1 MNLFNLVG
9 TGQDLS
15 TGAFVTVN
23 GKQWKESLNDLVQV
37 FKEANNLGA
46 TKKGTVL
53 SWLAGNFNKD
63 YDFVKDL
70 NADTEALQKFMEV
83 YNAQDPTKKD
93 KGAAFNATLTNSSV
107 ILQDFV
113 NHTDDASISVQ
124 NFFSSVTGVGKLTNA
139 LKGIGMQMLV
149 TFGQMAA
156 VWAVSEVF
164 NLIGKGIN
172 YLAHYDDIAKETM
185 EESRKAYQDTTDE
198 IKSLNDELG
207 ENNKRIAE
215 IKAQG
220 TISYTDQRELKKL
233 QTANDKLDRQIQ
245 LKEHL
250 AEIEAKQ
257 AVNDTIDS
265 FNANYG
271 KDYFWGDFNLN
282 KASRNFLGVE
292 SFGEWESYERRFNDM
307 FDMNSN
313 RYVGADE
320 FAETI
325 LNETNDVR
333 EYSAAIDYLNE
344 KVDTFNQKAA
354 EAKTADAAQEWLDK
368 AELYQTQ
375 LEKINQGILDQAD
388 DLETY
393 KETLDLIGYDNL
405 TETQQVVY
413 RQIESALKYDYM
425 KADPASWFEQNFN
438 DSKYADVVSKLKDAP
453 ESSAKALS
461 ALKTQADDSKKSLAE
476 MLDVAGNFPDIA
488 SGVDDYRQAL
498 KEASEAEEAV
508 TGTAEKY
515 GNVSN
520 KNRQIIQWTAENLK
534 NYSDFVK
541 EQKEPFEEG
550 SFSTVV
556 GSSNAFDVGDDHELE
571 IAYTPILQTDD
582 GARPLTSNVLNN
594 YIYDLIQKAG
604 ENGPW
609 KSEDLLKLD
618 AQGLDE
624 EIDGQT
630 VHIKNMLAAV
640 EGQILN
646 GAELTAADVAAIAGS
661 TAEEIAKDWDGATSK
676 YAGKSMHDLQI
687 PLAKTAEAAEI
698 FNTLKD
704 KADAAGVSLE
714 TLFAMADNDA
724 FNDLFSGNIDI
735 EALKEF
741 IQQMEAAGF
750 TIEDV
755 INELESLS
763 KAGVEANS
771 VTIDAD
777 TAVKNVTT
785 TISAVTAALQAQTTG
800 VGVTAENFKALTDA
814 DKDYADCLEYVNGT
828 MQVNTEKA
836 KKLTDKKIEE
846 AKATVRVARSQAQLK
861 YAENKQELS
870 RLNDALK
877 KNNDLS
883 EEQQS
888 TLKEAISNREQENK
902 KLREQCQNYE
912 VLYSQLVQVSGA
924 YQDWLNA
931 QNATEAG
938 TMYNDAIK
946 AYDAIK
952 DALESGKIGTQKYKA
967 AVEFLVPKSVDEN
980 AVQQYV
986 DTLKKYLTDDSKGIT
1001 NFLND
1006 AVKAGLME
1014 EDSSGYVA
1022 IAGKKTI
1029 QDFCDAMKLT
1039 PEMVRAIF
1047 GELQEYGFDWEWD
1060 DAFFGETLTSLEM
1073 QADELQEKMD
1083 SVKPDSKSYEEWNN
1097 QLKEVNEKIENIK
1110 GNIDS
1115 TDVDALVDAY
1125 EKAKDAV
1132 DQMNSQGGTFDG
1144 QADELQSAL
1153 DKAADNLNKNG
1164 RVQLWID
1171 ASEAEKTVDDLTQR
1185 FNSGDFSVATE
1196 LEAAQDKL
1204 ADLNTQ
1210 KEKLGAPTEVE
1221 IQVYAQGLEDAGKST
1236 EEITQTLKDA
1246 KILNVETDDS
1256 EDKLSQTK
1264 DTVTDIANILL
1275 TPYTLDLNTTE
1286 AMTRLGN
1293 VKELMNQI
1301 SETTIT
1307 APVPSVPKSYAERI
1321 TTGTIG
1327 TGSAN
1332 AAGTNGG
1339 LARAERALV
1348 GELGY
1353 EVVVNPHSGKW
1364 YTVGEHG
1371 AEFVNLPRDAI
1382 VFDHQKSEELLKNG
1396 FVGARGMAM
1405 AEGNAYDEGVG
1416 TITGGGYIPKNNPAT
1431 STTFQKN
1438 AKAAAATATA
1448 TEVAQKNL
1456 ERIEAEADAVKEAY
1470 EAQKKALEKQK
1481 KELESIKDSLESE
1494 QKTLD
1499 GIVKTIT
1506 ARIDK
1511 EIDRLEHQWDDLKEQ
1526 LEDEKNNLDAAMNG
1540 ATYLIEK
1547 RTKALQKEQ
1556 EALDDSYQPRI
1567 DALQDE
1573 LDKLN
1578 ETNDAQEKA
1587 IELAR
1592 KKAAMDAAKANRSVR
1607 VYREGK
1613 GFVWEADESEVKST
1627 EEDYNDALRQ
1637 KEHED
1642 AQKALEDQKAALEKE
1657 LEDKKQELQDKIDA
1671 YDEYKDKL
1679 SEGQNEYTN
1688 SKNVAILRQLYG
1700 ANADQMILNMDQA
1713 MIDKITT
1720 DYMNNMSN
1728 TDHVENQIKEN
1739 QKLIDQ
1745 LEDYKSKWEEVADAY
1760 ETEQNRINTVAR
1772 LGADWEEKILGQ
1784 RTDVLDDF
1792 KNHYIDILR
1801 QIEEKTAEIN
1811 DLSLKIEVVEEE
1823 YQTKSDELDKEKKA
1837 AQAEVKTTKSSSTS
1851 NHATGIM
1858 NVAAFER
1865 ARVDEAGPEI
1875 VVRQPEAGRY
1885 TSLEVGDG
1893 VVPGN
1898 LTRRLFSAA
1907 INPEAFVESAIL
1919 KRMGNVNAEL
1929 TSAGSSGVHIG
1940 DINIVM
1946 NGVNDVENFGR
1957 ILHQNIGSIMAQEF
1971 SKR

>member
-1 MNLFNLVG
+1 MFG
-9 TGQDLS
+9 TGNDLN
-15 TGAFVTVN
+15 TGSFVTLN
-23 GKQWKESLNDLVQV
+23 GKRWRESISDL
-37 FKEANNLGA
+37 KKALAEANDMGV

-53 SWLAGNFNKD
+53 SWLTGNFNND
-63 YDFVKDL
+63 YDLAKNLDSDTKALQAFNKEFEESHNKNTALKKLEGASVTLQEFAK
-70 NADTEALQKFMEV
+70 NADE
-83 YNAQDPTKKD
+83 
-93 KGAAFNATLTNSSV
+93 GTLS
-107 ILQDFV
+107 LK
-113 NHTDDASISVQ
+113 
-124 NFFSSVTGVGKLTNA
+124 NFFSSVTGAGKLTNA
-139 LKGIGMQMLV
+139 IKGIGLQML
-149 TFGQMAA
+149 TTAA
-156 VWAVSEVF
+156 QTAAIWAITEGFRLVV
-164 NLIGKGIN
+164 NAIKDYIN
-172 YLAHYDDIAKETM
+172 RAEIAKEKM
-185 EESRKAYQDTTDE
+185 ENSKKAYQDTTDE
-198 IKSLNDELG
+198 IKSLNDEL
-207 ENNKRIAE
+207 EQNKERMAE
-215 IKAQG
+215 INSQDVI
-220 TISYTDQRELKKL
+220 TYTDQQELNKL
-233 QTANDKLDRQIQ
+233 ETANTRLERQIK

-250 AEIEAKQ
+250 AEIEARD
-257 AVNDTIDS
+257 A
-265 FNANYG
+265 AN
-271 KDYFWGDFNLN
+271 KT
-282 KASRNFLGVE
+282 VE
-292 SFGEWESYERRFNDM
+292 SFKENYGLDYFGEG
-307 FDMNSN
+307 FDFDKKGPNVFATYKEVFDKIEPNS
-313 RYVGADE
+313 
-320 FAETI
+320 FAEKV
-325 LNETNDVR
+325 LERSNDIR

-344 KVDTFNQKAA
+344 NIDTFNKRAKEAETAYEAQNWLNKAN
-354 EAKTADAAQEWLDK
+354 Q
-368 AELYQTQ
+368 YQTQ

-393 KETLDLIGYDNL
+393 KETLDLVGYDNL
-405 TETQQVVY
+405 TSTQQSIY
-413 RQIESALKYDYM
+413 NQIEDALKYDYM

-438 DSKYADVVSKLKDAP
+438 NSKYANVVTWLKNNSENA
-453 ESSAKALS
+453 AKALND
-461 ALKTQADDSKKSLAE
+461 LKTQADAAGKSVTE
-476 MLDVAGNFPDIA
+476 MLDDTQKNK
-488 SGVDDYRQAL
+488 L
-498 KEASEAEEAV
+498 KEALGDGV
-508 TGTAEKY
+508 T
-515 GNVSN
+515 
-520 KNRQIIQWTAENLK
+520 IDMDNLA
-534 NYSDFVK
+534 DF
-541 EQKEPFEEG
+541 
-550 SFSTVV
+550 
-556 GSSNAFDVGDDHELE
+556 
-571 IAYTPILQTDD
+571 IAMM
-582 GARPLTSNVLNN
+582 
-594 YIYDLIQKAG
+594 
-604 ENGPW
+604 
-609 KSEDLLKLD
+609 ED
-618 AQGLDE
+618 
-624 EIDGQT
+624 
-630 VHIKNMLAAV
+630 
-640 EGQILN
+640 
-646 GAELTAADVAAIAGS
+646 
-661 TAEEIAKDWDGATSK
+661 
-676 YAGKSMHDLQI
+676 
-687 PLAKTAEAAEI
+687 
-698 FNTLKD
+698 
-704 KADAAGVSLE
+704 
-714 TLFAMADNDA
+714 
-724 FNDLFSGNIDI
+724 
-735 EALKEF
+735 
-741 IQQMEAAGF
+741 AGF
-750 TIEDV
+750 SIEDV
-755 INELESLS
+755 ITELKSLNQT
-763 KAGVEANS
+763 GVEAHS

-777 TAVKNVTT
+777 TAVKKVTT

-828 MQVNTEKA
+828 MQINTEKA
-836 KKLTDKKIEE
+836 KELTDKKIEE

-870 RLNDALK
+870 RLNDVLK

-938 TMYNDAIK
+938 TMYNDAIQ

-967 AVEFLVPKSVDEN
+967 AVEFLVPKNVDEN

-1029 QDFCDAMKLT
+1029 DDFCDAMKLT
-1039 PEMVRAIF
+1039 PDMVRAIF
-1047 GELQEYGFDWEWD
+1047 GELQEYGFDFNWD

-1073 QADELQEKMD
+1073 QADELHEKMD
-1083 SVKPDSKSYEEWNN
+1083 SVEPDSKSYEKWNE

-1110 GNIDS
+1110 GNIDN
-1115 TDVDALVDAY
+1115 TDVDALVGQYKEALQAYGDAIDRQGEISEEQY
-1125 EKAKDAV
+1125 KTAQDAF
-1132 DQMNSQGGTFDG
+1132 Q
-1144 QADELQSAL
+1144 
-1153 DKAADNLNKNG
+1153 KAADDLNKNN

-1171 ASEAEKTVDDLTQR
+1171 ASEAEKTVNDLTQR

-1196 LEAAQDKL
+1196 LETAQDKL

-1221 IQVYAQGLEDAGKST
+1221 IQVYAKGLEDAGKNT

-1246 KILNVETDDS
+1246 KILNVKTDDS

-1264 DTVTDIANILL
+1264 DSVTDIANMLL

-1286 AMTRLGN
+1286 ALTKLDT
-1293 VKELMNQI
+1293 VAKLVNQI

-1307 APVPSVPKSYAERI
+1307 VPTPNISTPSSSQPYKPGKSYAERN
-1321 TTGTIG
+1321 G
-1327 TGSAN
+1327 TGFTGLSVAR

-1371 AEFVNLPRDAI
+1371 AEFVNLPKDAI

-1405 AEGNAYDEGVG
+1405 AEGNAYALTSG
-1416 TITGGGYIPKNNPAT
+1416 TITGGGNKPENNPVT

-1448 TEVAQKNL
+1448 TEAAQKNL

-1494 QKTLD
+1494 QKILD
-1499 GIVKTIT
+1499 GIVKTVT

-1556 EALDDSYQPRI
+1556 EALEDSYQPRI

-1811 DLSLKIEVVEEE
+1811 DLNLKIEVVEEE

-1851 NHATGIM
+1851 SHATGIM

-1885 TSLEVGDG
+1885 TSLEIGDG

-1929 TSAGSSGVHIG
+1929 ASAGSSGVHIG

-1957 ILHQNIGSIMAQEF
+1957 ILHQNISSIMAQEF

>member
-1 MNLFNLVG
+1 MFG
-9 TGQDLS
+9 TGNDLN
-15 TGAFVTVN
+15 TGAFVTLN
-23 GKQWKESLNDLVQV
+23 GKRWRESISD
-37 FKEANNLGA
+37 FKKAFAEANDMGS
-46 TKKGTVL
+46 TKNGIL
-53 SWLAGNFNKD
+53 FAWLTGNFDKD
-63 YDFVKDL
+63 YDIAKNLDTDILAIKRFNAEFEETGKKADALSKLEGASVTLQEFAK
-70 NADTEALQKFMEV
+70 NADE
-83 YNAQDPTKKD
+83 
-93 KGAAFNATLTNSSV
+93 GTLS
-107 ILQDFV
+107 LK
-113 NHTDDASISVQ
+113 
-124 NFFSSVTGVGKLTNA
+124 NFFSSVTGASKLTNA
-139 LKGIGMQMLV
+139 IKGIGLQML
-149 TFGQMAA
+149 TTAA
-156 VWAVSEVF
+156 QAAAIWAITEGFRLVV
-164 NLIGKGIN
+164 NAIKDYIN
-172 YLAHYDDIAKETM
+172 RAEIAKEKM
-185 EESRKAYQDTTDE
+185 ENSKKAYQDTTDE
-198 IKSLNDELG
+198 IKSLNDEL
-207 ENNKRIAE
+207 EQNKERMTE
-215 IKAQG
+215 INGQDVI
-220 TISYTDQRELKKL
+220 TYTDQKELNKL
-233 QTANDKLDRQIQ
+233 ETANTRLERQIE

-250 AEIEAKQ
+250 AEIEARD
-257 AVNDTIDS
+257 A
-265 FNANYG
+265 AN
-271 KDYFWGDFNLN
+271 KT
-282 KASRNFLGVE
+282 VE
-292 SFGEWESYERRFNDM
+292 SFKENYGLDYFGED
-307 FDMNSN
+307 FDFDKKGPNVFAN
-313 RYVGADE
+313 YKDVFDKIKPDE
-320 FAETI
+320 FAEKV
-325 LNETNDVR
+325 LGRSNDIR

-344 KVDTFNQKAA
+344 NIDTFNKRAKEA
-354 EAKTADAAQEWLDK
+354 ETAYEAQNWLDK
-368 AELYQTQ
+368 ANQYQTQ

-393 KETLDLIGYDNL
+393 KETLDLVGYDNL
-405 TETQQVVY
+405 TSTQKRIY
-413 RQIESALKYDYM
+413 NQIEDALKHDYM

-498 KEASEAEEAV
+498 KEGSE
-508 TGTAEKY
+508 
-515 GNVSN
+515 
-520 KNRQIIQWTAENLK
+520 
-534 NYSDFVK
+534 
-541 EQKEPFEEG
+541 
-550 SFSTVV
+550 
-556 GSSNAFDVGDDHELE
+556 
-571 IAYTPILQTDD
+571 
-582 GARPLTSNVLNN
+582 
-594 YIYDLIQKAG
+594 
-604 ENGPW
+604 
-609 KSEDLLKLD
+609 
-618 AQGLDE
+618 
-624 EIDGQT
+624 
-630 VHIKNMLAAV
+630 
-640 EGQILN
+640 
-646 GAELTAADVAAIAGS
+646 
-661 TAEEIAKDWDGATSK
+661 
-676 YAGKSMHDLQI
+676 
-687 PLAKTAEAAEI
+687 AEAAEI

-704 KADAAGVSLE
+704 KADEAGVSLE

-741 IQQMEAAGF
+741 IQQMEDAGF

-785 TISAVTAALQAQTTG
+785 TISAVTTALQAQTTG

-814 DKDYADCLEYVNGT
+814 DKDYADCLKYVNGT

-836 KKLTDKKIEE
+836 KELTDKKIEE

-877 KNNDLS
+877 KNNNLS

-912 VLYSQLVQVSGA
+912 LLYSQLVQVSGA

-938 TMYNDAIK
+938 TMYNDAIQ

-967 AVEFLVPKSVDEN
+967 AIEFLVPKSVDEN

-1029 QDFCDAMKLT
+1029 DDFCDALKLT
-1039 PEMVRAIF
+1039 PDMVRAIF
-1047 GELQEYGFDWEWD
+1047 GELQEYGFNFNWD

-1073 QADELQEKMD
+1073 QADELKEKMD
-1083 SVKPDSKSYEEWNN
+1083 SVKPDSDSYDEWNN

-1132 DQMNSQGGTFDG
+1132 DQMNSQGSTFDG

-1286 AMTRLGN
+1286 ALTKLGT
-1293 VKELMNQI
+1293 VAELMNQI
-1301 SETTIT
+1301 SDTTIT
-1307 APVPSVPKSYAERI
+1307 VPTPNISTPSSSQPYKPGKSYAERNGAGS
-1321 TTGTIG
+1321 TGFST
-1327 TGSAN
+1327 AH

-1339 LARAERALV
+1339 LTRAERALV

-1371 AEFVNLPRDAI
+1371 AEFVNLPKDAI

-1405 AEGNAYDEGVG
+1405 AEGNAYALTSG
-1416 TITGGGYIPKNNPAT
+1416 TITGGGNKPENNPVT

-1448 TEVAQKNL
+1448 TEAAQKNL

-1784 RTDVLDDF
+1784 RTDVLDNF

-1811 DLSLKIEVVEEE
+1811 DLSLKIEVIEEE

-1919 KRMGNVNAEL
+1919 KRMENVNAEL
-1929 TSAGSSGVHIG
+1929 ASAGSSGVHIG

>member
-9 TGQDLS
+9 TGQDLN

-23 GKQWKESLNDLVQV
+23 GKQWKESLNDLVQA

-70 NADTEALQKFMEV
+70 NADTEALQNFMDV
-83 YNAQDPTKKD
+83 YNAQEGKEKKN
-93 KGAAFNATLTNSSV
+93 KEEVINATLKDSSV

-113 NHTDDASISVQ
+113 AHTDDASISVQ
-124 NFFSSVTGVGKLTNA
+124 NFFSSVTGASKLTNA
-139 LKGIGMQMLV
+139 LKGIGLQML
-149 TFGQMAA
+149 TTAA
-156 VWAVSEVF
+156 QAAAIWAITEGFRLVA
-164 NLIGKGIN
+164 NAIKDYIN
-172 YLAHYDDIAKETM
+172 RAEIAKEKM
-185 EESRKAYQDTTDE
+185 ENSKKAYQDTTDE
-198 IKSLNDELG
+198 IKSLNDEL
-207 ENNKRIAE
+207 EQNKERIAE
-215 IKAQG
+215 INSQDII
-220 TISYTDQRELKKL
+220 TYTDQQELNKL
-233 QTANDKLDRQIQ
+233 ETANTRLERQIE

-250 AEIEAKQ
+250 AEIEARD
-257 AVNDTIDS
+257 A
-265 FNANYG
+265 AN
-271 KDYFWGDFNLN
+271 KT
-282 KASRNFLGVE
+282 VE
-292 SFGEWESYERRFNDM
+292 SFKENYGLDYFGEG
-307 FDMNSN
+307 FDFDKKGPNVFTN
-313 RYVGADE
+313 YKELFDRIKPDE
-320 FAETI
+320 FGDKV
-325 LNETNDVR
+325 LGHSNDIR

-344 KVDTFNQKAA
+344 KIDTFNKRAKEAETAYEAQNWLNKAN
-354 EAKTADAAQEWLDK
+354 Q
-368 AELYQTQ
+368 YQTQ
-375 LEKINQGILDQAD
+375 LEKINQGILDQTD

-393 KETLDLIGYDNL
+393 KETLDLVGYNNL
-405 TETQQVVY
+405 TLTQQGIY
-413 RQIESALKYDYM
+413 KQIENALKYDYM

-438 DSKYADVVSKLKDAP
+438 DSKYADVVTWLKNNSENA
-453 ESSAKALS
+453 AKALND
-461 ALKTQADDSKKSLAE
+461 LKTQADTAGKSVTE
-476 MLDVAGNFPDIA
+476 MLDDTQKNK
-488 SGVDDYRQAL
+488 L
-498 KEASEAEEAV
+498 KEALGDGV
-508 TGTAEKY
+508 T
-515 GNVSN
+515 
-520 KNRQIIQWTAENLK
+520 IDMDNLA
-534 NYSDFVK
+534 DF
-541 EQKEPFEEG
+541 
-550 SFSTVV
+550 
-556 GSSNAFDVGDDHELE
+556 
-571 IAYTPILQTDD
+571 IAMMQD
-582 GARPLTSNVLNN
+582 
-594 YIYDLIQKAG
+594 
-604 ENGPW
+604 
-609 KSEDLLKLD
+609 
-618 AQGLDE
+618 
-624 EIDGQT
+624 
-630 VHIKNMLAAV
+630 
-640 EGQILN
+640 
-646 GAELTAADVAAIAGS
+646 
-661 TAEEIAKDWDGATSK
+661 
-676 YAGKSMHDLQI
+676 
-687 PLAKTAEAAEI
+687 
-698 FNTLKD
+698 
-704 KADAAGVSLE
+704 
-714 TLFAMADNDA
+714 
-724 FNDLFSGNIDI
+724 
-735 EALKEF
+735 
-741 IQQMEAAGF
+741 AGF
-750 TIEDV
+750 SIEDV
-755 INELESLS
+755 INELKSLNQT
-763 KAGVEANS
+763 GVEANS

-785 TISAVTAALQAQTTG
+785 TISAVTSALQAQTTG
-800 VGVTAENFKALTDA
+800 VGVTAENFKVLTDA
-814 DKDYADCLEYVNGT
+814 DKDYADCLKYVNGT
-828 MQVNTEKA
+828 MQINTEKA
-836 KKLTDKKIEE
+836 KELTDKKIEE

-912 VLYSQLVQVSGA
+912 LLYSQLVQVSGA

-938 TMYNDAIK
+938 TMYNDAIQ

-967 AVEFLVPKSVDEN
+967 AIEFLVPKSVDEN

-1029 QDFCDAMKLT
+1029 DDFCDAMKLT
-1039 PEMVRAIF
+1039 PDIVRAIF
-1047 GELQEYGFDWEWD
+1047 GELQEYGFDFNWD

-1073 QADELQEKMD
+1073 QADELKEKMD
-1083 SVKPDSKSYEEWNN
+1083 SVKPDSDSYDEWNN

-1132 DQMNSQGGTFDG
+1132 DQMNSQGSTFDG

-1286 AMTRLGN
+1286 AMDKLGN
-1293 VKELMNQI
+1293 VEKLMNQI

-1307 APVPSVPKSYAERI
+1307 VPTPNISTPSNSQPYKPGKSYAERN
-1321 TTGTIG
+1321 G
-1327 TGSAN
+1327 TGFTGLSVAH

-1371 AEFVNLPRDAI
+1371 AEFVNLPKDAI

-1405 AEGNAYDEGVG
+1405 AEGNAYDQGVG

-1448 TEVAQKNL
+1448 TEAAQKNL

-1613 GFVWEADESEVKST
+1613 GFVWEADESEVKSA

-1784 RTDVLDDF
+1784 RTDVLDNF

-1919 KRMGNVNAEL
+1919 KRMENVNAEL
-1929 TSAGSSGVHIG
+1929 ASAGSSGVHIG

>member
-1 MNLFNLVG
+1 MN
-9 TGQDLS
+9 
-15 TGAFVTVN
+15 TGAFVTLN
-23 GKQWKESLNDLVQV
+23 GKRWRESISD
-37 FKEANNLGA
+37 FKKAFAEANDMGS
-46 TKKGTVL
+46 TKKGTL
-53 SWLAGNFNKD
+53 FAWLTGNFDKD
-63 YDFVKDL
+63 YDIAKNLDTDILAIKRFNAEFEKTGKKADALSKLEGASVTLQEFAK
-70 NADTEALQKFMEV
+70 NADE
-83 YNAQDPTKKD
+83 
-93 KGAAFNATLTNSSV
+93 GTLS
-107 ILQDFV
+107 LK
-113 NHTDDASISVQ
+113 
-124 NFFSSVTGVGKLTNA
+124 NFFSSVTGAGKLTNA
-139 LKGIGMQMLV
+139 IKGIGLQML
-149 TFGQMAA
+149 TTAA
-156 VWAVSEVF
+156 QTAAIWAITEGFRLVV
-164 NLIGKGIN
+164 NAIKDYIN
-172 YLAHYDDIAKETM
+172 RAEIAKEKM
-185 EESRKAYQDTTDE
+185 ENSKKAYQDTTDE
-198 IKSLNDELG
+198 IKSLNDEL
-207 ENNKRIAE
+207 EQNKERMAE
-215 IKAQG
+215 INGQDVI
-220 TISYTDQRELKKL
+220 TYTDQKELNKL
-233 QTANDKLDRQIQ
+233 ETANTRLERQIE

-250 AEIEAKQ
+250 AEIEARD
-257 AVNDTIDS
+257 A
-265 FNANYG
+265 AN
-271 KDYFWGDFNLN
+271 KT
-282 KASRNFLGVE
+282 VE
-292 SFGEWESYERRFNDM
+292 SFKENYGLDYFGED
-307 FDMNSN
+307 FDFDKKGPNVFAN
-313 RYVGADE
+313 YKEVFDKIKPDE
-320 FAETI
+320 FAEKV
-325 LNETNDVR
+325 LGRSNDIR

-344 KVDTFNQKAA
+344 NIDTFNKRAKEA
-354 EAKTADAAQEWLDK
+354 ETAYEAQNWLDK
-368 AELYQTQ
+368 ANQYQTQ

-393 KETLDLIGYDNL
+393 KETLDLVGYDNL
-405 TETQQVVY
+405 TSTQQSIY
-413 RQIESALKYDYM
+413 NQIEDALKYNYM

-438 DSKYADVVSKLKDAP
+438 DSKYADVVTWLKNNSENA
-453 ESSAKALS
+453 AKALND
-461 ALKTQADDSKKSLAE
+461 LKTQADAAGKSVTE
-476 MLDVAGNFPDIA
+476 MLDDTQKNK
-488 SGVDDYRQAL
+488 L
-498 KEASEAEEAV
+498 KEALGDGV
-508 TGTAEKY
+508 T
-515 GNVSN
+515 
-520 KNRQIIQWTAENLK
+520 IDMDNLA
-534 NYSDFVK
+534 DF
-541 EQKEPFEEG
+541 
-550 SFSTVV
+550 
-556 GSSNAFDVGDDHELE
+556 
-571 IAYTPILQTDD
+571 IAMMQD
-582 GARPLTSNVLNN
+582 
-594 YIYDLIQKAG
+594 
-604 ENGPW
+604 
-609 KSEDLLKLD
+609 
-618 AQGLDE
+618 
-624 EIDGQT
+624 
-630 VHIKNMLAAV
+630 
-640 EGQILN
+640 
-646 GAELTAADVAAIAGS
+646 
-661 TAEEIAKDWDGATSK
+661 
-676 YAGKSMHDLQI
+676 
-687 PLAKTAEAAEI
+687 
-698 FNTLKD
+698 
-704 KADAAGVSLE
+704 
-714 TLFAMADNDA
+714 
-724 FNDLFSGNIDI
+724 
-735 EALKEF
+735 
-741 IQQMEAAGF
+741 AGF

-755 INELESLS
+755 INELKSLNQT
-763 KAGVEANS
+763 GVEANS

-814 DKDYADCLEYVNGT
+814 DKDYADCLKYVNGT

-836 KKLTDKKIEE
+836 KELTDKKIEE

-877 KNNDLS
+877 KNNNLS

-912 VLYSQLVQVSGA
+912 LLYSQLVQVSGA

-938 TMYNDAIK
+938 TMYNDAIQ

-967 AVEFLVPKSVDEN
+967 AIEFLVPKSVDEN

-1029 QDFCDAMKLT
+1029 DDFCDALKLT
-1039 PEMVRAIF
+1039 PDMVRAIF
-1047 GELQEYGFDWEWD
+1047 GELQEYGFDFNWD

-1073 QADELQEKMD
+1073 QADELKEKMD
-1083 SVKPDSKSYEEWNN
+1083 SVKPDSDSYDEWNN

-1132 DQMNSQGGTFDG
+1132 DQMNSQGSTFDG

-1286 AMTRLGN
+1286 AMDKLGN
-1293 VKELMNQI
+1293 VEKLMNQI

-1307 APVPSVPKSYAERI
+1307 VPTPNISTPSNSQPYKPGKSYAERN
-1321 TTGTIG
+1321 G
-1327 TGSAN
+1327 TGFTGLSVAH

-1371 AEFVNLPRDAI
+1371 AEFVNLPKDAI

-1405 AEGNAYDEGVG
+1405 AEGNAYALTSG

-1438 AKAAAATATA
+1438 AKAATATA
-1448 TEVAQKNL
+1448 AATEAAQKNL

-1613 GFVWEADESEVKST
+1613 GFVWEADESEVKSA

-1637 KEHED
+1637 KEQED

-1679 SEGQNEYTN
+1679 SEGQNEYTD

-1784 RTDVLDDF
+1784 RTDVLDNF

-1811 DLSLKIEVVEEE
+1811 DLSLKIDVVEEE

-1851 NHATGIM
+1851 SHATGIM

-1929 TSAGSSGVHIG
+1929 ASAGSSGVHIG

>member
-1 MNLFNLVG
+1 MWG
-9 TGQDLS
+9 TGNDLTS
-15 TGAFVTVN
+15 GSFVTLN
-23 GKQWKESLNDLVQV
+23 GKAWRESIAD
-37 FKEANNLGA
+37 FRRAFTEANNMGG
-46 TKKGTVL
+46 TKKGTLL
-53 SWLAGNFNKD
+53 SWLTGNFNKD

-70 NADTEALQKFMEV
+70 DADTKALQKFSETF
-83 YNAQDPTKKD
+83 NKKEES
-93 KGAAFNATLTNSSV
+93 FNATLKDSSV

-113 NHTDDASISVQ
+113 NHTDKANISVQ
-124 NFFSSVTGVGKLTNA
+124 NFFSSVTGAGKLTNA
-139 LKGIGMQMLV
+139 IKGIGLQML
-149 TFGQMAA
+149 TTAA
-156 VWAVSEVF
+156 QTAAIWAITEGFRLVV
-164 NLIGKGIN
+164 NAIKDYIN
-172 YLAHYDDIAKETM
+172 RAEIAKEKM
-185 EESRKAYQDTTDE
+185 ENSKKAYQDTTDE
-198 IKSLNDELG
+198 IKSLNDEL
-207 ENNKRIAE
+207 EQNKERMAE
-215 IKAQG
+215 INGQDVI
-220 TISYTDQRELKKL
+220 TYTDQQELEKL
-233 QTANDKLDRQIQ
+233 KTANTRLERQIE

-250 AEIEAKQ
+250 AEIEARD
-257 AVNDTIDS
+257 AANDT
-265 FNANYG
+265 
-271 KDYFWGDFNLN
+271 
-282 KASRNFLGVE
+282 VE
-292 SFGEWESYERRFNDM
+292 SFKENYGLDYFEEGFDFNKKGPNWLTSYKDV
-307 FDMNSN
+307 FDKISPNS
-313 RYVGADE
+313 
-320 FAETI
+320 FAEKV
-325 LNETNDVR
+325 LGRSNDIR

-344 KVDTFNQKAA
+344 KIDIFNKRAE
-354 EAKTADAAQEWLDK
+354 EAKTADEAQNWLDK
-368 AELYQTQ
+368 AELYNTQ

-393 KETLDLIGYDNL
+393 KETLDLVGFDNL
-405 TETQQVVY
+405 TSTQKRIY
-413 RQIESALKYDYM
+413 NQIEDALKYDYM
-425 KADPASWFEQNFN
+425 KADPDDWFEQNFN

-461 ALKTQADDSKKSLAE
+461 ALKTQADDSKKSLAD

-498 KEASEAEEAV
+498 KEASDAEEAV

-661 TAEEIAKDWDGATSK
+661 TAEEISKDWDGATSE

-704 KADAAGVSLE
+704 KADEAGVSLE

-741 IQQMEAAGF
+741 IQQMEDAGF

-755 INELESLS
+755 INELESLNQT
-763 KAGVEANS
+763 GVEAHS
-771 VTIDAD
+771 VTIDASS
-777 TAVKNVTT
+777 AAEKVTT

-828 MQVNTEKA
+828 MQVNTTKA
-836 KKLTDKKIEE
+836 KELTDKKIEE

-861 YAENKQELS
+861 YAQNKQELS
-870 RLNDALK
+870 RLNDELK

-883 EEQQS
+883 DEQQA

-912 VLYSQLVQVSGA
+912 LLYSQLVQVSGA

-938 TMYNDAIK
+938 TMYDDAIK

-952 DALESGKIGTQKYKA
+952 DALESGKVGTQKYKA
-967 AVEFLVPKSVDEN
+967 AVEFLVPDNVDET

-986 DTLKKYLTDDSKGIT
+986 DTLKKYLTDDYKGVT

-1014 EDSSGYVA
+1014 ADSSGYVA
-1022 IAGKKTI
+1022 IAGEKTI

-1039 PEMVRAIF
+1039 PDMVRAIF

-1060 DAFFGETLTSLEM
+1060 DAFFGETLVDLEM
-1073 QADELQEKMD
+1073 QADELEEKMA
-1083 SVKPDSKSYEEWNN
+1083 SVKPDSDSYDKWNE
-1097 QLKEVNEKIENIK
+1097 QLQDVNAKIEKAKEDIN
-1110 GNIDS
+1110 S
-1115 TDVDALVDAY
+1115 TDVDAMIDAY
-1125 EKAKDAV
+1125 KEADMAFGKAMD
-1132 DQMNSQGGTFDG
+1132 DYSELPEG
-1144 QADELQSAL
+1144 QAEALQNAVK
-1153 DKAADNLNKNG
+1153 KAADDLNQNG

-1196 LEAAQDKL
+1196 LETAQDKL
-1204 ADLNTQ
+1204 ADLTAK
-1210 KEKLGAPTEVE
+1210 KEELGAPTEVE
-1221 IQVYAQGLEDAGKST
+1221 IQVYADGLENAGKTT

-1246 KILNVETDDS
+1246 KILNVETDDGQ
-1256 EDKLSQTK
+1256 DKL
-1264 DTVTDIANILL
+1264 DTALDTANDLVDILM
-1275 TPYTLDLNTTE
+1275 TPYTLTVHNAEALESLGKVKDL
-1286 AMTRLGN
+1286 MD
-1293 VKELMNQI
+1293 QI
-1301 SETTIT
+1301 TQTTIT
-1307 APVPSVPKSYAERI
+1307 APVPSVAKSYAEQNATG
-1321 TTGTIG
+1321 TTGIG
-1327 TGSAN
+1327 N
-1332 AAGTNGG
+1332 AHASGTRNGLPQG
-1339 LARAERALV
+1339 ERALV

-1371 AEFVNLPRDAI
+1371 AEFVNLPKDAI

-1405 AEGNAYDEGVG
+1405 AEGNAYPGGKETVR
-1416 TITGGGYIPKNNPAT
+1416 GGGQFPTDNPAT

-1823 YQTKSDELDKEKKA
+1823 YQVKSDELDKEKKA
-1837 AQAEVKTTKSSSTS
+1837 AKAEVKATKSSSTS
-1851 NHATGIM
+1851 SHATGIM

-1929 TSAGSSGVHIG
+1929 ASAGSSGVHIG

>member
-1 MNLFNLVG
+1 MFG
-9 TGQDLS
+9 TGNDLN
-15 TGAFVTVN
+15 TGAFVTLN
-23 GKQWKESLNDLVQV
+23 GKRWRESISD
-37 FKEANNLGA
+37 FKKAFAEANDMGS
-46 TKKGTVL
+46 TKKGTL
-53 SWLAGNFNKD
+53 FAWLTGNFDKD
-63 YDFVKDL
+63 YDIAKNLDTDILAIKRFNAEFEKTGKKADALSKLEGASVTLQEFAK
-70 NADTEALQKFMEV
+70 NADE
-83 YNAQDPTKKD
+83 
-93 KGAAFNATLTNSSV
+93 GTLS
-107 ILQDFV
+107 LK
-113 NHTDDASISVQ
+113 
-124 NFFSSVTGVGKLTNA
+124 NFFSSVTGAGKLTNA
-139 LKGIGMQMLV
+139 IKGIGLQML
-149 TFGQMAA
+149 TTAA
-156 VWAVSEVF
+156 QTAAIWAITEGFRLVV
-164 NLIGKGIN
+164 NAIKDYIN
-172 YLAHYDDIAKETM
+172 RAEIAKEKM
-185 EESRKAYQDTTDE
+185 ENSKKAYQDTTDE
-198 IKSLNDELG
+198 IKSLNDEL
-207 ENNKRIAE
+207 EQNKERMAE
-215 IKAQG
+215 INGQDVI
-220 TISYTDQRELKKL
+220 TYTDQKELNKL
-233 QTANDKLDRQIQ
+233 ETANTRLERQIE

-250 AEIEAKQ
+250 AEIEARD
-257 AVNDTIDS
+257 A
-265 FNANYG
+265 AN
-271 KDYFWGDFNLN
+271 KT
-282 KASRNFLGVE
+282 VE
-292 SFGEWESYERRFNDM
+292 SFKENYGLDYFGED
-307 FDMNSN
+307 FDFDKKGPNVFAN
-313 RYVGADE
+313 YKEVFDKIKPDE
-320 FAETI
+320 FAEKV
-325 LNETNDVR
+325 LGRSNDIR

-344 KVDTFNQKAA
+344 NIDTFNKRAKEA
-354 EAKTADAAQEWLDK
+354 ETAYEAQNWLDK
-368 AELYQTQ
+368 ANQYQTQ

-393 KETLDLIGYDNL
+393 KETLDLVGYDNL
-405 TETQQVVY
+405 TSTQQSIY
-413 RQIESALKYDYM
+413 NQIEDALKYNYM

-438 DSKYADVVSKLKDAP
+438 DSKYADVVTWLKNNSENA
-453 ESSAKALS
+453 AKALND
-461 ALKTQADDSKKSLAE
+461 LKTQADAAGKSVTE
-476 MLDVAGNFPDIA
+476 MLDDTQKNK
-488 SGVDDYRQAL
+488 L
-498 KEASEAEEAV
+498 KEALGDGV
-508 TGTAEKY
+508 T
-515 GNVSN
+515 
-520 KNRQIIQWTAENLK
+520 IDMDNLA
-534 NYSDFVK
+534 DF
-541 EQKEPFEEG
+541 
-550 SFSTVV
+550 
-556 GSSNAFDVGDDHELE
+556 
-571 IAYTPILQTDD
+571 IAMMQD
-582 GARPLTSNVLNN
+582 
-594 YIYDLIQKAG
+594 
-604 ENGPW
+604 
-609 KSEDLLKLD
+609 
-618 AQGLDE
+618 
-624 EIDGQT
+624 
-630 VHIKNMLAAV
+630 
-640 EGQILN
+640 
-646 GAELTAADVAAIAGS
+646 
-661 TAEEIAKDWDGATSK
+661 
-676 YAGKSMHDLQI
+676 
-687 PLAKTAEAAEI
+687 
-698 FNTLKD
+698 
-704 KADAAGVSLE
+704 
-714 TLFAMADNDA
+714 
-724 FNDLFSGNIDI
+724 
-735 EALKEF
+735 
-741 IQQMEAAGF
+741 AGF

-755 INELESLS
+755 INELKSLNQT
-763 KAGVEANS
+763 GVEANS

-814 DKDYADCLEYVNGT
+814 DKDYADCLKYVNGT

-836 KKLTDKKIEE
+836 KELTDKKIEE

-877 KNNDLS
+877 KNNNLS

-912 VLYSQLVQVSGA
+912 LLYSQLVQVSGA

-938 TMYNDAIK
+938 TMYNDAIQ

-967 AVEFLVPKSVDEN
+967 AIEFLVPKSVDEN

-1029 QDFCDAMKLT
+1029 DDFCDALKLT
-1039 PEMVRAIF
+1039 PDMVRAIF
-1047 GELQEYGFDWEWD
+1047 GELQEYGFDFNWD

-1073 QADELQEKMD
+1073 QADELKEKMD
-1083 SVKPDSKSYEEWNN
+1083 SVKPDSDSYDEWNN

-1132 DQMNSQGGTFDG
+1132 DQMNSQGSTFDG

-1286 AMTRLGN
+1286 AMDKLGN
-1293 VKELMNQI
+1293 VEKLMNQI

-1307 APVPSVPKSYAERI
+1307 VPTPNISTPSNSQPYKPGKSYAERN
-1321 TTGTIG
+1321 G
-1327 TGSAN
+1327 TGFTGLSVAH

-1371 AEFVNLPRDAI
+1371 AEFVNLPKDAI

-1405 AEGNAYDEGVG
+1405 AEGNAYALTSG

-1438 AKAAAATATA
+1438 AKAATATA
-1448 TEVAQKNL
+1448 AATEAAQKNL

-1613 GFVWEADESEVKST
+1613 GFVWEADESEVKSA

-1637 KEHED
+1637 KEQED

-1679 SEGQNEYTN
+1679 SEGQNEYTD

-1784 RTDVLDDF
+1784 RTDVLDNF

-1811 DLSLKIEVVEEE
+1811 DLSLKIDVVEEE

-1851 NHATGIM
+1851 SHATGIM

-1929 TSAGSSGVHIG
+1929 ASAGSSGVHIG

>member
-1 MNLFNLVG
+1 MN
-9 TGQDLS
+9 
-15 TGAFVTVN
+15 TGAFVTLN
-23 GKQWKESLNDLVQV
+23 GKRWRESISD
-37 FKEANNLGA
+37 FKKAFAEANDMGS
-46 TKKGTVL
+46 TKNGIL
-53 SWLAGNFNKD
+53 FAWLTGNFDKD
-63 YDFVKDL
+63 YDIAKNLDTDILAIKRFNAEFEKTGKKADALSKLEGASVTLQEFAK
-70 NADTEALQKFMEV
+70 NADE
-83 YNAQDPTKKD
+83 
-93 KGAAFNATLTNSSV
+93 GTLS
-107 ILQDFV
+107 LK
-113 NHTDDASISVQ
+113 
-124 NFFSSVTGVGKLTNA
+124 NFFSSVTGASKLTNA
-139 LKGIGMQMLV
+139 IKGIGLQML
-149 TFGQMAA
+149 TTAA
-156 VWAVSEVF
+156 QAAAIWAITEGFRLVV
-164 NLIGKGIN
+164 NAIKDYIN
-172 YLAHYDDIAKETM
+172 RAEIAKEKM
-185 EESRKAYQDTTDE
+185 ENSKKAYQDTTDE
-198 IKSLNDELG
+198 IKSLNDEL
-207 ENNKRIAE
+207 EQNKERMTE
-215 IKAQG
+215 INGQDVI
-220 TISYTDQRELKKL
+220 TYTDQKELNKL
-233 QTANDKLDRQIQ
+233 ETANTRLERQIE

-250 AEIEAKQ
+250 AEIEARD
-257 AVNDTIDS
+257 A
-265 FNANYG
+265 AN
-271 KDYFWGDFNLN
+271 KT
-282 KASRNFLGVE
+282 VE
-292 SFGEWESYERRFNDM
+292 SFKENYGLDYFGED
-307 FDMNSN
+307 FDFDKKGPNVFAN
-313 RYVGADE
+313 YKEVFDKIKPDE
-320 FAETI
+320 FAEKV
-325 LNETNDVR
+325 LGRSNDIR

-344 KVDTFNQKAA
+344 NIDTFNKRAKEA
-354 EAKTADAAQEWLDK
+354 ETAYEAQNWLDK
-368 AELYQTQ
+368 ANQYQTQ

-393 KETLDLIGYDNL
+393 KETLDLVGYDNL
-405 TETQQVVY
+405 TSTQKRIY
-413 RQIESALKYDYM
+413 NQIEDALKHDYM

-498 KEASEAEEAV
+498 KEASEAE
-508 TGTAEKY
+508 
-515 GNVSN
+515 
-520 KNRQIIQWTAENLK
+520 
-534 NYSDFVK
+534 
-541 EQKEPFEEG
+541 
-550 SFSTVV
+550 
-556 GSSNAFDVGDDHELE
+556 
-571 IAYTPILQTDD
+571 
-582 GARPLTSNVLNN
+582 
-594 YIYDLIQKAG
+594 
-604 ENGPW
+604 
-609 KSEDLLKLD
+609 
-618 AQGLDE
+618 
-624 EIDGQT
+624 
-630 VHIKNMLAAV
+630 
-640 EGQILN
+640 
-646 GAELTAADVAAIAGS
+646 
-661 TAEEIAKDWDGATSK
+661 
-676 YAGKSMHDLQI
+676 
-687 PLAKTAEAAEI
+687 AAEI

-704 KADAAGVSLE
+704 KADEAGVSLE

-741 IQQMEAAGF
+741 IQQMEDAGF

-814 DKDYADCLEYVNGT
+814 DKDYADCLKYVNGT

-836 KKLTDKKIEE
+836 KELTDKKIEE

-877 KNNDLS
+877 KNNNLS

-912 VLYSQLVQVSGA
+912 LLYSQLVQVSGA

-938 TMYNDAIK
+938 TMYNDAIQ

-967 AVEFLVPKSVDEN
+967 AIEFLVPKSVDEN

-1029 QDFCDAMKLT
+1029 DDFCDALKLT
-1039 PEMVRAIF
+1039 PDMVRAIF
-1047 GELQEYGFDWEWD
+1047 GELQEYGFNFNWD

-1073 QADELQEKMD
+1073 QADELKEKMD
-1083 SVKPDSKSYEEWNN
+1083 SVKPDSDSYDEWNN

-1132 DQMNSQGGTFDG
+1132 DQMNSQGSTFDG

-1286 AMTRLGN
+1286 ALTKLGT
-1293 VKELMNQI
+1293 VAELMNQI
-1301 SETTIT
+1301 SDTTIT
-1307 APVPSVPKSYAERI
+1307 VPTPNISTPSSSQPYKPGKSYAERNGAGS
-1321 TTGTIG
+1321 TGIST
-1327 TGSAN
+1327 AH

-1339 LARAERALV
+1339 LTRAERALV

-1371 AEFVNLPRDAI
+1371 AEFVNLPKDAI

-1405 AEGNAYDEGVG
+1405 AEGNAYALTSG
-1416 TITGGGYIPKNNPAT
+1416 TITGGGNKPENNPVT

-1448 TEVAQKNL
+1448 TEAAQKNL

-1481 KELESIKDSLESE
+1481 KELESIKDNLESE

-1700 ANADQMILNMDQA
+1700 ANADQMILNMDQV

>member
-1 MNLFNLVG
+1 MFG
-9 TGQDLS
+9 TGNDLN
-15 TGAFVTVN
+15 TGSFVTLN
-23 GKQWKESLNDLVQV
+23 GKRWRESISDL
-37 FKEANNLGA
+37 KKALAEANDMGV

-53 SWLAGNFNKD
+53 SWLTGNFNND
-63 YDFVKDL
+63 YDLAKNLDSDTKALQAFNKEFEENHNKNTALKKLEGASVTLQEFAK
-70 NADTEALQKFMEV
+70 NADE
-83 YNAQDPTKKD
+83 
-93 KGAAFNATLTNSSV
+93 GTLS
-107 ILQDFV
+107 LK
-113 NHTDDASISVQ
+113 
-124 NFFSSVTGVGKLTNA
+124 NFFSSVTGAGKLTNA
-139 LKGIGMQMLV
+139 IKGIGLQML
-149 TFGQMAA
+149 TTAA
-156 VWAVSEVF
+156 QTAAIWAITEGFRLVV
-164 NLIGKGIN
+164 NAIKDYIN
-172 YLAHYDDIAKETM
+172 RAEIAKEKM
-185 EESRKAYQDTTDE
+185 ENSKKAYQDTTDE
-198 IKSLNDELG
+198 IKSLNDEL
-207 ENNKRIAE
+207 EQNKERMAE
-215 IKAQG
+215 INGQDVI
-220 TISYTDQRELKKL
+220 TYTDQKELNKL
-233 QTANDKLDRQIQ
+233 ETANTRLERQIE

-250 AEIEAKQ
+250 AEIEARD
-257 AVNDTIDS
+257 A
-265 FNANYG
+265 AN
-271 KDYFWGDFNLN
+271 KT
-282 KASRNFLGVE
+282 VE
-292 SFGEWESYERRFNDM
+292 SFKENYGLDYFGEG
-307 FDMNSN
+307 FDFDKKGPNVFTNYKELFDKINPNS
-313 RYVGADE
+313 
-320 FAETI
+320 FAEKV
-325 LNETNDVR
+325 LERSNDIR

-344 KVDTFNQKAA
+344 NIDTFNKRAKEA
-354 EAKTADAAQEWLDK
+354 ETAYEAQNWLDK
-368 AELYQTQ
+368 AEVYQTQ
-375 LEKINQGILDQAD
+375 LEKINQGILDQSD

-393 KETLDLIGYDNL
+393 KETLDLVGYDNL
-405 TETQQVVY
+405 TSTQQSIY
-413 RQIESALKYDYM
+413 NQIEDALKYDYM

-438 DSKYADVVSKLKDAP
+438 NSKYANVVTWLKNNSENA
-453 ESSAKALS
+453 AKALND
-461 ALKTQADDSKKSLAE
+461 LKTQADAAGKSVTE
-476 MLDVAGNFPDIA
+476 MLDDTQKNK
-488 SGVDDYRQAL
+488 L
-498 KEASEAEEAV
+498 KEALGDGV
-508 TGTAEKY
+508 T
-515 GNVSN
+515 
-520 KNRQIIQWTAENLK
+520 IDMDNLA
-534 NYSDFVK
+534 DF
-541 EQKEPFEEG
+541 
-550 SFSTVV
+550 
-556 GSSNAFDVGDDHELE
+556 
-571 IAYTPILQTDD
+571 IAMM
-582 GARPLTSNVLNN
+582 
-594 YIYDLIQKAG
+594 
-604 ENGPW
+604 
-609 KSEDLLKLD
+609 ED
-618 AQGLDE
+618 
-624 EIDGQT
+624 
-630 VHIKNMLAAV
+630 
-640 EGQILN
+640 
-646 GAELTAADVAAIAGS
+646 
-661 TAEEIAKDWDGATSK
+661 
-676 YAGKSMHDLQI
+676 
-687 PLAKTAEAAEI
+687 
-698 FNTLKD
+698 
-704 KADAAGVSLE
+704 
-714 TLFAMADNDA
+714 
-724 FNDLFSGNIDI
+724 
-735 EALKEF
+735 
-741 IQQMEAAGF
+741 AGF
-750 TIEDV
+750 SIEDV
-755 INELESLS
+755 ITELKSLNQT
-763 KAGVEANS
+763 GVEAHS

-777 TAVKNVTT
+777 TAVKKVTT

-912 VLYSQLVQVSGA
+912 LLYSQLVQVSGA

-938 TMYNDAIK
+938 TMYNDAIQ

-967 AVEFLVPKSVDEN
+967 AIEFLVPKSVDEN

-1029 QDFCDAMKLT
+1029 DDFCDALKLT
-1039 PEMVRAIF
+1039 PDMVRAIF
-1047 GELQEYGFDWEWD
+1047 GELQEYGFDFNWD

-1073 QADELQEKMD
+1073 QADELKEKMD
-1083 SVKPDSKSYEEWNN
+1083 SVKPDSDSYDEWNN

-1132 DQMNSQGGTFDG
+1132 DQMNSQGSTFDG

-1286 AMTRLGN
+1286 VLTKLGT
-1293 VKELMNQI
+1293 VAELMNQI
-1301 SETTIT
+1301 SDTTIT
-1307 APVPSVPKSYAERI
+1307 VPTPNISTPSSSQPYKPGKSYAERNGAGS
-1321 TTGTIG
+1321 TGIST
-1327 TGSAN
+1327 AH

-1339 LARAERALV
+1339 LTRAERALV

-1371 AEFVNLPRDAI
+1371 AEFVNLPKDAI

-1405 AEGNAYDEGVG
+1405 AEGNAYALTSG
-1416 TITGGGYIPKNNPAT
+1416 TITGGGNKPENNPVT

-1448 TEVAQKNL
+1448 TEAAQKNL

-1573 LDKLN
+1573 LDNLN

-1784 RTDVLDDF
+1784 RTDVLDNF

-1919 KRMGNVNAEL
+1919 KRMENVNAEL
-1929 TSAGSSGVHIG
+1929 ASAGSSGVHIG

>member
-37 FKEANNLGA
+37 FKEANNFGA

-70 NADTEALQKFMEV
+70 NADTEALQKFMKV
-83 YNAQDPTKKD
+83 YPTKKD

-113 NHTDDASISVQ
+113 KHTDDASISVE
-124 NFFSSVTGVGKLTNA
+124 NFFSSITGAGKLTNA
-139 LKGIGMQMLV
+139 IKGIGLQML
-149 TFGQMAA
+149 TTAA
-156 VWAVSEVF
+156 QAAAIWAITEVF
-164 NLIGKGIN
+164 R
-172 YLAHYDDIAKETM
+172 LAVNAIQDYVNRAEIAKEKM
-185 EESRKAYQDTTDE
+185 ENSKKAYQDTTDE
-198 IKSLNDELG
+198 IKSLNDEL
-207 ENNKRIAE
+207 EQNKERMAE
-215 IKAQG
+215 INSQDVI
-220 TISYTDQRELKKL
+220 TYTDQQELEKL
-233 QTANDKLDRQIQ
+233 ETANTRLERQIE

-250 AEIEAKQ
+250 AEIEARD
-257 AVNDTIDS
+257 AANDT
-265 FNANYG
+265 
-271 KDYFWGDFNLN
+271 
-282 KASRNFLGVE
+282 VE
-292 SFGEWESYERRFNDM
+292 SFKENYGLDYFDEGFDFDKKGPNWLTSYKEV
-307 FDMNSN
+307 FDKIEPNS
-313 RYVGADE
+313 
-320 FAETI
+320 FAEKV
-325 LNETNDVR
+325 LGRSNDIR

-344 KVDTFNQKAA
+344 NIDTFNKRAKEA
-354 EAKTADAAQEWLDK
+354 ETAYEAQNWLDK
-368 AELYQTQ
+368 ANQYQTQ

-393 KETLDLIGYDNL
+393 KETLDLVGFDNL
-405 TETQQVVY
+405 TSTQKRIY
-413 RQIESALKYDYM
+413 SQIEDALKYDYM
-425 KADPASWFEQNFN
+425 KADPASWFKQNFN
-438 DSKYADVVSKLKDAP
+438 DSKYADVASKLKEDP
-453 ESSAKALS
+453 EGAAKALS

-515 GNVSN
+515 GNISN
-520 KNRQIIQWTAENLK
+520 KDRQVIRWTARNLK
-534 NYSDFVK
+534 NYSKFAA
-541 EQKEPFEEG
+541 EQAEKNEPLELN
-550 SFSTVV
+550 SYSTAL
-556 GSSNAFDVGDDHELE
+556 GTSSAFDVGDNHELE
-571 IAYTPILQTDD
+571 IAYSPILQTED
-582 GARPLTSNVLNN
+582 GPKPLTEGVLKN
-594 YIYDLIQKAG
+594 YIYGLIEKAG

-609 KSEDLLKLD
+609 KSDDLLKLD
-618 AQGLDE
+618 AKGLDE
-624 EIDGQT
+624 QIDGET

-640 EGQILN
+640 EGQILD
-646 GAELTAADVAAIAGS
+646 GAELTAADVAAIGGE
-661 TAEEIAKDWDGATSK
+661 TAENIAKAWNGATSK
-676 YAGKSMHDLQI
+676 YVRQDMHTLQV
-687 PLAKTAEAAEI
+687 PLAKTAEATEI

-704 KADAAGVSLE
+704 KADAVGVSLE

-741 IQQMEAAGF
+741 IQQMEDAGF

-828 MQVNTEKA
+828 MQINTEKA
-836 KKLTDKKIEE
+836 KELTDKKIEE

-912 VLYSQLVQVSGA
+912 LLYSQLVQVSGA

-938 TMYNDAIK
+938 TMYDDAIK

-1047 GELQEYGFDWEWD
+1047 GELQEYGFNWEWD

-1083 SVKPDSKSYEEWNN
+1083 SVKPDSDSYDEWNN
-1097 QLKEVNEKIENIK
+1097 QLKDVNEKIENIK
-1110 GNIDS
+1110 GNIDN

-1132 DQMNSQGGTFDG
+1132 DQMNSQGSTFDG
-1144 QADELQSAL
+1144 QADELQSTL

-1221 IQVYAQGLEDAGKST
+1221 IQVYAQGLEDAGKTT

-1246 KILNVETDDS
+1246 KILNVETDD

-1286 AMTRLGN
+1286 AMNKLDT
-1293 VKELMNQI
+1293 VAKLMNQI

-1307 APVPSVPKSYAERI
+1307 VPTPDISTPSSSQPYKPGKSYAERN
-1321 TTGTIG
+1321 G
-1327 TGSAN
+1327 TGFTGLSVAH

-1371 AEFVNLPRDAI
+1371 AEFVNLPKDAI

-1405 AEGNAYDEGVG
+1405 AEGNAYNQGVG

-1448 TEVAQKNL
+1448 TEAAQKNL

-1784 RTDVLDDF
+1784 RTDVLDNF

-1893 VVPGN
+1893 IVPGN

>member
-1 MNLFNLVG
+1 MNLFNLFG
-9 TGQDLS
+9 TGNDLN
-15 TGAFVTVN
+15 TGTFLTLN
-23 GKQWKESLNDLVQV
+23 GKRAKDSIEDFRKAFS
-37 FKEANNLGA
+37 EANDMGV

-53 SWLAGNFNKD
+53 SWLAGNFNSD
-63 YDFVKDL
+63 YDLAKNLDSDTKALQAFNKEFEKNHNKNAALKKLEGASVTLQEFAK
-70 NADTEALQKFMEV
+70 NADE
-83 YNAQDPTKKD
+83 
-93 KGAAFNATLTNSSV
+93 GTLS
-107 ILQDFV
+107 LKR
-113 NHTDDASISVQ
+113 
-124 NFFSSVTGVGKLTNA
+124 FFSSVTGAGKLTNA
-139 LKGIGMQMLV
+139 IKGIGLQMLV

-156 VWAVSEVF
+156 VWAISEVF

-207 ENNKRIAE
+207 ENNERIAE

-220 TISYTDQRELKKL
+220 TISYTDQQELKKL

-271 KDYFWGDFNLN
+271 KDYFWGDFNPN

-313 RYVGADE
+313 KYVGADE

-461 ALKTQADDSKKSLAE
+461 ALNTQAENSGKSLGE
-476 MLDVAGNFPDIA
+476 MLDIA
-488 SGVDDYRQAL
+488 KKFFGVTSEFDDYSQAL
-498 KEASEAEEAV
+498 K
-508 TGTAEKY
+508 
-515 GNVSN
+515 
-520 KNRQIIQWTAENLK
+520 
-534 NYSDFVK
+534 
-541 EQKEPFEEG
+541 
-550 SFSTVV
+550 
-556 GSSNAFDVGDDHELE
+556 
-571 IAYTPILQTDD
+571 
-582 GARPLTSNVLNN
+582 
-594 YIYDLIQKAG
+594 
-604 ENGPW
+604 
-609 KSEDLLKLD
+609 D
-618 AQGLDE
+618 A
-624 EIDGQT
+624 
-630 VHIKNMLAAV
+630 
-640 EGQILN
+640 
-646 GAELTAADVAAIAGS
+646 
-661 TAEEIAKDWDGATSK
+661 
-676 YAGKSMHDLQI
+676 
-687 PLAKTAEAAEI
+687 
-698 FNTLKD
+698 KD
-704 KADAAGVSLE
+704 KADAAGVSLGA
-714 TLFAMADNDA
+714 LFNIADNES
-724 FNDLFSGNIDI
+724 FRNLFSSGIDLDLL
-735 EALKEF
+735 AEF
-741 IQQMEAAGF
+741 IKYMQDAGF
-750 TIEDV
+750 AVEDV
-755 INELESLS
+755 ITELKSFS
-763 KAGVEANS
+763 QAGVEANS

-828 MQVNTEKA
+828 MQINTEKA
-836 KKLTDKKIEE
+836 KELTDKKIEE

-912 VLYSQLVQVSGA
+912 LLYSQLVQVSGA
-924 YQDWLNA
+924 YQDWMNA

-938 TMYNDAIK
+938 TMYDDAIK

-967 AVEFLVPKSVDEN
+967 AIEFLVPKSVDEN

-1029 QDFCDAMKLT
+1029 DDFCDALKLT
-1039 PEMVRAIF
+1039 PDMVRAIF
-1047 GELQEYGFDWEWD
+1047 GELQEYGFDFNWD

-1083 SVKPDSKSYEEWNN
+1083 SVKPDSDSYKEWND

-1110 GNIDS
+1110 GNIDN

-1132 DQMNSQGGTFDG
+1132 DQMNSQGSTFDG

-1171 ASEAEKTVDDLTQR
+1171 ASEAEKTVDDLTQK

-1264 DTVTDIANILL
+1264 DTVTDITNMLL

-1286 AMTRLGN
+1286 ALGKLGT
-1293 VKELMNQI
+1293 VRDLMNQI

-1307 APVPSVPKSYAERI
+1307 APVPSVPKSYAERN
-1321 TTGTIG
+1321 TTGTPGI
-1327 TGSAN
+1327 GSAN

-1371 AEFVNLPRDAI
+1371 AEFVSLPKDAI

-1405 AEGNAYDEGVG
+1405 AEGNAYDQGVG

-1431 STTFQKN
+1431 SSTFQKN

-1448 TEVAQKNL
+1448 TEAAQKNL

-1637 KEHED
+1637 KEQED

-1784 RTDVLDDF
+1784 RTDVLDNF

-1851 NHATGIM
+1851 SHATGIM

-1957 ILHQNIGSIMAQEF
+1957 ILHQNISSIMAQEF

>member
-1 MNLFNLVG
+1 MNLFNLFG
-9 TGQDLS
+9 TGNDLN
-15 TGAFVTVN
+15 TGTFLTLN
-23 GKQWKESLNDLVQV
+23 GKRAKDSIEDFRKAFS
-37 FKEANNLGA
+37 EANDMGV
-46 TKKGTVL
+46 TKKGTL
-53 SWLAGNFNKD
+53 FSWLTGNFNND
-63 YDFVKDL
+63 YDLAKNLDSDTKALQAFNEEFGKRHDKDAAL
-70 NADTEALQKFMEV
+70 KKLEGASVTLQEFAKNADE
-83 YNAQDPTKKD
+83 
-93 KGAAFNATLTNSSV
+93 GTLS
-107 ILQDFV
+107 LK
-113 NHTDDASISVQ
+113 
-124 NFFSSVTGVGKLTNA
+124 NFFSSVTGAGKLTNA
-139 LKGIGMQMLV
+139 IKGIGLQML
-149 TFGQMAA
+149 TTAA
-156 VWAVSEVF
+156 QAAAIWAITEGFRLVV
-164 NLIGKGIN
+164 NAIKDYIN
-172 YLAHYDDIAKETM
+172 RAEIAKEKM
-185 EESRKAYQDTTDE
+185 ENSKKAYQDTTDE
-198 IKSLNDELG
+198 IKSLNDEL
-207 ENNKRIAE
+207 EQNKERMAE
-215 IKAQG
+215 INGQDVI
-220 TISYTDQRELKKL
+220 TYTDQQELNKL
-233 QTANDKLDRQIQ
+233 ETANTRLERQIE

-250 AEIEAKQ
+250 AEIEARD
-257 AVNDTIDS
+257 A
-265 FNANYG
+265 AN
-271 KDYFWGDFNLN
+271 KT
-282 KASRNFLGVE
+282 VE
-292 SFGEWESYERRFNDM
+292 SFKENYGLDYFGEG
-307 FDMNSN
+307 FDFDKKGPNVFTN
-313 RYVGADE
+313 YKELFDRIKPDE
-320 FAETI
+320 FGDKV
-325 LNETNDVR
+325 LGHSNDIR

-344 KVDTFNQKAA
+344 KIDTFNKRAKEAETAYEAQNWLNKAN
-354 EAKTADAAQEWLDK
+354 Q
-368 AELYQTQ
+368 YQTQ
-375 LEKINQGILDQAD
+375 LEKINQGILDQTD

-393 KETLDLIGYDNL
+393 KETLDLVGYNNL
-405 TETQQVVY
+405 TLTQQGIY
-413 RQIESALKYDYM
+413 KQIENALKYDYM

-438 DSKYADVVSKLKDAP
+438 DSKYADVVTWLKNNSENA
-453 ESSAKALS
+453 AKALND
-461 ALKTQADDSKKSLAE
+461 LKTQADAAGKSVTE
-476 MLDVAGNFPDIA
+476 MLDDTQKNK
-488 SGVDDYRQAL
+488 L
-498 KEASEAEEAV
+498 KEALGDGV
-508 TGTAEKY
+508 T
-515 GNVSN
+515 
-520 KNRQIIQWTAENLK
+520 IDMDNLT
-534 NYSDFVK
+534 DF
-541 EQKEPFEEG
+541 
-550 SFSTVV
+550 
-556 GSSNAFDVGDDHELE
+556 
-571 IAYTPILQTDD
+571 IAMMQD
-582 GARPLTSNVLNN
+582 
-594 YIYDLIQKAG
+594 
-604 ENGPW
+604 
-609 KSEDLLKLD
+609 
-618 AQGLDE
+618 
-624 EIDGQT
+624 
-630 VHIKNMLAAV
+630 
-640 EGQILN
+640 
-646 GAELTAADVAAIAGS
+646 
-661 TAEEIAKDWDGATSK
+661 
-676 YAGKSMHDLQI
+676 
-687 PLAKTAEAAEI
+687 
-698 FNTLKD
+698 
-704 KADAAGVSLE
+704 
-714 TLFAMADNDA
+714 
-724 FNDLFSGNIDI
+724 
-735 EALKEF
+735 
-741 IQQMEAAGF
+741 AGF
-750 TIEDV
+750 SIEDV
-755 INELESLS
+755 INELKSLNQT
-763 KAGVEANS
+763 GVEANS

-785 TISAVTAALQAQTTG
+785 TISAVTSALQAQTTG

-814 DKDYADCLEYVNGT
+814 DKDYADCLKYVNGT
-828 MQVNTEKA
+828 MQINTEKA
-836 KKLTDKKIEE
+836 KELTDKKIEE

-912 VLYSQLVQVSGA
+912 LLYSQLVQVSGA

-938 TMYNDAIK
+938 TMYNDAIQ

-967 AVEFLVPKSVDEN
+967 AIEFLVPKSVDEN

-1029 QDFCDAMKLT
+1029 DDFCDAMKLT
-1039 PEMVRAIF
+1039 PDMVRAIF
-1047 GELQEYGFDWEWD
+1047 GELQEYGFDFNWD

-1083 SVKPDSKSYEEWNN
+1083 SVKPDSDSYKEWNN

-1132 DQMNSQGGTFDG
+1132 DQMNSQGSTFDG

-1221 IQVYAQGLEDAGKST
+1221 IQVYAKGLEDAGKST

-1246 KILNVETDDS
+1246 KILNVKTDDS
-1256 EDKLSQTK
+1256 EDKLSQTH
-1264 DTVTDIANILL
+1264 DTVTDIANMLL

-1286 AMTRLGN
+1286 ALEKLDT
-1293 VKELMNQI
+1293 VAKLMNRI

-1307 APVPSVPKSYAERI
+1307 VPTPNISTPSSSQPYKPGKSYAERNGAGS
-1321 TTGTIG
+1321 TGIST
-1327 TGSAN
+1327 AH

-1371 AEFVNLPRDAI
+1371 SEFVNLPKDAI

-1405 AEGNAYDEGVG
+1405 AEGNAYNQGVG

-1448 TEVAQKNL
+1448 TEAAQKNL

-1784 RTDVLDDF
+1784 RTDVLDNF

-1929 TSAGSSGVHIG
+1929 ASAGSSGVHIG

-1957 ILHQNIGSIMAQEF
+1957 ILHQNISSIMAQEF

>member
-1 MNLFNLVG
+1 MFG
-9 TGQDLS
+9 TGNDLN
-15 TGAFVTVN
+15 TGSFVTLN
-23 GKQWKESLNDLVQV
+23 GKRWRESISDL
-37 FKEANNLGA
+37 KKALAEANDMGV

-53 SWLAGNFNKD
+53 SWLTGNFNND
-63 YDFVKDL
+63 YDLAKNLDSDTKALQAFNKEFEKSHNKNTALKKLEGASVTLQEFAK
-70 NADTEALQKFMEV
+70 NADE
-83 YNAQDPTKKD
+83 
-93 KGAAFNATLTNSSV
+93 GTLS
-107 ILQDFV
+107 LK
-113 NHTDDASISVQ
+113 
-124 NFFSSVTGVGKLTNA
+124 NFFSSVTGAGKLTNA
-139 LKGIGMQMLV
+139 IKGIGLQML
-149 TFGQMAA
+149 TTAA
-156 VWAVSEVF
+156 QTAAIWAITEGFRLVV
-164 NLIGKGIN
+164 NAIKDYIN
-172 YLAHYDDIAKETM
+172 RAEIAKEKM
-185 EESRKAYQDTTDE
+185 ENSKKAYQDTTDE
-198 IKSLNDELG
+198 IKSLNDEL
-207 ENNKRIAE
+207 EQNKERMAE
-215 IKAQG
+215 INGQDVI
-220 TISYTDQRELKKL
+220 TYTDQKELNKL
-233 QTANDKLDRQIQ
+233 ETANTRLERQIE

-250 AEIEAKQ
+250 AEIEARD
-257 AVNDTIDS
+257 A
-265 FNANYG
+265 AN
-271 KDYFWGDFNLN
+271 KT
-282 KASRNFLGVE
+282 VE
-292 SFGEWESYERRFNDM
+292 SFKENYGLDYFGEG
-307 FDMNSN
+307 FDFDKKGPNVFTNYKELFDKINPNS
-313 RYVGADE
+313 
-320 FAETI
+320 FAEKV
-325 LNETNDVR
+325 LERSNDIR

-344 KVDTFNQKAA
+344 NIDTFNKRAKEA
-354 EAKTADAAQEWLDK
+354 ETAYEAQNWLDK
-368 AELYQTQ
+368 AEVYQTQ

-393 KETLDLIGYDNL
+393 KETLDLVGYDNL
-405 TETQQVVY
+405 TSTQQSIY
-413 RQIESALKYDYM
+413 NQIEDALKYDYM

-438 DSKYADVVSKLKDAP
+438 NSKYANVVTWLKNNSENA
-453 ESSAKALS
+453 AKALND
-461 ALKTQADDSKKSLAE
+461 LKTQADAVGKSVTE
-476 MLDVAGNFPDIA
+476 MLDDTQKNK
-488 SGVDDYRQAL
+488 L
-498 KEASEAEEAV
+498 KEALGDGV
-508 TGTAEKY
+508 T
-515 GNVSN
+515 
-520 KNRQIIQWTAENLK
+520 IDMDNLA
-534 NYSDFVK
+534 DF
-541 EQKEPFEEG
+541 
-550 SFSTVV
+550 
-556 GSSNAFDVGDDHELE
+556 
-571 IAYTPILQTDD
+571 IAMM
-582 GARPLTSNVLNN
+582 
-594 YIYDLIQKAG
+594 
-604 ENGPW
+604 
-609 KSEDLLKLD
+609 ED
-618 AQGLDE
+618 
-624 EIDGQT
+624 
-630 VHIKNMLAAV
+630 
-640 EGQILN
+640 
-646 GAELTAADVAAIAGS
+646 
-661 TAEEIAKDWDGATSK
+661 
-676 YAGKSMHDLQI
+676 
-687 PLAKTAEAAEI
+687 
-698 FNTLKD
+698 
-704 KADAAGVSLE
+704 
-714 TLFAMADNDA
+714 
-724 FNDLFSGNIDI
+724 
-735 EALKEF
+735 
-741 IQQMEAAGF
+741 AGF
-750 TIEDV
+750 SIEDV
-755 INELESLS
+755 ITELKSLNQT
-763 KAGVEANS
+763 GVEAHS

-777 TAVKNVTT
+777 TAVKKVTT

-912 VLYSQLVQVSGA
+912 LLYSQLVQVSGA

-938 TMYNDAIK
+938 TMYNDAIQ

-967 AVEFLVPKSVDEN
+967 AVEFLVPDSVDEN

-986 DTLKKYLTDDSKGIT
+986 DTLKKYLTDDSKGII

-1014 EDSSGYVA
+1014 ADSSGYVT

-1029 QDFCDAMKLT
+1029 DDFCDALKLT
-1039 PEMVRAIF
+1039 PDMVRAIF
-1047 GELQEYGFDWEWD
+1047 GELQEYGFDFNWE

-1073 QADELQEKMD
+1073 QADELQEKMN
-1083 SVKPDSKSYEEWNN
+1083 SVKPDSDSYKEWND

-1125 EKAKDAV
+1125 KQAKDLV
-1132 DQMNSQGGTFDG
+1132 DKANKQGDLPGKR
-1144 QADELQSAL
+1144 AEVLQSAL

-1196 LEAAQDKL
+1196 LEEAQDKL
-1204 ADLNTQ
+1204 TDLNTQ

-1221 IQVYAQGLEDAGKST
+1221 IQVYAEGLEDAGKST
-1236 EEITQTLKDA
+1236 DEITQTLKDA
-1246 KILNVETDDS
+1246 KILNVKTDDS
-1256 EDKLSQTK
+1256 EDKLSQTQ

-1275 TPYTLDLNTTE
+1275 TPYTLQVDNTE
-1286 AMTRLGN
+1286 ALEKLDT
-1293 VKELMNQI
+1293 VAELMNQI

-1307 APVPSVPKSYAERI
+1307 VPTPNISTSSSSQPYKPGKSYAERN
-1321 TTGTIG
+1321 G
-1327 TGSAN
+1327 TGFTGLSVAH

-1339 LARAERALV
+1339 LTRAERALV

-1371 AEFVNLPRDAI
+1371 AEFVNLPKDAI

-1405 AEGNAYDEGVG
+1405 AEGNAYNQGVG

-1448 TEVAQKNL
+1448 TEAAQKNL

-1784 RTDVLDDF
+1784 RTDVLDNF

-1919 KRMGNVNAEL
+1919 KRMENVNAEL
-1929 TSAGSSGVHIG
+1929 ASAGSSGVHIG

>member
-1 MNLFNLVG
+1 MFG
-9 TGQDLS
+9 TGNDLN
-15 TGAFVTVN
+15 TGSFVTLN
-23 GKQWKESLNDLVQV
+23 GKRWRESISDL
-37 FKEANNLGA
+37 KKALAEANDMGV

-53 SWLAGNFNKD
+53 SWLTGNFNND
-63 YDFVKDL
+63 YDLAKNLDSDTKALQAFNKEFEESHNKNTALKKLEGASVTLQEFAK
-70 NADTEALQKFMEV
+70 NADE
-83 YNAQDPTKKD
+83 
-93 KGAAFNATLTNSSV
+93 GTLS
-107 ILQDFV
+107 LK
-113 NHTDDASISVQ
+113 
-124 NFFSSVTGVGKLTNA
+124 NFFSSVTGAGKLTNA
-139 LKGIGMQMLV
+139 IKGIGLQML
-149 TFGQMAA
+149 TTAA
-156 VWAVSEVF
+156 QTAAIWAITEGFRLVV
-164 NLIGKGIN
+164 NAIKDYIN
-172 YLAHYDDIAKETM
+172 RAEIAKEKM
-185 EESRKAYQDTTDE
+185 ENSKKAYQDTTDE
-198 IKSLNDELG
+198 IKSLNDEL
-207 ENNKRIAE
+207 EQNKERMAE
-215 IKAQG
+215 INGQDVI
-220 TISYTDQRELKKL
+220 TYTDQKELNKL
-233 QTANDKLDRQIQ
+233 ETANTRLERQIE

-250 AEIEAKQ
+250 AEIEARD
-257 AVNDTIDS
+257 A
-265 FNANYG
+265 AN
-271 KDYFWGDFNLN
+271 KT
-282 KASRNFLGVE
+282 VE
-292 SFGEWESYERRFNDM
+292 SFKENYGLDYFGED
-307 FDMNSN
+307 FDFDKKGPNVFAN
-313 RYVGADE
+313 YKEVFDKIKPDE
-320 FAETI
+320 FAEKV
-325 LNETNDVR
+325 LGRSNDIR

-344 KVDTFNQKAA
+344 HIDTFNKRAKEAETAYEAQNWLNKAN
-354 EAKTADAAQEWLDK
+354 Q
-368 AELYQTQ
+368 YQTQ

-393 KETLDLIGYDNL
+393 KETLDLVGYDNL
-405 TETQQVVY
+405 TSTQQSIY
-413 RQIESALKYDYM
+413 NQIEDALKYDYM

-438 DSKYADVVSKLKDAP
+438 DSKYADVVTWLKNNSENA
-453 ESSAKALS
+453 AKALND
-461 ALKTQADDSKKSLAE
+461 LKTQADAAGKSVTE
-476 MLDVAGNFPDIA
+476 MLDDTQKNK
-488 SGVDDYRQAL
+488 L
-498 KEASEAEEAV
+498 KEALGDGV
-508 TGTAEKY
+508 T
-515 GNVSN
+515 
-520 KNRQIIQWTAENLK
+520 IDMDNLA
-534 NYSDFVK
+534 DF
-541 EQKEPFEEG
+541 
-550 SFSTVV
+550 
-556 GSSNAFDVGDDHELE
+556 
-571 IAYTPILQTDD
+571 IAMMQD
-582 GARPLTSNVLNN
+582 
-594 YIYDLIQKAG
+594 
-604 ENGPW
+604 
-609 KSEDLLKLD
+609 
-618 AQGLDE
+618 
-624 EIDGQT
+624 
-630 VHIKNMLAAV
+630 
-640 EGQILN
+640 
-646 GAELTAADVAAIAGS
+646 
-661 TAEEIAKDWDGATSK
+661 
-676 YAGKSMHDLQI
+676 
-687 PLAKTAEAAEI
+687 
-698 FNTLKD
+698 
-704 KADAAGVSLE
+704 
-714 TLFAMADNDA
+714 
-724 FNDLFSGNIDI
+724 
-735 EALKEF
+735 
-741 IQQMEAAGF
+741 AGF

-755 INELESLS
+755 INELKSLNQT
-763 KAGVEANS
+763 GVEANS

-814 DKDYADCLEYVNGT
+814 DKDYADCLKYVNGT
-828 MQVNTEKA
+828 MQINTEKA
-836 KKLTDKKIEE
+836 KELTDKKIEE

-912 VLYSQLVQVSGA
+912 LLYSQLVQVSGA

-938 TMYNDAIK
+938 TMYNDAIQ

-967 AVEFLVPKSVDEN
+967 AIEFLVPKSVDEN

-1029 QDFCDAMKLT
+1029 DDFCDALKLT
-1039 PEMVRAIF
+1039 PDMVRAIF
-1047 GELQEYGFDWEWD
+1047 GELQEYGFDFNWD

-1073 QADELQEKMD
+1073 QADELKEKMD
-1083 SVKPDSKSYEEWNN
+1083 SVKPDSDSYDEWNN

-1132 DQMNSQGGTFDG
+1132 DQMNSQGSTFDG

-1171 ASEAEKTVDDLTQR
+1171 ASEVEKTVDDLTQR

-1286 AMTRLGN
+1286 AMDKLGN
-1293 VKELMNQI
+1293 VEKLMNQI

-1307 APVPSVPKSYAERI
+1307 VPTPNISTPSNSQPYKPGKSYAERN
-1321 TTGTIG
+1321 G
-1327 TGSAN
+1327 TGFTGLSVAH

-1371 AEFVNLPRDAI
+1371 AEFVNLPKDAI

-1405 AEGNAYDEGVG
+1405 AEGNAYALTSG

-1438 AKAAAATATA
+1438 AKAATATA
-1448 TEVAQKNL
+1448 AATEAAQKNL

-1613 GFVWEADESEVKST
+1613 GFVWEADESEVKSA

-1637 KEHED
+1637 KEQED

-1784 RTDVLDDF
+1784 RTDVLDNF

-1811 DLSLKIEVVEEE
+1811 DLSLKIDVVEEE

-1851 NHATGIM
+1851 SHATGIM

-1907 INPEAFVESAIL
+1907 INPEAFMESAIL

>member
-1 MNLFNLVG
+1 MGV
-9 TGQDLS
+9 
-15 TGAFVTVN
+15 
-23 GKQWKESLNDLVQV
+23 
-37 FKEANNLGA
+37 
-46 TKKGTVL
+46 TKKGTL
-53 SWLAGNFNKD
+53 FSWLTGNFNND
-63 YDFVKDL
+63 YDLAKNLDSDTKALQAFNEEFGKRHDKDAAL
-70 NADTEALQKFMEV
+70 KKLEGASVTLQEFAKNADE
-83 YNAQDPTKKD
+83 
-93 KGAAFNATLTNSSV
+93 GTLS
-107 ILQDFV
+107 LK
-113 NHTDDASISVQ
+113 
-124 NFFSSVTGVGKLTNA
+124 NFFSSVTGAGKLTNA
-139 LKGIGMQMLV
+139 IKGIGLQML
-149 TFGQMAA
+149 TTAA
-156 VWAVSEVF
+156 QAAAIWAITEGFRLVV
-164 NLIGKGIN
+164 NAIKDYIN
-172 YLAHYDDIAKETM
+172 RAEIAKEKM
-185 EESRKAYQDTTDE
+185 ENSKKAYQDTTDE
-198 IKSLNDELG
+198 IKSLNDEL
-207 ENNKRIAE
+207 EQNKERMAE
-215 IKAQG
+215 INGQDVI
-220 TISYTDQRELKKL
+220 TYTDQQELNKL
-233 QTANDKLDRQIQ
+233 ETANTRLERQIE

-250 AEIEAKQ
+250 AEIEARD
-257 AVNDTIDS
+257 A
-265 FNANYG
+265 AN
-271 KDYFWGDFNLN
+271 KT
-282 KASRNFLGVE
+282 VE
-292 SFGEWESYERRFNDM
+292 SFKENYGLDYFGEG
-307 FDMNSN
+307 FDFDKKGPNVFTN
-313 RYVGADE
+313 YKELFDRIKPDE
-320 FAETI
+320 FGDKV
-325 LNETNDVR
+325 LGHSNDIR

-344 KVDTFNQKAA
+344 KIDTFNKRAKEAETAYEAQNWLNKAN
-354 EAKTADAAQEWLDK
+354 Q
-368 AELYQTQ
+368 YQTQ
-375 LEKINQGILDQAD
+375 LEKINQGILDQTD

-393 KETLDLIGYDNL
+393 KETLDLVGYNNL
-405 TETQQVVY
+405 TLTQQGIY
-413 RQIESALKYDYM
+413 KQIENALKYDYM

-438 DSKYADVVSKLKDAP
+438 DSKYADVVTWLKNNSENA
-453 ESSAKALS
+453 AKALND
-461 ALKTQADDSKKSLAE
+461 LKTQADAVGKSVTE
-476 MLDVAGNFPDIA
+476 MLDDTQKNK
-488 SGVDDYRQAL
+488 L
-498 KEASEAEEAV
+498 KEALGDGV
-508 TGTAEKY
+508 T
-515 GNVSN
+515 
-520 KNRQIIQWTAENLK
+520 IDMDNLA
-534 NYSDFVK
+534 DF
-541 EQKEPFEEG
+541 
-550 SFSTVV
+550 
-556 GSSNAFDVGDDHELE
+556 
-571 IAYTPILQTDD
+571 IAMMQD
-582 GARPLTSNVLNN
+582 
-594 YIYDLIQKAG
+594 
-604 ENGPW
+604 
-609 KSEDLLKLD
+609 
-618 AQGLDE
+618 
-624 EIDGQT
+624 
-630 VHIKNMLAAV
+630 
-640 EGQILN
+640 
-646 GAELTAADVAAIAGS
+646 
-661 TAEEIAKDWDGATSK
+661 
-676 YAGKSMHDLQI
+676 
-687 PLAKTAEAAEI
+687 
-698 FNTLKD
+698 
-704 KADAAGVSLE
+704 
-714 TLFAMADNDA
+714 
-724 FNDLFSGNIDI
+724 
-735 EALKEF
+735 
-741 IQQMEAAGF
+741 AGF
-750 TIEDV
+750 SIEDV
-755 INELESLS
+755 INELKSLNQT
-763 KAGVEANS
+763 GVEANS

-785 TISAVTAALQAQTTG
+785 TISAVTSALQAQTTG

-814 DKDYADCLEYVNGT
+814 DKDYADCLKYVNGT
-828 MQVNTEKA
+828 MQINTEKA
-836 KKLTDKKIEE
+836 KELTDKKIEE
-846 AKATVRVARSQAQLK
+846 VKATVRVARSQAQLK

-912 VLYSQLVQVSGA
+912 LLYSQLVQVSGA

-938 TMYNDAIK
+938 TMYNDAIQ

-967 AVEFLVPKSVDEN
+967 AIEFLVPKSVDEN

-1029 QDFCDAMKLT
+1029 DDFCDALKLT
-1039 PEMVRAIF
+1039 PDMVRAIF
-1047 GELQEYGFDWEWD
+1047 GELQEYGFDFNWD

-1073 QADELQEKMD
+1073 QADELKEKMD
-1083 SVKPDSKSYEEWNN
+1083 SVKPDSDSYDEWNN

-1132 DQMNSQGGTFDG
+1132 DQMNSQGSTFDG

-1286 AMTRLGN
+1286 AMDKLGN
-1293 VKELMNQI
+1293 VEKLMNQI

-1307 APVPSVPKSYAERI
+1307 VPTPNISTPSNSQPYKPGKSYAERN
-1321 TTGTIG
+1321 G
-1327 TGSAN
+1327 TGFTGLSVAH

-1371 AEFVNLPRDAI
+1371 AEFVNLPKDAI

-1405 AEGNAYDEGVG
+1405 AEGNAYALTSG

-1438 AKAAAATATA
+1438 AKAATATA
-1448 TEVAQKNL
+1448 AATEAAQKNL

-1784 RTDVLDDF
+1784 RTDVLDNF

-1929 TSAGSSGVHIG
+1929 ASAGSSGVHIG

>member
-1 MNLFNLVG
+1 MD
-9 TGQDLS
+9 TGS
-15 TGAFVTVN
+15 FVTLN
-23 GKQWKESLNDLVQV
+23 GKKWSESVADI
-37 FKEANNLGA
+37 K
-46 TKKGTVL
+46 TVLAEISGIEDSKPGVIL
-53 SWLAGNFNKD
+53 SWLMGNFNGD
-63 YDFVKDL
+63 YDFAKNL
-70 NADTEALQKFMEV
+70 NTDASALREFNRVLTETGKRDEALKKLDGASVAMQNFAKNTTEGTLSAQKF
-83 YNAQDPTKKD
+83 YD
-93 KGAAFNATLTNSSV
+93 
-107 ILQDFV
+107 
-113 NHTDDASISVQ
+113 SI
-124 NFFSSVTGVGKLTNA
+124 TGVDDLLTA
-139 LKGIGMQMLV
+139 IESFGLQTLV
-149 TFGQMAA
+149 TLGQMAA
-156 VWAVSEVF
+156 IWAISE
-164 NLIGKGIN
+164 GIKLVVN
-172 YLAHYDDIAKETM
+172 AVQDYIDRADIAKEKM
-185 EESRKAYQDTTDE
+185 EESVKTYQNTTDE
-198 IKSLNDELG
+198 VKSLNDELE

-215 IKAQG
+215 IKAQDVI
-220 TISYTDQRELKKL
+220 TYTDQQELIKL
-233 QTANDKLDRQIQ
+233 QTANNKLERQIQ
-245 LKEHL
+245 LKERL
-250 AEIEAKQ
+250 AEMQLKEA
-257 AVNDTIDS
+257 ARDTEDS
-265 FNANYG
+265 FNKSYG
-271 KDYFWGDFNLN
+271 KDYFGSNFNLDQEGPTVFADYDAVFDRYN
-282 KASRNFLGVE
+282 RDVDNF
-292 SFGEWESYERRFNDM
+292 
-307 FDMNSN
+307 
-313 RYVGADE
+313 ADN
-320 FAETI
+320 I
-325 LNETNDVR
+325 LNRSNDVR
-333 EYSAAIDYLNE
+333 EYAAAIDYLNGKVE
-344 KVDTFNQKAA
+344 KYTQMSEVAA
-354 EAKTADAAQEWLDK
+354 TEIEADHWLNEADK
-368 AELYQTQ
+368 YQTQ

-393 KETLDLIGYDNL
+393 KETLDLVGFDNL
-405 TETQQVVY
+405 TSTQKKIY
-413 RQIESALKYDYM
+413 NQIESALKYDYM

-476 MLDVAGNFPDIA
+476 MLDVAGDFPDIA

-520 KNRQIIQWTAENLK
+520 KNRQVIQWTAENLK

-541 EQKEPFEEG
+541 EQKKTFEEG

-582 GARPLTSNVLNN
+582 GARPLTSNVLKN

-661 TAEEIAKDWDGATSK
+661 TADDIAKDWDGATSE

-741 IQQMEAAGF
+741 IQQMEDAGF

-836 KKLTDKKIEE
+836 KELTDKKIEE

-938 TMYNDAIK
+938 TMYDDAIK

-986 DTLKKYLTDDSKGIT
+986 NTLKKYLTDDSKGIT

-1083 SVKPDSKSYEEWNN
+1083 SVKPDSDSYKEWND

-1110 GNIDS
+1110 GNIDN

-1132 DQMNSQGGTFDG
+1132 DQMNSQGDTFDG

-1196 LEAAQDKL
+1196 LETAQDKL

-1221 IQVYAQGLEDAGKST
+1221 IQVYAKGLEDAGKST

-1264 DTVTDIANILL
+1264 DTVTDIANMLL
-1275 TPYTLDLNTTE
+1275 APYTLDLNTTE
-1286 AMTRLGN
+1286 AMTKLGN

-1371 AEFVNLPRDAI
+1371 AEFVNLPKDAI

-1405 AEGNAYDEGVG
+1405 AEGNAYPGGSG
-1416 TITGGGYIPKNNPAT
+1416 TVRGGGNKPENNPVT

-1448 TEVAQKNL
+1448 TEAAQKNL

-1556 EALDDSYQPRI
+1556 EALEDSYQPRI

-1784 RTDVLDDF
+1784 RTDVLDNF

-1811 DLSLKIEVVEEE
+1811 DLNLKIEVVEEE

-1851 NHATGIM
+1851 SHATGIM

-1919 KRMGNVNAEL
+1919 RRMGNVNAEL

>member
-1 MNLFNLVG
+1 MWG
-9 TGQDLS
+9 TGNDLN
-15 TGAFVTVN
+15 TGSFVTLN
-23 GKQWKESLNDLVQV
+23 GKKVKDSIAD
-37 FKEANNLGA
+37 FRKAFSEANLLGG
-46 TKKGTVL
+46 TKKGTL
-53 SWLAGNFNKD
+53 FSWLAGDFNKD
-63 YDFVKDL
+63 YDLAKDL
-70 NADTEALQKFMEV
+70 DKDVVALQEFKIAYKESGDKV
-83 YNAQDPTKKD
+83 KAVNKTLKD
-93 KGAAFNATLTNSSV
+93 SSV
-107 ILQDFV
+107 VLQDFV

-124 NFFSSVTGVGKLTNA
+124 NFFSSVTGYKNAITA
-139 LKGIGMQMLV
+139 LKGFGMQFLV
-149 TFGQMAA
+149 TAGQMVA
-156 VWAVSEVF
+156 VWAISKAIDLAVEAV
-164 NLIGKGIN
+164 NN
-172 YLAHYDDIAKETM
+172 YVNRVEIAKDKM
-185 EESRKAYQDTTDE
+185 ESSHKAYQDTTNE
-198 IKSLNDELG
+198 IESLNSELE

-215 IKAQG
+215 IKSQG
-220 TISYTDQRELKKL
+220 TISYTEQQELKKL
-233 QTANDKLDRQIQ
+233 QTANDKLDHQ
-245 LKEHL
+245 LLVKEQL
-250 AEIEAKQ
+250 AKVNAKQ
-257 AVNDTIDS
+257 AANDAQDL
-265 FNANYG
+265 YD
-271 KDYFWGDFNLN
+271 K
-282 KASRNFLGVE
+282 E
-292 SFGEWESYERRFNDM
+292 FG
-307 FDMNSN
+307 NSN
-313 RYVGADE
+313 YDVSTVNSAEVNHKLSSAMASFFDITNFRDAKSAVEMLAGDESDIATYLKSIDLLNQKLKEAQEGFDRNIQNGTGYQRYEDQ
-320 FAETI
+320 I
-325 LNETNDVR
+325 QY
-333 EYSAAIDYLNE
+333 YSAMIDGVNE
-344 KVDTFNQKAA
+344 KLIDQATDLEAIKAA
-354 EAKTADAAQEWLDK
+354 F
-368 AELYQTQ
+368 
-375 LEKINQGILDQAD
+375 D
-388 DLETY
+388 D
-393 KETLDLIGYDNL
+393 IGYDNL
-405 TETQQVVY
+405 TSKQKRT
-413 RQIESALKYDYM
+413 YDNIQKQLAVIY
-425 KADPASWFEQNFN
+425 KQTDPASWFEQNFN
-438 DSKYADVVSKLKDAP
+438 DSKYTDVVTWLKNNSENA
-453 ESSAKALS
+453 AKALND
-461 ALKTQADDSKKSLAE
+461 LKTQADAAGKSVTE
-476 MLDVAGNFPDIA
+476 MLDDTQKNK
-488 SGVDDYRQAL
+488 L
-498 KEASEAEEAV
+498 KEALGDGV
-508 TGTAEKY
+508 T
-515 GNVSN
+515 
-520 KNRQIIQWTAENLK
+520 IDMDNLA
-534 NYSDFVK
+534 DF
-541 EQKEPFEEG
+541 
-550 SFSTVV
+550 
-556 GSSNAFDVGDDHELE
+556 
-571 IAYTPILQTDD
+571 IAMMQD
-582 GARPLTSNVLNN
+582 
-594 YIYDLIQKAG
+594 
-604 ENGPW
+604 
-609 KSEDLLKLD
+609 
-618 AQGLDE
+618 
-624 EIDGQT
+624 
-630 VHIKNMLAAV
+630 
-640 EGQILN
+640 
-646 GAELTAADVAAIAGS
+646 
-661 TAEEIAKDWDGATSK
+661 
-676 YAGKSMHDLQI
+676 
-687 PLAKTAEAAEI
+687 
-698 FNTLKD
+698 
-704 KADAAGVSLE
+704 
-714 TLFAMADNDA
+714 
-724 FNDLFSGNIDI
+724 
-735 EALKEF
+735 
-741 IQQMEAAGF
+741 AGF
-750 TIEDV
+750 SIEDV
-755 INELESLS
+755 INELESLN

-836 KKLTDKKIEE
+836 KELTDKKIEE

-938 TMYNDAIK
+938 TMYDDAIK

-1014 EDSSGYVA
+1014 EDSNGYVA

-1029 QDFCDAMKLT
+1029 DDFCDAMKLT
-1039 PEMVRAIF
+1039 PDMVRAIF
-1047 GELQEYGFDWEWD
+1047 GELQEYGFDFNWD

-1073 QADELQEKMD
+1073 QADELKEKMD
-1083 SVKPDSKSYEEWNN
+1083 SVKPDSDSYDEWNN

-1132 DQMNSQGGTFDG
+1132 DQMNSQGSTFDG

-1286 AMTRLGN
+1286 ALTKLGT
-1293 VKELMNQI
+1293 VAELMNQI
-1301 SETTIT
+1301 SDTTIT
-1307 APVPSVPKSYAERI
+1307 VPTPNISTPSSSQPYKPGKSYAERNGAGS
-1321 TTGTIG
+1321 TGIST
-1327 TGSAN
+1327 AH

-1371 AEFVNLPRDAI
+1371 AEFVNLPKDAI

-1405 AEGNAYDEGVG
+1405 AEGNAYDQGVG

-1448 TEVAQKNL
+1448 TEAAQKNL

-1784 RTDVLDDF
+1784 RTDVLDNF

-1919 KRMGNVNAEL
+1919 KRMENVNAEL
-1929 TSAGSSGVHIG
+1929 ASAGSSGVHIG

>member
-1 MNLFNLVG
+1 MFG
-9 TGQDLS
+9 TGNDLN
-15 TGAFVTVN
+15 TGSFVTLN
-23 GKQWKESLNDLVQV
+23 GKRWRESISDL
-37 FKEANNLGA
+37 KKALAEANDMGV

-53 SWLAGNFNKD
+53 SWLTGNFNND
-63 YDFVKDL
+63 YDLAKNLDSDTKALQAFNKEFEESHNKNTALKKLEGASVTLQEFAK
-70 NADTEALQKFMEV
+70 NADE
-83 YNAQDPTKKD
+83 
-93 KGAAFNATLTNSSV
+93 GTLS
-107 ILQDFV
+107 LK
-113 NHTDDASISVQ
+113 
-124 NFFSSVTGVGKLTNA
+124 NFFSSVTGAGKLTNA
-139 LKGIGMQMLV
+139 IKGIGLQML
-149 TFGQMAA
+149 TTAA
-156 VWAVSEVF
+156 QTAAIWAITEGFRLVV
-164 NLIGKGIN
+164 NAIKDYIN
-172 YLAHYDDIAKETM
+172 RAEIAKEKM
-185 EESRKAYQDTTDE
+185 ENSKKAYQDTTDE
-198 IKSLNDELG
+198 IKSLNDEL
-207 ENNKRIAE
+207 EQNKERMAE
-215 IKAQG
+215 INGQDVI
-220 TISYTDQRELKKL
+220 TYTDQKELNKL
-233 QTANDKLDRQIQ
+233 ETANTRLERQIE

-250 AEIEAKQ
+250 AEIEARD
-257 AVNDTIDS
+257 A
-265 FNANYG
+265 AN
-271 KDYFWGDFNLN
+271 KT
-282 KASRNFLGVE
+282 VE
-292 SFGEWESYERRFNDM
+292 SFKENYGLDYFGEG
-307 FDMNSN
+307 FDFDKKGPNVFTNYKELFDKINPNS
-313 RYVGADE
+313 
-320 FAETI
+320 FAEKV
-325 LNETNDVR
+325 LERSNDIR

-344 KVDTFNQKAA
+344 NIDTFNKRAKEA
-354 EAKTADAAQEWLDK
+354 ETAYEAQNWLDK
-368 AELYQTQ
+368 AEVYQTQ

-393 KETLDLIGYDNL
+393 KETLDLVGYDNL
-405 TETQQVVY
+405 TSTQQSIY
-413 RQIESALKYDYM
+413 NQIEDALKYDYM

-438 DSKYADVVSKLKDAP
+438 NSKYANVVTWLKNNSENA
-453 ESSAKALS
+453 AKALND
-461 ALKTQADDSKKSLAE
+461 LKTQADAVGKSVTE
-476 MLDVAGNFPDIA
+476 MLDDTQKNK
-488 SGVDDYRQAL
+488 L
-498 KEASEAEEAV
+498 KEALGDGV
-508 TGTAEKY
+508 T
-515 GNVSN
+515 
-520 KNRQIIQWTAENLK
+520 IDMDNLA
-534 NYSDFVK
+534 DF
-541 EQKEPFEEG
+541 
-550 SFSTVV
+550 
-556 GSSNAFDVGDDHELE
+556 
-571 IAYTPILQTDD
+571 IAMM
-582 GARPLTSNVLNN
+582 
-594 YIYDLIQKAG
+594 
-604 ENGPW
+604 
-609 KSEDLLKLD
+609 ED
-618 AQGLDE
+618 
-624 EIDGQT
+624 
-630 VHIKNMLAAV
+630 
-640 EGQILN
+640 
-646 GAELTAADVAAIAGS
+646 
-661 TAEEIAKDWDGATSK
+661 
-676 YAGKSMHDLQI
+676 
-687 PLAKTAEAAEI
+687 
-698 FNTLKD
+698 
-704 KADAAGVSLE
+704 
-714 TLFAMADNDA
+714 
-724 FNDLFSGNIDI
+724 
-735 EALKEF
+735 
-741 IQQMEAAGF
+741 AGF
-750 TIEDV
+750 SIEDV
-755 INELESLS
+755 ITELKSLNQT
-763 KAGVEANS
+763 GVEAHS

-777 TAVKNVTT
+777 TAVKKVTT

-912 VLYSQLVQVSGA
+912 LLYSQLVQVSGA

-938 TMYNDAIK
+938 TMYNDAIQ

-967 AVEFLVPKSVDEN
+967 AVEFLVPDSVDEN

-1014 EDSSGYVA
+1014 ADSSGYVT

-1029 QDFCDAMKLT
+1029 DDFCDALKLT
-1039 PEMVRAIF
+1039 PDMVRAIF
-1047 GELQEYGFDWEWD
+1047 GELQEYGFDFNWE

-1073 QADELQEKMD
+1073 QADELQEKMN
-1083 SVKPDSKSYEEWNN
+1083 SVKPDSDSYKEWND

-1125 EKAKDAV
+1125 KQAKDLV
-1132 DQMNSQGGTFDG
+1132 DKANKQGDLPGKR
-1144 QADELQSAL
+1144 AEVLQSAL

-1196 LEAAQDKL
+1196 LEEAQDKL
-1204 ADLNTQ
+1204 TDLNTQ

-1221 IQVYAQGLEDAGKST
+1221 IQVYAEGLEDAGKST
-1236 EEITQTLKDA
+1236 DEITQTLKDA
-1246 KILNVETDDS
+1246 KILNVKTDDS
-1256 EDKLSQTK
+1256 EDKLSQTQ

-1275 TPYTLDLNTTE
+1275 TPYTLQVDNTE
-1286 AMTRLGN
+1286 ALEKLDT
-1293 VKELMNQI
+1293 VAELMNQI

-1307 APVPSVPKSYAERI
+1307 VPTPNISTSSSSQPYKPGKSYAERN
-1321 TTGTIG
+1321 G
-1327 TGSAN
+1327 TGFTGLSVAH

-1339 LARAERALV
+1339 LTRAERALV

-1371 AEFVNLPRDAI
+1371 AEFVNLPKDAI

-1405 AEGNAYDEGVG
+1405 AEGNAYNQGVG

-1448 TEVAQKNL
+1448 TEAAQKNL

-1784 RTDVLDDF
+1784 RTDVLDNF

-1919 KRMGNVNAEL
+1919 KRMENVNAEL
-1929 TSAGSSGVHIG
+1929 ASAGSSGVHIG

>member
-1 MNLFNLVG
+1 MNLFNLFG
-9 TGQDLS
+9 TGNDLN
-15 TGAFVTVN
+15 TGTFLTLN
-23 GKQWKESLNDLVQV
+23 GKRAKDSIEDFRKAFS
-37 FKEANNLGA
+37 EANLLGG
-46 TKKGTVL
+46 TKKGIL
-53 SWLAGNFNKD
+53 FSWLTGNFNND
-63 YDFVKDL
+63 YDLAKDL
-70 NADTEALQKFMEV
+70 DNDVVALQAFIEAVK
-83 YNAQDPTKKD
+83 NGATPTDAIKD
-93 KGAAFNATLTNSSV
+93 NLKDASV
-107 ILQDFV
+107 VLQDFV
-113 NHTDDASISVQ
+113 AHTDKANISVE
-124 NFFSSVTGVGKLTNA
+124 NFFSSVTGYKNAITA
-139 LKGIGMQMLV
+139 LKGFGMQFLV
-149 TFGQMAA
+149 TAGQMVA
-156 VWAVSEVF
+156 VWAISKAIDLAVEAV
-164 NLIGKGIN
+164 NN
-172 YLAHYDDIAKETM
+172 YVNRVEIAKDKM
-185 EESRKAYQDTTDE
+185 ESSRKAYQDTTNE
-198 IKSLNDELG
+198 IESLNSELE
-207 ENNKRIAE
+207 ENSKRIAE
-215 IKAQG
+215 IKSQG
-220 TISYTDQRELKKL
+220 TISYTEQQELKKL
-233 QTANDKLDRQIQ
+233 QTANDKLDHQLLVKEQLAKVNAKEAANDAQDLYDKEFGNSNYDVSTVNSAEVNHKLNNAMTAFLDITNLRDAKSAVEMLAGDESDIATYIKSIDLLNQKLKEAQEGFDRNIQNGTGYLRFENQIQ
-245 LKEHL
+245 
-250 AEIEAKQ
+250 
-257 AVNDTIDS
+257 
-265 FNANYG
+265 Y
-271 KDYFWGDFNLN
+271 
-282 KASRNFLGVE
+282 
-292 SFGEWESYERRFNDM
+292 
-307 FDMNSN
+307 
-313 RYVGADE
+313 
-320 FAETI
+320 
-325 LNETNDVR
+325 
-333 EYSAAIDYLNE
+333 YSAMIDGINE
-344 KVDTFNQKAA
+344 KLIDQATDLEAIKAA
-354 EAKTADAAQEWLDK
+354 F
-368 AELYQTQ
+368 
-375 LEKINQGILDQAD
+375 D
-388 DLETY
+388 D
-393 KETLDLIGYDNL
+393 IGYDNL
-405 TETQQVVY
+405 TSKQKRT
-413 RQIESALKYDYM
+413 YDDIQKQLTVIY
-425 KADPASWFEQNFN
+425 KQTDPAGWFEQNFN
-438 DSKYADVVSKLKDAP
+438 DSKYADVVTWLKGNSENA
-453 ESSAKALS
+453 AKALND
-461 ALKTQADDSKKSLAE
+461 LKTQADDSKKSLAE

-661 TAEEIAKDWDGATSK
+661 TAEEISKDWDGATSE

-704 KADAAGVSLE
+704 KADEAGVSLE

-741 IQQMEAAGF
+741 IQQMEDAGF

-870 RLNDALK
+870 RLNDTLK

-912 VLYSQLVQVSGA
+912 LLYSQLVQVSGA

-938 TMYNDAIK
+938 TMYNDAIQ

-1029 QDFCDAMKLT
+1029 DDFCDAMKLT
-1039 PEMVRAIF
+1039 PDMVRAIF
-1047 GELQEYGFDWEWD
+1047 GELQEYGFDFNWD

-1083 SVKPDSKSYEEWNN
+1083 SVKPDSDSYDEWNN

-1110 GNIDS
+1110 GNIDN

-1210 KEKLGAPTEVE
+1210 KEKLGAPTKVE

-1246 KILNVETDDS
+1246 KILNVKTDDS

-1286 AMTRLGN
+1286 AMTKLGN
-1293 VKELMNQI
+1293 VKGLMNQI

-1405 AEGNAYDEGVG
+1405 AEGNAYAQGVG

-1448 TEVAQKNL
+1448 TEAAQKNL

-1526 LEDEKNNLDAAMNG
+1526 LEDEKDNLDAAMNG

-1556 EALDDSYQPRI
+1556 EALEDSYQPRI

-1627 EEDYNDALRQ
+1627 EEDYNDALRE
-1637 KEHED
+1637 KEQED
-1642 AQKALEDQKAALEKE
+1642 AKKALEDQKAALEKE

-1700 ANADQMILNMDQA
+1700 TDADQMILNMDQA
-1713 MIDKITT
+1713 MVDKITT
-1720 DYMNNMSN
+1720 DYMNNLSN

-1929 TSAGSSGVHIG
+1929 ASAGSSGVHIG

-1957 ILHQNIGSIMAQEF
+1957 ILHQNISSIMAQEF

>member
-9 TGQDLS
+9 TGQDLN

-23 GKQWKESLNDLVQV
+23 GKQWKESLNDLVQA

-70 NADTEALQKFMEV
+70 NADTEALQNFMDE
-83 YNAQDPTKKD
+83 YNAQEGNGKKNI
-93 KGAAFNATLTNSSV
+93 NATLKDSSV

-113 NHTDDASISVQ
+113 AHTDDASISVQ
-124 NFFSSVTGVGKLTNA
+124 NFFSSVTGASKLTNA
-139 LKGIGMQMLV
+139 LKGIGLQML
-149 TFGQMAA
+149 TTAA
-156 VWAVSEVF
+156 QAAAIWAITEGFRLVA
-164 NLIGKGIN
+164 NAIKDYIN
-172 YLAHYDDIAKETM
+172 RAEIAKEKM
-185 EESRKAYQDTTDE
+185 ENSKKAYQDTTDE
-198 IKSLNDELG
+198 IKSLNDEL
-207 ENNKRIAE
+207 EQNKERMAE
-215 IKAQG
+215 INSQDVI
-220 TISYTDQRELKKL
+220 TYTDQQELNKLKTANTRLERQIELKE
-233 QTANDKLDRQIQ
+233 R
-245 LKEHL
+245 L
-250 AEIEAKQ
+250 AEIEARD
-257 AVNDTIDS
+257 A
-265 FNANYG
+265 AN
-271 KDYFWGDFNLN
+271 KT
-282 KASRNFLGVE
+282 VE
-292 SFGEWESYERRFNDM
+292 SFKENYGLDYFGKDFDFDKKGPNWLTSYKDV
-307 FDMNSN
+307 FDKISPNS
-313 RYVGADE
+313 
-320 FAETI
+320 FAEKV
-325 LNETNDVR
+325 LGRSNDIR

-344 KVDTFNQKAA
+344 HIDTFNKRAK
-354 EAKTADAAQEWLDK
+354 EAKTAYEAQNWLDK
-368 AELYQTQ
+368 ANQYQTQ

-393 KETLDLIGYDNL
+393 KETLDLVGYDNL
-405 TETQQVVY
+405 TSTQKRIY
-413 RQIESALKYDYM
+413 NQIEDALKYDY
-425 KADPASWFEQNFN
+425 KQTDPASWFEQNFN
-438 DSKYADVVSKLKDAP
+438 DSKYADVVSKLKEDP
-453 ESSAKALS
+453 EGAGKALI
-461 ALKTQADDSKKSLAE
+461 ALNTQAENSGKSLGE
-476 MLDVAGNFPDIA
+476 MLDIA
-488 SGVDDYRQAL
+488 KKFFGVTSGFDDYSQAL
-498 KEASEAEEAV
+498 K
-508 TGTAEKY
+508 
-515 GNVSN
+515 
-520 KNRQIIQWTAENLK
+520 
-534 NYSDFVK
+534 
-541 EQKEPFEEG
+541 
-550 SFSTVV
+550 
-556 GSSNAFDVGDDHELE
+556 
-571 IAYTPILQTDD
+571 
-582 GARPLTSNVLNN
+582 
-594 YIYDLIQKAG
+594 
-604 ENGPW
+604 
-609 KSEDLLKLD
+609 D
-618 AQGLDE
+618 A
-624 EIDGQT
+624 
-630 VHIKNMLAAV
+630 
-640 EGQILN
+640 
-646 GAELTAADVAAIAGS
+646 
-661 TAEEIAKDWDGATSK
+661 
-676 YAGKSMHDLQI
+676 
-687 PLAKTAEAAEI
+687 
-698 FNTLKD
+698 KD
-704 KADAAGVSLE
+704 KADAAGVSLGA
-714 TLFAMADNDA
+714 LFNIANNES
-724 FNDLFSGNIDI
+724 FRNLFSSGIDLDLL
-735 EALKEF
+735 AEF
-741 IQQMEAAGF
+741 IKYMQDAGF
-750 TIEDV
+750 AVDDV
-755 INELESLS
+755 ITELKTFN
-763 KAGVEANS
+763 KAGTEANS
-771 VTIDAD
+771 MTIDASS
-777 TAVKNVTT
+777 AAEKVTT
-785 TISAVTAALQAQTTG
+785 TISVVTAALQAQTTG

-828 MQVNTEKA
+828 MQINTEKA
-836 KKLTDKKIEE
+836 KELTDKKIEE

-912 VLYSQLVQVSGA
+912 LLYSQLVQVSEA

-938 TMYNDAIK
+938 TMYDDAIQ

-967 AVEFLVPKSVDEN
+967 AIEFLVPKSVDEN

-1029 QDFCDAMKLT
+1029 DDFCDALKLT
-1039 PEMVRAIF
+1039 PDMVRAIF
-1047 GELQEYGFDWEWD
+1047 GELQEYGFDFNWD

-1073 QADELQEKMD
+1073 QADELKEKMD
-1083 SVKPDSKSYEEWNN
+1083 SVKPDSDSYDEWNN

-1132 DQMNSQGGTFDG
+1132 DQMNSQGSTFDG

-1286 AMTRLGN
+1286 AMDKLGN
-1293 VKELMNQI
+1293 VEKLMNQI

-1307 APVPSVPKSYAERI
+1307 VPTPNISAPSNSQPYKPGKSYAERN
-1321 TTGTIG
+1321 G
-1327 TGSAN
+1327 TGFTGLSVAH

-1339 LARAERALV
+1339 LARTERALV

-1371 AEFVNLPRDAI
+1371 AEFVNLPKDAI

-1405 AEGNAYDEGVG
+1405 AEGNAYDQGVG

-1431 STTFQKN
+1431 STTF
-1438 AKAAAATATA
+1438 
-1448 TEVAQKNL
+1448 QKNL

-1784 RTDVLDDF
+1784 RTDVLDNF

-1929 TSAGSSGVHIG
+1929 ASAGSSGVHIG

>member
-1 MNLFNLVG
+1 MNLFNLFG
-9 TGQDLS
+9 IGNDLDTGS
-15 TGAFVTVN
+15 FVTLN
-23 GKQWKESLNDLVQV
+23 GKKWSESVADI
-37 FKEANNLGA
+37 K
-46 TKKGTVL
+46 TVLAEISGIEDSKPGVIL
-53 SWLAGNFNKD
+53 SWLMGNFNGD
-63 YDFVKDL
+63 YDFAKNL
-70 NADTEALQKFMEV
+70 NTDASALREFNRVLTETGKRDEALKKLDGASVAMQNFAKNTTEGTLSAQKF
-83 YNAQDPTKKD
+83 YD
-93 KGAAFNATLTNSSV
+93 
-107 ILQDFV
+107 
-113 NHTDDASISVQ
+113 SI
-124 NFFSSVTGVGKLTNA
+124 TGVDDLLTA
-139 LKGIGMQMLV
+139 IESFGLQTLV
-149 TFGQMAA
+149 TLGQMAA
-156 VWAVSEVF
+156 IWAISE
-164 NLIGKGIN
+164 GIKLVVN
-172 YLAHYDDIAKETM
+172 AVQDYIDRADIAKEKM
-185 EESRKAYQDTTDE
+185 EESVKTYQNTTDE
-198 IKSLNDELG
+198 VKSLNDELE

-215 IKAQG
+215 IKAQDVI
-220 TISYTDQRELKKL
+220 TYTDQQELIKL
-233 QTANDKLDRQIQ
+233 QTANNKLERQIQ
-245 LKEHL
+245 LKERL
-250 AEIEAKQ
+250 AEMQLKEA
-257 AVNDTIDS
+257 ARDTEDS
-265 FNANYG
+265 FNKSYG
-271 KDYFWGDFNLN
+271 KDYFGSNFNLDQEGPTVFADYDAVFDRYN
-282 KASRNFLGVE
+282 RDVDNF
-292 SFGEWESYERRFNDM
+292 
-307 FDMNSN
+307 
-313 RYVGADE
+313 ADN
-320 FAETI
+320 I
-325 LNETNDVR
+325 LNRSNDVR
-333 EYSAAIDYLNE
+333 EYAAAIDYLNGKVE
-344 KVDTFNQKAA
+344 KYTQMSEVAA
-354 EAKTADAAQEWLDK
+354 TEIEADHWLNEADK
-368 AELYQTQ
+368 YQTQ

-393 KETLDLIGYDNL
+393 KETLDLVGFDNL
-405 TETQQVVY
+405 TSTQKKIY
-413 RQIESALKYDYM
+413 NQIESALKYDYM

-476 MLDVAGNFPDIA
+476 MLDVAGDFPDIA

-520 KNRQIIQWTAENLK
+520 KNRQVIQWTAENLK

-582 GARPLTSNVLNN
+582 GARPLTSDVLKN

-661 TAEEIAKDWDGATSK
+661 TAEEIAKDWDGATSE

-687 PLAKTAEAAEI
+687 PLAKTAEATEI

-704 KADAAGVSLE
+704 KADAAGVSLK

-741 IQQMEAAGF
+741 IQQMEDAGF

-828 MQVNTEKA
+828 MQINTKKA
-836 KKLTDKKIEE
+836 KELTDKKIEE

-938 TMYNDAIK
+938 TMYDDAIK

-986 DTLKKYLTDDSKGIT
+986 NTLKKYLTDDSKGIT

-1022 IAGKKTI
+1022 IAGEKTI

-1060 DAFFGETLTSLEM
+1060 DAFFGDTLTSLEM

-1083 SVKPDSKSYEEWNN
+1083 SVKPDSDSYKEWND

-1110 GNIDS
+1110 GNIDN
-1115 TDVDALVDAY
+1115 TDVDALVGQYKEALQAYGDAI
-1125 EKAKDAV
+1125 DR
-1132 DQMNSQGGTFDG
+1132 QGEISEEQYKTAQDT
-1144 QADELQSAL
+1144 L

-1221 IQVYAQGLEDAGKST
+1221 IQVYAKGLEDAGKST

-1275 TPYTLDLNTTE
+1275 APYTLDLNTTE
-1286 AMTRLGN
+1286 AMTKLGN

-1339 LARAERALV
+1339 LVKAERALV

-1371 AEFVNLPRDAI
+1371 AEFVNLPKDAI

-1405 AEGNAYDEGVG
+1405 AEGNAYPGGSDTVR
-1416 TITGGGYIPKNNPAT
+1416 GGGNKPENNPVT

-1448 TEVAQKNL
+1448 TEAAQKNL

-1556 EALDDSYQPRI
+1556 EALEDSYQPRI

-1851 NHATGIM
+1851 SHATGIM

-1929 TSAGSSGVHIG
+1929 ASAGSSGVHIG

-1957 ILHQNIGSIMAQEF
+1957 ILHQNISSIMAQEF

>member
-1 MNLFNLVG
+1 MNLFNLFG
-9 TGQDLS
+9 TGNDLN
-15 TGAFVTVN
+15 TGTFLTLN
-23 GKQWKESLNDLVQV
+23 GKRAKDSIEDFRKAFS
-37 FKEANNLGA
+37 EANDMGV
-46 TKKGTVL
+46 TKKGTL
-53 SWLAGNFNKD
+53 FSWLTGNFNND

-70 NADTEALQKFMEV
+70 DADTEALKKFKDA
-83 YNAQDPTKKD
+83 YTNKKNSST
-93 KGAAFNATLTNSSV
+93 FNKKKESFDATLKNSSV

-113 NHTDDASISVQ
+113 NHTDDASISVE
-124 NFFSSVTGVGKLTNA
+124 NFFRSVTGAGKLTNA
-139 LKGIGMQMLV
+139 LKGIGLQML
-149 TFGQMAA
+149 TTAA
-156 VWAVSEVF
+156 QAAAIWAITEGFKLLVNWVDKLYRSGE
-164 NLIGKGIN
+164 
-172 YLAHYDDIAKETM
+172 IAKEKM
-185 EESRKAYQDTTDE
+185 EESKKTYQDTTDE
-198 IKSLNDELG
+198 IKSLNDELE
-207 ENNKRIAE
+207 ENKKRIAE
-215 IKAQG
+215 INGQDVI
-220 TISYTDQRELKKL
+220 TYTDKQELEKL
-233 QTANDKLDRQIQ
+233 ETANTRLERQIE

-250 AEIEAKQ
+250 AEMQAKE
-257 AVNDTIDS
+257 AVNDAVNS
-265 FNANYG
+265 FNENYG
-271 KDYFWGDFNLN
+271 EDYFGD
-282 KASRNFLGVE
+282 G
-292 SFGEWESYERRFNDM
+292 
-307 FDMNSN
+307 FDLDKKGPTDFINYKGLFDSI
-313 RYVGADE
+313 RPDE
-320 FAETI
+320 FGDKI
-325 LNETNDVR
+325 LERSNDIR
-333 EYSAAIDYLNE
+333 EYSAAIDYLND
-344 KVDTFNQKAA
+344 KIDKYDQMAA
-354 EAKTADAAQEWLDK
+354 VAATPDEEQTWLK
-368 AELYQTQ
+368 QAELYQTQ

-393 KETLDLIGYDNL
+393 KETLDLVGFDNL
-405 TETQQVVY
+405 TSTQKKIY
-413 RQIESALKYDYM
+413 NQIESALKYDYM

-438 DSKYADVVSKLKDAP
+438 DSKYANVVTWLKNNSENA
-453 ESSAKALS
+453 AKALND
-461 ALKTQADDSKKSLAE
+461 LKTQADAAGKSVTE
-476 MLDVAGNFPDIA
+476 MLDDTQKNK
-488 SGVDDYRQAL
+488 L
-498 KEASEAEEAV
+498 KEALGDGV
-508 TGTAEKY
+508 T
-515 GNVSN
+515 
-520 KNRQIIQWTAENLK
+520 IDMDNLA
-534 NYSDFVK
+534 DF
-541 EQKEPFEEG
+541 
-550 SFSTVV
+550 
-556 GSSNAFDVGDDHELE
+556 
-571 IAYTPILQTDD
+571 IAMMQD
-582 GARPLTSNVLNN
+582 
-594 YIYDLIQKAG
+594 
-604 ENGPW
+604 
-609 KSEDLLKLD
+609 
-618 AQGLDE
+618 
-624 EIDGQT
+624 
-630 VHIKNMLAAV
+630 
-640 EGQILN
+640 
-646 GAELTAADVAAIAGS
+646 
-661 TAEEIAKDWDGATSK
+661 
-676 YAGKSMHDLQI
+676 
-687 PLAKTAEAAEI
+687 
-698 FNTLKD
+698 
-704 KADAAGVSLE
+704 
-714 TLFAMADNDA
+714 
-724 FNDLFSGNIDI
+724 
-735 EALKEF
+735 
-741 IQQMEAAGF
+741 AGF

-814 DKDYADCLEYVNGT
+814 DKDYADCLKYVNGT
-828 MQVNTEKA
+828 MQINTEKA

-952 DALESGKIGTQKYKA
+952 DALESGKIGTQKYNA

-1029 QDFCDAMKLT
+1029 DDFCDAMKLT
-1039 PEMVRAIF
+1039 PDMVRAIF
-1047 GELQEYGFDWEWD
+1047 GELQEYGFDWKWD

-1083 SVKPDSKSYEEWNN
+1083 SVKPDSDSYKEWND

-1110 GNIDS
+1110 GNIDN
-1115 TDVDALVDAY
+1115 TDVDALADAY

-1144 QADELQSAL
+1144 QAEELQSAL

-1264 DTVTDIANILL
+1264 DTVTDITNMLL

-1286 AMTRLGN
+1286 ALGKLGT
-1293 VKELMNQI
+1293 VRDLMNQI

-1307 APVPSVPKSYAERI
+1307 APVPSVPKSYAERN
-1321 TTGTIG
+1321 TTGTTG
-1327 TGSAN
+1327 TGIAN

-1364 YTVGEHG
+1364 YTVGELG
-1371 AEFVNLPRDAI
+1371 AEFVNLPKDAI

-1405 AEGNAYDEGVG
+1405 AEGNAYDQGVG

-1431 STTFQKN
+1431 SSTFQKN

-1448 TEVAQKNL
+1448 TEAAQKNL

-1613 GFVWEADESEVKST
+1613 GFGWEADESEVKST

-1784 RTDVLDDF
+1784 RTDVLDNF

-1811 DLSLKIEVVEEE
+1811 DLNLKIEVVEEE

-1851 NHATGIM
+1851 SHATGIM

>member
-1 MNLFNLVG
+1 MNLFNLFG
-9 TGQDLS
+9 TGQDLN
-15 TGAFVTVN
+15 TGAFITLN
-23 GKQWKESLNDLVQV
+23 GKKLKESIADI
-37 FKEANNLGA
+37 KKAYAEAENMDGSKRK
-46 TKKGTVL
+46 TIF
-53 SWLAGNFNKD
+53 SWLMGNFNKD
-63 YDFVKDL
+63 YDLAKDL
-70 NADTEALQKFMEV
+70 DSDVVALQKFKDELNNNVAPATAMENLLKNGSV
-83 YNAQDPTKKD
+83 TLQEFAKNADE
-93 KGAAFNATLTNSSV
+93 GTLS
-107 ILQDFV
+107 LK
-113 NHTDDASISVQ
+113 
-124 NFFSSVTGVGKLTNA
+124 NFFSFVTGASKLTNA
-139 LKGIGMQMLV
+139 IKGISLQLLTIAGQAAAIWAITEGFRLV
-149 TFGQMAA
+149 VNA
-156 VWAVSEVF
+156 VQDY
-164 NLIGKGIN
+164 IN
-172 YLAHYDDIAKETM
+172 RVEIAKDKM
-185 EESRKAYQDTTDE
+185 ESSRKAYQDTTNE
-198 IKSLNDELG
+198 IESLNSELEG
-207 ENNKRIAE
+207 NSKRIAE
-215 IKAQG
+215 IKSQG
-220 TISYTDQRELKKL
+220 TISYTEQQELKKL
-233 QTANDKLDRQIQ
+233 QTANDKLDHQLLVKEQLAKVNAKEAANDAQDLYDKEFGNSNYDVSTVNSAEVNHKLNSAMAAFFDITNLRDAKSAVEMLAGDESDIATYIKSIDLLNQKLKEAQEGFDRNIQNGTGYQRYENQIQ
-245 LKEHL
+245 
-250 AEIEAKQ
+250 
-257 AVNDTIDS
+257 
-265 FNANYG
+265 Y
-271 KDYFWGDFNLN
+271 
-282 KASRNFLGVE
+282 
-292 SFGEWESYERRFNDM
+292 
-307 FDMNSN
+307 
-313 RYVGADE
+313 
-320 FAETI
+320 
-325 LNETNDVR
+325 
-333 EYSAAIDYLNE
+333 YSAMIDGVNKKLIDQATDLEAI
-344 KVDTFNQKAA
+344 KAA
-354 EAKTADAAQEWLDK
+354 F
-368 AELYQTQ
+368 
-375 LEKINQGILDQAD
+375 D
-388 DLETY
+388 D
-393 KETLDLIGYDNL
+393 IGYDNL
-405 TETQQVVY
+405 TSKQKRT
-413 RQIESALKYDYM
+413 YDDIQKQLTVIY
-425 KADPASWFEQNFN
+425 KQTDPAGWFEKNFN
-438 DSKYADVVSKLKDAP
+438 DSKYADVVTWLKGNSENA
-453 ESSAKALS
+453 AKALS
-461 ALKTQADDSKKSLAE
+461 TLKTQADDSKKSLAE
-476 MLDVAGNFPDIA
+476 MLDVAGSFPDIA

-520 KNRQIIQWTAENLK
+520 KNRQVIQWTAENLK

-582 GARPLTSNVLNN
+582 GARPLTSNVLKN

-604 ENGPW
+604 KNGPW

-661 TAEEIAKDWDGATSK
+661 TAEEIAKDWDGATSE

-735 EALKEF
+735 ETLKEF
-741 IQQMEAAGF
+741 IQQMEDAGF

-763 KAGVEANS
+763 KTGVEANS

-1029 QDFCDAMKLT
+1029 DDFCDAMKLT
-1039 PEMVRAIF
+1039 PDMVRAIF
-1047 GELQEYGFDWEWD
+1047 GELQEYGFDFNWD

-1083 SVKPDSKSYEEWNN
+1083 SVKPDSDSYKEWND

-1110 GNIDS
+1110 GNIDN
-1115 TDVDALVDAY
+1115 TDVDALVGQYKEAAQTYGNLLDQQGTISEQQLKTAEDAFN
-1125 EKAKDAV
+1125 K
-1132 DQMNSQGGTFDG
+1132 S
-1144 QADELQSAL
+1144 
-1153 DKAADNLNKNG
+1153 ADNLNKNG

-1196 LEAAQDKL
+1196 LETAQDKL

-1221 IQVYAQGLEDAGKST
+1221 IQVYAKGLEDAGKST

-1264 DTVTDIANILL
+1264 DTVTDITNMLL

-1286 AMTRLGN
+1286 ALGKLGT
-1293 VKELMNQI
+1293 VRDLMNQI

-1307 APVPSVPKSYAERI
+1307 APVPSVPKSYAERN
-1321 TTGTIG
+1321 TTGTTG
-1327 TGSAN
+1327 TGIAN

-1371 AEFVNLPRDAI
+1371 AEFVNLPKDAI

-1405 AEGNAYDEGVG
+1405 AEGNAYALTSG
-1416 TITGGGYIPKNNPAT
+1416 TITGGGNKPENNPVT

-1448 TEVAQKNL
+1448 TEAAQKNL

-1556 EALDDSYQPRI
+1556 EALEDSYQPRI

-1637 KEHED
+1637 KEQED

-1784 RTDVLDDF
+1784 RTDVLDNF

-1851 NHATGIM
+1851 SHATGIM

-1919 KRMGNVNAEL
+1919 KRMGNVNSEL
-1929 TSAGSSGVHIG
+1929 ASAGSSGVHIG

-1957 ILHQNIGSIMAQEF
+1957 ILHQNISSIMAQEF

>member
-1 MNLFNLVG
+1 MFG
-9 TGQDLS
+9 TGNDLN
-15 TGAFVTVN
+15 TGSFVTLN
-23 GKQWKESLNDLVQV
+23 GKRWRESISDL
-37 FKEANNLGA
+37 KKALAEANDMGV

-53 SWLAGNFNKD
+53 SWLTGNFNND
-63 YDFVKDL
+63 YDLAKNLDSDTKALQAFNKEFEESHNKNTALKKLEGASVTLQEFAK
-70 NADTEALQKFMEV
+70 NADE
-83 YNAQDPTKKD
+83 
-93 KGAAFNATLTNSSV
+93 GTLS
-107 ILQDFV
+107 LK
-113 NHTDDASISVQ
+113 
-124 NFFSSVTGVGKLTNA
+124 NFFSSVTGAGKLTNA
-139 LKGIGMQMLV
+139 IKGIGLQML
-149 TFGQMAA
+149 TTAA
-156 VWAVSEVF
+156 QTAAIWAITEGFRLVV
-164 NLIGKGIN
+164 NAIKDYIN
-172 YLAHYDDIAKETM
+172 RAEIAKEKM
-185 EESRKAYQDTTDE
+185 ENSKKAYQDTTDE
-198 IKSLNDELG
+198 IKSLNDEL
-207 ENNKRIAE
+207 EQNKERMAE
-215 IKAQG
+215 INGQDVI
-220 TISYTDQRELKKL
+220 TYTDQKELNKL
-233 QTANDKLDRQIQ
+233 ETANTRLERQIE

-250 AEIEAKQ
+250 AEIEARD
-257 AVNDTIDS
+257 A
-265 FNANYG
+265 AN
-271 KDYFWGDFNLN
+271 KT
-282 KASRNFLGVE
+282 VE
-292 SFGEWESYERRFNDM
+292 SFKENYGLDYFGEG
-307 FDMNSN
+307 FDFDKKGPNVFTNYKELFDKINPNS
-313 RYVGADE
+313 
-320 FAETI
+320 FAEKV
-325 LNETNDVR
+325 LERSNDIR

-344 KVDTFNQKAA
+344 NIDTFNKRAKEA
-354 EAKTADAAQEWLDK
+354 ETAYEAQNWLDK
-368 AELYQTQ
+368 AEVYQTQ

-393 KETLDLIGYDNL
+393 KETLDLVGYDNL
-405 TETQQVVY
+405 TSTQQSIY
-413 RQIESALKYDYM
+413 NQIEDALKYDYM

-438 DSKYADVVSKLKDAP
+438 NSKYANVVTWLKNNSENA
-453 ESSAKALS
+453 AKALND
-461 ALKTQADDSKKSLAE
+461 LKTQADAAGKSVTE
-476 MLDVAGNFPDIA
+476 MLDDTQKNK
-488 SGVDDYRQAL
+488 L
-498 KEASEAEEAV
+498 KEALGDGI
-508 TGTAEKY
+508 T
-515 GNVSN
+515 
-520 KNRQIIQWTAENLK
+520 IDMDNLA
-534 NYSDFVK
+534 DF
-541 EQKEPFEEG
+541 
-550 SFSTVV
+550 
-556 GSSNAFDVGDDHELE
+556 
-571 IAYTPILQTDD
+571 IAMM
-582 GARPLTSNVLNN
+582 
-594 YIYDLIQKAG
+594 
-604 ENGPW
+604 
-609 KSEDLLKLD
+609 ED
-618 AQGLDE
+618 
-624 EIDGQT
+624 
-630 VHIKNMLAAV
+630 
-640 EGQILN
+640 
-646 GAELTAADVAAIAGS
+646 
-661 TAEEIAKDWDGATSK
+661 
-676 YAGKSMHDLQI
+676 
-687 PLAKTAEAAEI
+687 
-698 FNTLKD
+698 
-704 KADAAGVSLE
+704 
-714 TLFAMADNDA
+714 
-724 FNDLFSGNIDI
+724 
-735 EALKEF
+735 
-741 IQQMEAAGF
+741 AGF
-750 TIEDV
+750 SIEDV
-755 INELESLS
+755 ITELKSLNQT
-763 KAGVEANS
+763 GVEAHS

-777 TAVKNVTT
+777 TAVKKVTT

-912 VLYSQLVQVSGA
+912 LLYSQLVQVSGA

-938 TMYNDAIK
+938 TMYNDAIQ

-967 AVEFLVPKSVDEN
+967 AVEFLVPDSVDEN

-1014 EDSSGYVA
+1014 ADSSGYVT

-1029 QDFCDAMKLT
+1029 DDFCDALKLT
-1039 PEMVRAIF
+1039 PDMVRAIF
-1047 GELQEYGFDWEWD
+1047 GELQEYGFDFNWE

-1073 QADELQEKMD
+1073 QADELQEKMN
-1083 SVKPDSKSYEEWNN
+1083 SVKPDSDSYKEWND

-1125 EKAKDAV
+1125 KQAKDLV
-1132 DQMNSQGGTFDG
+1132 DKANKQGDLPGKR
-1144 QADELQSAL
+1144 AEVLQSAL

-1196 LEAAQDKL
+1196 LEEAQDKL
-1204 ADLNTQ
+1204 TDLNTQ

-1221 IQVYAQGLEDAGKST
+1221 IQVYAEGLEDAGKST
-1236 EEITQTLKDA
+1236 DEITQTLKDA
-1246 KILNVETDDS
+1246 KILNVKTDDS
-1256 EDKLSQTK
+1256 EDKLSQTQ

-1275 TPYTLDLNTTE
+1275 TPYTLQVDNTE
-1286 AMTRLGN
+1286 ALEKLDT
-1293 VKELMNQI
+1293 VAELMNQI

-1307 APVPSVPKSYAERI
+1307 VPTPNISTSSSSQPYKPGKSYAERN
-1321 TTGTIG
+1321 G
-1327 TGSAN
+1327 TGFTGLSVAH

-1339 LARAERALV
+1339 LTRAERALV

-1371 AEFVNLPRDAI
+1371 AEFVNLPKDAI

-1405 AEGNAYDEGVG
+1405 AEGNAYNQGVG

-1448 TEVAQKNL
+1448 TEAAQKNL

-1784 RTDVLDDF
+1784 RTDVLDNF

-1919 KRMGNVNAEL
+1919 KRMENVNAEL
-1929 TSAGSSGVHIG
+1929 ASAGSSGVHIG

>member
-1 MNLFNLVG
+1 MNLFNLFG
-9 TGQDLS
+9 TGNDLN
-15 TGAFVTVN
+15 TGTFLTLN
-23 GKQWKESLNDLVQV
+23 GKRAKDSIEDFRKAFS
-37 FKEANNLGA
+37 EANDMGV
-46 TKKGTVL
+46 TKKGTL
-53 SWLAGNFNKD
+53 FSWLTGNFNND
-63 YDFVKDL
+63 YDLAKNLDSDTKALQAFNEEFGKRHDKDAAL
-70 NADTEALQKFMEV
+70 KKLEGASVTLQEFAKNADE
-83 YNAQDPTKKD
+83 
-93 KGAAFNATLTNSSV
+93 GTLS
-107 ILQDFV
+107 LK
-113 NHTDDASISVQ
+113 
-124 NFFSSVTGVGKLTNA
+124 NFFSSVTGAGKLTNA
-139 LKGIGMQMLV
+139 IKGIGLQML
-149 TFGQMAA
+149 TTAA
-156 VWAVSEVF
+156 QAAAIWAITEGFRLVV
-164 NLIGKGIN
+164 NAIKDYIN
-172 YLAHYDDIAKETM
+172 RAEIAKEKM
-185 EESRKAYQDTTDE
+185 ENSKKAYQDTTDE
-198 IKSLNDELG
+198 IKSLNDEL
-207 ENNKRIAE
+207 EQNKERIAE
-215 IKAQG
+215 INGQDVI
-220 TISYTDQRELKKL
+220 TYTDQQELNKL
-233 QTANDKLDRQIQ
+233 ETANTRLERQIE

-250 AEIEAKQ
+250 AEIEARD
-257 AVNDTIDS
+257 A
-265 FNANYG
+265 AN
-271 KDYFWGDFNLN
+271 KT
-282 KASRNFLGVE
+282 VE
-292 SFGEWESYERRFNDM
+292 SFKENYGLDYFGEG
-307 FDMNSN
+307 FDFDKKGPNVFTN
-313 RYVGADE
+313 YKELFDRIKPDE
-320 FAETI
+320 FGDKV
-325 LNETNDVR
+325 LGHSNDIR

-344 KVDTFNQKAA
+344 KIDTFNKRAKEAETAYEAQNWLNKAN
-354 EAKTADAAQEWLDK
+354 Q
-368 AELYQTQ
+368 YQTQ
-375 LEKINQGILDQAD
+375 LEKINQGILDQTD

-393 KETLDLIGYDNL
+393 KETLDLVGYNNL
-405 TETQQVVY
+405 TLTQQGIY
-413 RQIESALKYDYM
+413 KQIENALKYDYM

-438 DSKYADVVSKLKDAP
+438 DSKYADVVTWLKNNSENA
-453 ESSAKALS
+453 AKALND
-461 ALKTQADDSKKSLAE
+461 LKTQADAAGKSVTE
-476 MLDVAGNFPDIA
+476 MLDDTQKNK
-488 SGVDDYRQAL
+488 L
-498 KEASEAEEAV
+498 KEALGDGV
-508 TGTAEKY
+508 T
-515 GNVSN
+515 
-520 KNRQIIQWTAENLK
+520 IDMDNLA
-534 NYSDFVK
+534 DF
-541 EQKEPFEEG
+541 
-550 SFSTVV
+550 
-556 GSSNAFDVGDDHELE
+556 
-571 IAYTPILQTDD
+571 IAMMQD
-582 GARPLTSNVLNN
+582 
-594 YIYDLIQKAG
+594 
-604 ENGPW
+604 
-609 KSEDLLKLD
+609 
-618 AQGLDE
+618 
-624 EIDGQT
+624 
-630 VHIKNMLAAV
+630 
-640 EGQILN
+640 
-646 GAELTAADVAAIAGS
+646 
-661 TAEEIAKDWDGATSK
+661 
-676 YAGKSMHDLQI
+676 
-687 PLAKTAEAAEI
+687 
-698 FNTLKD
+698 
-704 KADAAGVSLE
+704 
-714 TLFAMADNDA
+714 
-724 FNDLFSGNIDI
+724 
-735 EALKEF
+735 
-741 IQQMEAAGF
+741 AGF
-750 TIEDV
+750 SIEDV
-755 INELESLS
+755 INELKSLNQT
-763 KAGVEANS
+763 GVEANS

-785 TISAVTAALQAQTTG
+785 TISAVTSALQAQTTG

-814 DKDYADCLEYVNGT
+814 DKDYADCLKYVNGT
-828 MQVNTEKA
+828 MQINTEKA
-836 KKLTDKKIEE
+836 KELTDKKIEE

-912 VLYSQLVQVSGA
+912 LLYSQLVQVSGA

-938 TMYNDAIK
+938 TMYNDAIQ

-986 DTLKKYLTDDSKGIT
+986 NTLKKYLTDDSKGIT

-1083 SVKPDSKSYEEWNN
+1083 SVKPDSDSYKEWND

-1132 DQMNSQGGTFDG
+1132 DQMNSQGDTFDG

-1196 LEAAQDKL
+1196 LETAQDKL

-1221 IQVYAQGLEDAGKST
+1221 IQVYAKGLEDAGKNT

-1246 KILNVETDDS
+1246 KILNVKTDDS

-1264 DTVTDIANILL
+1264 DTVTDIANMLL

-1286 AMTRLGN
+1286 ALTKLDT
-1293 VKELMNQI
+1293 VAKLVNQI

-1307 APVPSVPKSYAERI
+1307 VPTPNISTPSSSQPYKPGKSYAERN
-1321 TTGTIG
+1321 G
-1327 TGSAN
+1327 TGFTGLSVAR

-1339 LARAERALV
+1339 LTRAERALV

-1371 AEFVNLPRDAI
+1371 AEFVNLPKDAI

-1405 AEGNAYDEGVG
+1405 AEGNAYALTSG
-1416 TITGGGYIPKNNPAT
+1416 TITGGGNKPENNPVT

-1448 TEVAQKNL
+1448 TEAAQKNL

-1700 ANADQMILNMDQA
+1700 ANADQMLLNMDQA

-1919 KRMGNVNAEL
+1919 KRMENVNAEL
-1929 TSAGSSGVHIG
+1929 ASAGSSGVHIG

>member
-1 MNLFNLVG
+1 MFG
-9 TGQDLS
+9 TGEDLN
-15 TGAFVTVN
+15 TGAFVTLN
-23 GKQWKESLNDLVQV
+23 GKRFSESISDI
-37 FKEANNLGA
+37 
-46 TKKGTVL
+46 KKVLSEVDGMGTSKTGTVL
-53 SWLAGNFNKD
+53 SWLMGNFNKD

-70 NADTEALQKFMEV
+70 TADTFALQKFKAAYET
-83 YNAQDPTKKD
+83 PTSKTYGD
-93 KGAAFNATLTNSSV
+93 KGASFDKTLKNSSV

-113 NHTDDASISVQ
+113 NHTDDANISVQ
-124 NFFSSVTGVGKLTNA
+124 NFFKSVTGASSLITS
-139 LKGIGMQMLV
+139 LEGIGLQMLT
-149 TFGQMAA
+149 TFGQMA
-156 VWAVSEVF
+156 VIWAVSEGFKLLV
-164 NLIGKGIN
+164 NWVKDLIN
-172 YLAHYDDIAKETM
+172 QADIAKQKM
-185 EESRKAYQDTTDE
+185 EESNKAYRNTTDE
-198 IKSLNDELG
+198 IKSLNSELD

-215 IKAQG
+215 INAQDVI
-220 TISYTDQRELKKL
+220 TYTDQQELTKL
-233 QTANDKLDRQIQ
+233 QTANDKLERQIE

-257 AVNDTIDS
+257 AADDTEDSFYKNYGYGYFNQNFETEKTTVRGHSFIKLDSVFDKYSQDIDS
-265 FNANYG
+265 FSENVL
-271 KDYFWGDFNLN
+271 D
-282 KASRNFLGVE
+282 R
-292 SFGEWESYERRFNDM
+292 
-307 FDMNSN
+307 
-313 RYVGADE
+313 
-320 FAETI
+320 
-325 LNETNDVR
+325 TNDVR
-333 EYSAAIDYLNE
+333 EYSAAIDYLNGKIE
-344 KVDTFNQKAA
+344 TFTQKA
-354 EAKTADAAQEWLDK
+354 EQAKTADESQKWLDK
-368 AELYQTQ
+368 ADQYQTQ

-393 KETLDLIGYDNL
+393 KETLDLVGFDNL
-405 TETQQVVY
+405 TSTQKKIY
-413 RQIESALKYDYM
+413 NQIESALKYDYM

-476 MLDVAGNFPDIA
+476 MLDVAGDFPDIA

-520 KNRQIIQWTAENLK
+520 KNRQVIQWTAENLK
-534 NYSDFVK
+534 NYPDFVR
-541 EQKEPFEEG
+541 EQKKPFEEG

-556 GSSNAFDVGDDHELE
+556 GSSTAFDVGDDHELE

-582 GARPLTSNVLNN
+582 GARPLTSDVLKN

-624 EIDGQT
+624 EIDDQT

-661 TAEEIAKDWDGATSK
+661 SADDIAKDWDGATSE

-687 PLAKTAEAAEI
+687 PLTKTAEAAEI

-704 KADAAGVSLE
+704 KADAAGVSLK

-741 IQQMEAAGF
+741 IQQMEDAGF

-912 VLYSQLVQVSGA
+912 LLYSQLVQVSGA

-938 TMYNDAIK
+938 TMYNDAIQ

-1029 QDFCDAMKLT
+1029 DDFCDAMKLT
-1039 PEMVRAIF
+1039 PDMVRAIF
-1047 GELQEYGFDWEWD
+1047 GELQEYGFDFNWD

-1083 SVKPDSKSYEEWNN
+1083 SVKPDSDSYDEWNN

-1110 GNIDS
+1110 GNIDN

-1144 QADELQSAL
+1144 QAEELQSAL

-1221 IQVYAQGLEDAGKST
+1221 IQVYAKGLEDAGKST

-1275 TPYTLDLNTTE
+1275 APYTLDLNTTE
-1286 AMTRLGN
+1286 AMTKLGN

-1321 TTGTIG
+1321 TTGTTG

-1371 AEFVNLPRDAI
+1371 AEFVNLPKDAI

-1405 AEGNAYDEGVG
+1405 AEGNAYNQGVG

-1448 TEVAQKNL
+1448 TEAAQKNL

-1851 NHATGIM
+1851 SHATGIM

>member
-1 MNLFNLVG
+1 MNLFNLFG
-9 TGQDLS
+9 TGNDLN
-15 TGAFVTVN
+15 TGSFITLN
-23 GKQWKESLNDLVQV
+23 GKKVKESIADI
-37 FKEANNLGA
+37 KKAYAEADNLGIS
-46 TKKGTVL
+46 KNGTLL
-53 SWLAGNFNKD
+53 SWLMGNFNKD
-63 YDFVKDL
+63 YDLAKELDS
-70 NADTEALQKFMEV
+70 DTVALQKFIAEV
-83 YNAQDPTKKD
+83 ANGKTKAD
-93 KGAAFNATLTNSSV
+93 AMDETLSNSS
-107 ILQDFV
+107 IALQDYV
-113 NHTDDASISVQ
+113 KNLGDGKASIKD
-124 NFFSSVTGVGKLTNA
+124 FFSSITGSTKATTA
-139 LKGIGMQMLV
+139 LKSLGKQFLV
-149 TFGQMAA
+149 TAGQMVA
-156 VWAVSEVF
+156 VWAISKAVDLAVEAV
-164 NLIGKGIN
+164 NN
-172 YLAHYDDIAKETM
+172 YVNRVEIAKDKM
-185 EESRKAYQDTTDE
+185 EESRKAYQDSTNE
-198 IKSLNDELG
+198 IESLNSELE
-207 ENNKRIAE
+207 ENSKRIAE
-215 IKAQG
+215 IKSQG
-220 TISYTDQRELKKL
+220 TISYTEQQELEKL
-233 QTANDKLDRQIQ
+233 QTANDKLEHQ
-245 LKEHL
+245 LLVKEQL
-250 AEIEAKQ
+250 AKVNAKQ
-257 AVNDTIDS
+257 AANDAQDL
-265 FNANYG
+265 Y
-271 KDYFWGDFNLN
+271 N
-282 KASRNFLGVE
+282 KE
-292 SFGEWESYERRFNDM
+292 FG
-307 FDMNSN
+307 NSN
-313 RYVGADE
+313 YDVSTVDSAEVNHKLSSAMASFASITNLRDAESAVEMLAGDESDIATYIKSIDLLNQKIKEAQEGFDRNIQNGTGYQRYE
-320 FAETI
+320 NQI
-325 LNETNDVR
+325 QY
-333 EYSAAIDYLNE
+333 YSAMIDGINE
-344 KVDTFNQKAA
+344 KLIDQATDLEAIKAA
-354 EAKTADAAQEWLDK
+354 F
-368 AELYQTQ
+368 
-375 LEKINQGILDQAD
+375 D
-388 DLETY
+388 D
-393 KETLDLIGYDNL
+393 IGYDNL
-405 TETQQVVY
+405 TSKQKRT
-413 RQIESALKYDYM
+413 YDDIQKQLTVIY
-425 KADPASWFEQNFN
+425 KQTDPAGWFEQNFN
-438 DSKYADVVSKLKDAP
+438 DSKYADVVTWLKGNSENA
-453 ESSAKALS
+453 AKALND
-461 ALKTQADDSKKSLAE
+461 LKTQADDSKKSLAE

-661 TAEEIAKDWDGATSK
+661 TAEEISKDWDGATSE

-704 KADAAGVSLE
+704 KADEAGVSLE

-741 IQQMEAAGF
+741 IQQMEDAGF

-912 VLYSQLVQVSGA
+912 LLYSQLVQVSGA

-938 TMYNDAIK
+938 TMYNDAIQ

-986 DTLKKYLTDDSKGIT
+986 NTLKKYLTDDSKGIT

-1039 PEMVRAIF
+1039 PDMVRAIF
-1047 GELQEYGFDWEWD
+1047 GELQEYGFDFNWD

-1073 QADELQEKMD
+1073 QADELREKMD
-1083 SVKPDSKSYEEWNN
+1083 SVEPDSDSYKEWND

-1275 TPYTLDLNTTE
+1275 APYTLDLNTTE
-1286 AMTRLGN
+1286 AMTKLGN

-1405 AEGNAYDEGVG
+1405 AEGNAYAQGVG

-1448 TEVAQKNL
+1448 TEAAQKNL

-1494 QKTLD
+1494 QKILD
-1499 GIVKTIT
+1499 GIVKTVT

-1526 LEDEKNNLDAAMNG
+1526 LEDEKDNLDAAMNG

-1556 EALDDSYQPRI
+1556 EALEDSYQPRI

-1851 NHATGIM
+1851 SHATGIM

-1929 TSAGSSGVHIG
+1929 ASAGSSGVHIG

-1957 ILHQNIGSIMAQEF
+1957 ILHQNISSIMAQEF

>member
-1 MNLFNLVG
+1 MNLFNLFG
-9 TGQDLS
+9 TGNDLN
-15 TGAFVTVN
+15 TGSFVTLN
-23 GKQWKESLNDLVQV
+23 GKEWRESITD
-37 FKEANNLGA
+37 FRKAFSEANDMGV
-46 TKKGTVL
+46 TKNGTL
-53 SWLAGNFNKD
+53 FSWLTGNFNND

-70 NADTEALQKFMEV
+70 DADTEALKKFKDAYTNESS
-83 YNAQDPTKKD
+83 PTFKKKNESFD
-93 KGAAFNATLTNSSV
+93 ATLKNSSV

-113 NHTDDASISVQ
+113 NHTDDASISVK
-124 NFFSSVTGVGKLTNA
+124 NFFSSVTGAGKLTNA
-139 LKGIGMQMLV
+139 LKGIGLQML
-149 TFGQMAA
+149 TTAA
-156 VWAVSEVF
+156 QAAAIWAITEGFKLLVNWVDKLYRSGE
-164 NLIGKGIN
+164 
-172 YLAHYDDIAKETM
+172 IAKEKM
-185 EESRKAYQDTTDE
+185 EESKKTYQDTTDE
-198 IKSLNDELG
+198 IKSLNDELE
-207 ENNKRIAE
+207 ENKKRIAE
-215 IKAQG
+215 ING
-220 TISYTDQRELKKL
+220 HDVITYTDQQELNKL
-233 QTANDKLDRQIQ
+233 ETANTRLERQIE

-250 AEIEAKQ
+250 AEMQAKE
-257 AVNDTIDS
+257 AVNDAVNS
-265 FNANYG
+265 FNENYG
-271 KDYFWGDFNLN
+271 EDYFGD
-282 KASRNFLGVE
+282 G
-292 SFGEWESYERRFNDM
+292 
-307 FDMNSN
+307 FDLDKKGPTDFINYKGLFDSIHP
-313 RYVGADE
+313 DE
-320 FAETI
+320 FGDKI
-325 LNETNDVR
+325 LERSNDIR
-333 EYSAAIDYLNE
+333 EYSAAIDYLND
-344 KVDTFNQKAA
+344 KIDKYNQMAA
-354 EAKTADAAQEWLDK
+354 VAATPDEEQTWLK
-368 AELYQTQ
+368 QAELYQAQ

-393 KETLDLIGYDNL
+393 KETLDLVGFDNL
-405 TETQQVVY
+405 TSTHKKIY
-413 RQIESALKYDYM
+413 NQIEDALKYNYM
-425 KADPASWFEQNFN
+425 KTDPASWFEQNFN
-438 DSKYADVVSKLKDAP
+438 DSKYAGVVTWLKNNSENA
-453 ESSAKALS
+453 AKALND
-461 ALKTQADDSKKSLAE
+461 LKTQADAAGKSVTE
-476 MLDVAGNFPDIA
+476 MLDDTQKNK
-488 SGVDDYRQAL
+488 L
-498 KEASEAEEAV
+498 KEALGDGV
-508 TGTAEKY
+508 T
-515 GNVSN
+515 
-520 KNRQIIQWTAENLK
+520 IDMDNLA
-534 NYSDFVK
+534 DF
-541 EQKEPFEEG
+541 
-550 SFSTVV
+550 
-556 GSSNAFDVGDDHELE
+556 
-571 IAYTPILQTDD
+571 IAMMQD
-582 GARPLTSNVLNN
+582 
-594 YIYDLIQKAG
+594 
-604 ENGPW
+604 
-609 KSEDLLKLD
+609 
-618 AQGLDE
+618 
-624 EIDGQT
+624 
-630 VHIKNMLAAV
+630 
-640 EGQILN
+640 
-646 GAELTAADVAAIAGS
+646 
-661 TAEEIAKDWDGATSK
+661 
-676 YAGKSMHDLQI
+676 
-687 PLAKTAEAAEI
+687 
-698 FNTLKD
+698 
-704 KADAAGVSLE
+704 
-714 TLFAMADNDA
+714 
-724 FNDLFSGNIDI
+724 
-735 EALKEF
+735 
-741 IQQMEAAGF
+741 AGF

-755 INELESLS
+755 INEIKSLNQT
-763 KAGVEANS
+763 GVEANS

-814 DKDYADCLEYVNGT
+814 DKDYADCLKYVNGT
-828 MQVNTEKA
+828 MQINTEKA
-836 KKLTDKKIEE
+836 KELTDKKIEE

-912 VLYSQLVQVSGA
+912 LLYSQLVQVSGA

-938 TMYNDAIK
+938 TMYSDAIQ

-1029 QDFCDAMKLT
+1029 DDFCDAMKLT
-1039 PEMVRAIF
+1039 PDMVRAIF
-1047 GELQEYGFDWEWD
+1047 GELQEYGFNFNWD

-1083 SVKPDSKSYEEWNN
+1083 SVEPDSDSYEEWND
-1097 QLKEVNEKIENIK
+1097 QLKKVNEKIENIK
-1110 GNIDS
+1110 ENIDS
-1115 TDVDALVDAY
+1115 TDVDALVDQYKEALQAY
-1125 EKAKDAV
+1125 GNAIDR
-1132 DQMNSQGGTFDG
+1132 QGEISEEQYKTAQDT
-1144 QADELQSAL
+1144 L

-1164 RVQLWID
+1164 RIQLWID

-1196 LEAAQDKL
+1196 LETAQDKL

-1221 IQVYAQGLEDAGKST
+1221 IQVYAQGLEDAGKTT

-1256 EDKLSQTK
+1256 EDKLSQTH
-1264 DTVTDIANILL
+1264 DTVTDIANMLL

-1286 AMTRLGN
+1286 AMDKLGT
-1293 VKELMNQI
+1293 VRDLMNQI

-1307 APVPSVPKSYAERI
+1307 LPTPNISTPSSSQPYKPGKSYAERN
-1321 TTGTIG
+1321 G
-1327 TGSAN
+1327 TGFTGLSVAR

-1371 AEFVNLPRDAI
+1371 AEFVNLPKDAI

-1405 AEGNAYDEGVG
+1405 AEGNAYVQGVG
-1416 TITGGGYIPKNNPAT
+1416 TITGGGYIPKNNPST

-1448 TEVAQKNL
+1448 TEAAQKNL

-1556 EALDDSYQPRI
+1556 EALEDSYQPRI

-1688 SKNVAILRQLYG
+1688 SKNVAILRKLYG

-1811 DLSLKIEVVEEE
+1811 DLNLKIEVVEEE

-1851 NHATGIM
+1851 SHATGIM

-1929 TSAGSSGVHIG
+1929 ASAGNSGVHIG

>member
-9 TGQDLS
+9 TGQDLN
-15 TGAFVTVN
+15 TDAFVTVN
-23 GKQWKESLNDLVQV
+23 GKQWKESLNDLVQA

-70 NADTEALQKFMEV
+70 NADTEALQNFMDV
-83 YNAQDPTKKD
+83 YNAQEGKEKK
-93 KGAAFNATLTNSSV
+93 KKNKEKVINATLKDFSV

-113 NHTDDASISVQ
+113 AHTDDASISVQ
-124 NFFSSVTGVGKLTNA
+124 NFFSFVTGASKLTNA
-139 LKGIGMQMLV
+139 LKGIGLQML
-149 TFGQMAA
+149 TTAA
-156 VWAVSEVF
+156 QAAAIWAITEGFRLVA
-164 NLIGKGIN
+164 NAIKDYIN
-172 YLAHYDDIAKETM
+172 RAEIAKEKM
-185 EESRKAYQDTTDE
+185 ENSKKAYQDTTDE
-198 IKSLNDELG
+198 IKSLNDEL
-207 ENNKRIAE
+207 EQNKERMAE
-215 IKAQG
+215 INSQDVI
-220 TISYTDQRELKKL
+220 TYTDQQELNKL
-233 QTANDKLDRQIQ
+233 KTANTRLERQIE

-250 AEIEAKQ
+250 AEIEARD
-257 AVNDTIDS
+257 A
-265 FNANYG
+265 AN
-271 KDYFWGDFNLN
+271 KT
-282 KASRNFLGVE
+282 VE
-292 SFGEWESYERRFNDM
+292 SFKENYGLDYFGKDFDFDKKGPNWLTSYKDV
-307 FDMNSN
+307 FDKISPNS
-313 RYVGADE
+313 
-320 FAETI
+320 FAEKV
-325 LNETNDVR
+325 LGRSNDIR

-344 KVDTFNQKAA
+344 HIDTFNKRAK
-354 EAKTADAAQEWLDK
+354 EAKTAYEAQNWLDK
-368 AELYQTQ
+368 ANQYQTQ

-393 KETLDLIGYDNL
+393 KETLDLVGYDNL
-405 TETQQVVY
+405 TSTQKRIY
-413 RQIESALKYDYM
+413 NQIEDALKYDY
-425 KADPASWFEQNFN
+425 KQTDPASWFEQNFN
-438 DSKYADVVSKLKDAP
+438 DSKYADVVSKLKEDP
-453 ESSAKALS
+453 EGAGKALI
-461 ALKTQADDSKKSLAE
+461 ALNTQAENSGKSLGE
-476 MLDVAGNFPDIA
+476 MLDIA
-488 SGVDDYRQAL
+488 KKFFGVTSGFDDYSQAL
-498 KEASEAEEAV
+498 K
-508 TGTAEKY
+508 
-515 GNVSN
+515 
-520 KNRQIIQWTAENLK
+520 
-534 NYSDFVK
+534 
-541 EQKEPFEEG
+541 
-550 SFSTVV
+550 
-556 GSSNAFDVGDDHELE
+556 
-571 IAYTPILQTDD
+571 
-582 GARPLTSNVLNN
+582 
-594 YIYDLIQKAG
+594 
-604 ENGPW
+604 
-609 KSEDLLKLD
+609 D
-618 AQGLDE
+618 A
-624 EIDGQT
+624 
-630 VHIKNMLAAV
+630 
-640 EGQILN
+640 
-646 GAELTAADVAAIAGS
+646 
-661 TAEEIAKDWDGATSK
+661 
-676 YAGKSMHDLQI
+676 
-687 PLAKTAEAAEI
+687 
-698 FNTLKD
+698 KD
-704 KADAAGVSLE
+704 KADAAGVSLGA
-714 TLFAMADNDA
+714 LFNIANNES
-724 FNDLFSGNIDI
+724 FRNLFSSGIDLDLL
-735 EALKEF
+735 AEF
-741 IQQMEAAGF
+741 IKYMQDAGF
-750 TIEDV
+750 AVDDV
-755 INELESLS
+755 ITELKTFN
-763 KAGVEANS
+763 KAGTEANS
-771 VTIDAD
+771 VTIDASS
-777 TAVKNVTT
+777 AAEKVTT
-785 TISAVTAALQAQTTG
+785 TISVVTAALQAQTTG

-828 MQVNTEKA
+828 MQINTEKA
-836 KKLTDKKIEE
+836 KELTDKKIEE

-912 VLYSQLVQVSGA
+912 LLYSQLVQVSGA

-938 TMYNDAIK
+938 TMYDDAIQ

-967 AVEFLVPKSVDEN
+967 AIEFLVPKSVDEN

-1029 QDFCDAMKLT
+1029 DDFCDALKLT
-1039 PEMVRAIF
+1039 PDMVRAIF
-1047 GELQEYGFDWEWD
+1047 GELQEYGFDFNWD
-1060 DAFFGETLTSLEM
+1060 DAFFGETLTSLE
-1073 QADELQEKMD
+1073 LKEKMD
-1083 SVKPDSKSYEEWNN
+1083 SVKPDSDSYDEWNN

-1132 DQMNSQGGTFDG
+1132 DQMNSQGSTFDG

-1286 AMTRLGN
+1286 AMDKLGN
-1293 VKELMNQI
+1293 VEKLMNQI
-1301 SETTIT
+1301 SETTT
-1307 APVPSVPKSYAERI
+1307 TVPTPNISTPSNSQPYKPGKSYAERN
-1321 TTGTIG
+1321 G
-1327 TGSAN
+1327 TGFTGLSVAH

-1339 LARAERALV
+1339 LARTERALV

-1371 AEFVNLPRDAI
+1371 AEFVNLPKDAI

-1405 AEGNAYDEGVG
+1405 AEGNAYNQGVG
-1416 TITGGGYIPKNNPAT
+1416 TITGGGYIPKKKNNPAT

-1448 TEVAQKNL
+1448 TEAAQKNL

-1784 RTDVLDDF
+1784 RTDVLDNF

-1919 KRMGNVNAEL
+1919 KRMENVNAEL
-1929 TSAGSSGVHIG
+1929 ASAGSSGVHIG

>member
-1 MNLFNLVG
+1 MNLFNLLG
-9 TGQDLS
+9 TG
-15 TGAFVTVN
+15 
-23 GKQWKESLNDLVQV
+23 NDLNTGT
-37 FKEANNLGA
+37 FLTLNKKRAKDSIKDFRKAFSEANLLGG
-46 TKKGTVL
+46 TKKGTL
-53 SWLAGNFNKD
+53 FSWLTGNFNND
-63 YDFVKDL
+63 YDFAKDL
-70 NADTEALQKFMEV
+70 DKDVVALQEFMVAYDKSGDKVKTANE
-83 YNAQDPTKKD
+83 TLKD
-93 KGAAFNATLTNSSV
+93 ASV
-107 ILQDFV
+107 VLQDFV

-124 NFFSSVTGVGKLTNA
+124 NFFSSVTGASKLTNA
-139 LKGIGMQMLV
+139 LKGIGLQML
-149 TFGQMAA
+149 TTAA
-156 VWAVSEVF
+156 QAAAIWAITEGFRLVV
-164 NLIGKGIN
+164 NAIKDYIN
-172 YLAHYDDIAKETM
+172 RAEIAKEKM
-185 EESRKAYQDTTDE
+185 ENSKKAYQDTTDE
-198 IKSLNDELG
+198 IKSLNDEL
-207 ENNKRIAE
+207 EQNKERMAE
-215 IKAQG
+215 INSQDVI
-220 TISYTDQRELKKL
+220 TYTDQQELEKL
-233 QTANDKLDRQIQ
+233 ETANTRLERQIE

-250 AEIEAKQ
+250 AEMQAKE
-257 AVNDTIDS
+257 AVNDAVNS
-265 FNANYG
+265 FNENYG
-271 KDYFWGDFNLN
+271 EDYFGD
-282 KASRNFLGVE
+282 G
-292 SFGEWESYERRFNDM
+292 
-307 FDMNSN
+307 FDLDKKGPTDFINYKGLFDSI
-313 RYVGADE
+313 RPDE
-320 FAETI
+320 FGDKI
-325 LNETNDVR
+325 LERSNDIR
-333 EYSAAIDYLNE
+333 EYSAAIDYLND
-344 KVDTFNQKAA
+344 KIDKYNQMAA
-354 EAKTADAAQEWLDK
+354 VAATPDEEQTWLK
-368 AELYQTQ
+368 QAELYQTQ

-393 KETLDLIGYDNL
+393 KETLDLVGFDNL
-405 TETQQVVY
+405 TSTQKKIY
-413 RQIESALKYDYM
+413 NQIEDALKYNYM
-425 KADPASWFEQNFN
+425 KTDPASWFEQNFN
-438 DSKYADVVSKLKDAP
+438 DSKYADVVSKLKEDP
-453 ESSAKALS
+453 EGAGKALI
-461 ALKTQADDSKKSLAE
+461 ALNTQAENSGKSLGE
-476 MLDVAGNFPDIA
+476 MLDIA
-488 SGVDDYRQAL
+488 KKFFGVTSEFDDYSQAL
-498 KEASEAEEAV
+498 K
-508 TGTAEKY
+508 
-515 GNVSN
+515 
-520 KNRQIIQWTAENLK
+520 
-534 NYSDFVK
+534 
-541 EQKEPFEEG
+541 
-550 SFSTVV
+550 
-556 GSSNAFDVGDDHELE
+556 
-571 IAYTPILQTDD
+571 
-582 GARPLTSNVLNN
+582 
-594 YIYDLIQKAG
+594 
-604 ENGPW
+604 
-609 KSEDLLKLD
+609 D
-618 AQGLDE
+618 A
-624 EIDGQT
+624 
-630 VHIKNMLAAV
+630 
-640 EGQILN
+640 
-646 GAELTAADVAAIAGS
+646 
-661 TAEEIAKDWDGATSK
+661 
-676 YAGKSMHDLQI
+676 
-687 PLAKTAEAAEI
+687 
-698 FNTLKD
+698 KD
-704 KADAAGVSLE
+704 KADAAGVSLGA
-714 TLFAMADNDA
+714 LFNIADNES
-724 FNDLFSGNIDI
+724 FRNLFSSGIDLDLL
-735 EALKEF
+735 AEF
-741 IQQMEAAGF
+741 IKYMQDAGF
-750 TIEDV
+750 AVEDV
-755 INELESLS
+755 ITELKSFS
-763 KAGVEANS
+763 QAGVEANS

-814 DKDYADCLEYVNGT
+814 DKDYADCLKYVNGT
-828 MQVNTEKA
+828 MQINTEKA

-870 RLNDALK
+870 RLNDELK
-877 KNNDLS
+877 KNNNLS

-912 VLYSQLVQVSGA
+912 VLYSQLMQASGA

-938 TMYNDAIK
+938 TMYDDAIQ

-986 DTLKKYLTDDSKGIT
+986 DTLKKYLTDDSKGVT

-1014 EDSSGYVA
+1014 EDSSGYVT

-1029 QDFCDAMKLT
+1029 DDFCDALKLT
-1039 PEMVRAIF
+1039 PDMVRAIF
-1047 GELQEYGFDWEWD
+1047 GELQEYGFDFNWD

-1083 SVKPDSKSYEEWNN
+1083 SVKPDSDSYKEWND

-1110 GNIDS
+1110 GNIDN

-1132 DQMNSQGGTFDG
+1132 DQMNSQGSTFDG

-1171 ASEAEKTVDDLTQR
+1171 ASEAEKTVDDLTQK

-1236 EEITQTLKDA
+1236 EEIAQTLKDA

-1264 DTVTDIANILL
+1264 DTVTDIANMLL
-1275 TPYTLDLNTTE
+1275 APYTLDLNTTE
-1286 AMTRLGN
+1286 ALTKLGT
-1293 VKELMNQI
+1293 VRDLMNQI

-1321 TTGTIG
+1321 TTGTTG

-1371 AEFVNLPRDAI
+1371 AEFVNLPKDAI

-1405 AEGNAYDEGVG
+1405 AEGNAYNQGVG

-1448 TEVAQKNL
+1448 TEAAQKNL

-1627 EEDYNDALRQ
+1627 EEDYNDALRE
-1637 KEHED
+1637 KEQED
-1642 AQKALEDQKAALEKE
+1642 AKKALEDQKAALEKE

-1784 RTDVLDDF
+1784 RTDVLDNF

-1851 NHATGIM
+1851 SHATGIM

-1929 TSAGSSGVHIG
+1929 ASAGSSGVHIG

>member
-1 MNLFNLVG
+1 MGV
-9 TGQDLS
+9 
-15 TGAFVTVN
+15 
-23 GKQWKESLNDLVQV
+23 
-37 FKEANNLGA
+37 

-53 SWLAGNFNKD
+53 SWLTGNFNND
-63 YDFVKDL
+63 YDLAKNLDSDTKALQAFNKEFEESHNKNTALKKLEGASVTLQEFAK
-70 NADTEALQKFMEV
+70 NADE
-83 YNAQDPTKKD
+83 
-93 KGAAFNATLTNSSV
+93 GTLS
-107 ILQDFV
+107 LK
-113 NHTDDASISVQ
+113 
-124 NFFSSVTGVGKLTNA
+124 NFFSSVTGAGKLTNA
-139 LKGIGMQMLV
+139 IKGIGLQML
-149 TFGQMAA
+149 TTAA
-156 VWAVSEVF
+156 QTAAIWAITEGFRLVV
-164 NLIGKGIN
+164 NAIKDYIN
-172 YLAHYDDIAKETM
+172 RAEIAKEKM
-185 EESRKAYQDTTDE
+185 ENSKKAYQDTTDE
-198 IKSLNDELG
+198 IKSLNDEL
-207 ENNKRIAE
+207 EQNKERMAE
-215 IKAQG
+215 INGQDVI
-220 TISYTDQRELKKL
+220 TYTDQKELNKL
-233 QTANDKLDRQIQ
+233 ETANTRLERQIE

-250 AEIEAKQ
+250 AEIEARD
-257 AVNDTIDS
+257 A
-265 FNANYG
+265 AN
-271 KDYFWGDFNLN
+271 KT
-282 KASRNFLGVE
+282 VE
-292 SFGEWESYERRFNDM
+292 SFKENYGLDYFGED
-307 FDMNSN
+307 FDFDKKGPNVFAN
-313 RYVGADE
+313 YKEVFDKIKPDE
-320 FAETI
+320 FAEKV
-325 LNETNDVR
+325 LGRSNDIR

-344 KVDTFNQKAA
+344 HIDTFNKRAKEAETAYEAQNWLNKAN
-354 EAKTADAAQEWLDK
+354 Q
-368 AELYQTQ
+368 YQTQ

-393 KETLDLIGYDNL
+393 KETLDLVGYDNL
-405 TETQQVVY
+405 TSTQQSIY
-413 RQIESALKYDYM
+413 NQIEDALKYDYM

-438 DSKYADVVSKLKDAP
+438 DSKYADVVTWLKNNSENA
-453 ESSAKALS
+453 AKALND
-461 ALKTQADDSKKSLAE
+461 LKTQADAAGKSVTE
-476 MLDVAGNFPDIA
+476 MLDDTQKNK
-488 SGVDDYRQAL
+488 L
-498 KEASEAEEAV
+498 KEALGDGV
-508 TGTAEKY
+508 T
-515 GNVSN
+515 
-520 KNRQIIQWTAENLK
+520 IDMDNLA
-534 NYSDFVK
+534 DF
-541 EQKEPFEEG
+541 
-550 SFSTVV
+550 
-556 GSSNAFDVGDDHELE
+556 
-571 IAYTPILQTDD
+571 IAMMQD
-582 GARPLTSNVLNN
+582 
-594 YIYDLIQKAG
+594 
-604 ENGPW
+604 
-609 KSEDLLKLD
+609 
-618 AQGLDE
+618 
-624 EIDGQT
+624 
-630 VHIKNMLAAV
+630 
-640 EGQILN
+640 
-646 GAELTAADVAAIAGS
+646 
-661 TAEEIAKDWDGATSK
+661 
-676 YAGKSMHDLQI
+676 
-687 PLAKTAEAAEI
+687 
-698 FNTLKD
+698 
-704 KADAAGVSLE
+704 
-714 TLFAMADNDA
+714 
-724 FNDLFSGNIDI
+724 
-735 EALKEF
+735 
-741 IQQMEAAGF
+741 AGF

-755 INELESLS
+755 INELKSLNQT
-763 KAGVEANS
+763 GVEANS

-814 DKDYADCLEYVNGT
+814 DKDYADCLKYVNGT
-828 MQVNTEKA
+828 MQINTEKA
-836 KKLTDKKIEE
+836 KELTDKKIEE

-912 VLYSQLVQVSGA
+912 LLYSQLVQVSGA

-938 TMYNDAIK
+938 TMYNDAIQ

-967 AVEFLVPKSVDEN
+967 AIEFLVPKNVDEN

-1014 EDSSGYVA
+1014 EDNSGYVA

-1029 QDFCDAMKLT
+1029 DDFCDAMKLT
-1039 PEMVRAIF
+1039 PDMVRAIF
-1047 GELQEYGFDWEWD
+1047 GELQEYGFDFNWD

-1097 QLKEVNEKIENIK
+1097 QLKKVNEKIENIK

-1132 DQMNSQGGTFDG
+1132 DRMNSQGSTFDG

-1153 DKAADNLNKNG
+1153 AKAADNLNKNG

-1196 LEAAQDKL
+1196 LETAQDKL
-1204 ADLNTQ
+1204 ADLNIQ

-1221 IQVYAQGLEDAGKST
+1221 IQVYAKGLEDAGKST

-1264 DTVTDIANILL
+1264 DTVTDIANMLL
-1275 TPYTLDLNTTE
+1275 APYTLDLNTTE
-1286 AMTRLGN
+1286 AMDKLGN
-1293 VKELMNQI
+1293 VEKLMNQI

-1307 APVPSVPKSYAERI
+1307 VPTPNISTPSNSQPYKPGKSYAERNGAGS
-1321 TTGTIG
+1321 TGI
-1327 TGSAN
+1327 SVAR

-1371 AEFVNLPRDAI
+1371 AEFVNLPKDAI

-1405 AEGNAYDEGVG
+1405 AEGNAYDQGVG

-1448 TEVAQKNL
+1448 TEAAQKNL

-1556 EALDDSYQPRI
+1556 EALEDSYQPRI

-1851 NHATGIM
+1851 SHATGIM

>member
-1 MNLFNLVG
+1 MNLFNLFG
-9 TGQDLS
+9 TGKDLN
-15 TGAFVTVN
+15 TGTFITLN
-23 GKQWKESLNDLVQV
+23 GKKVKESIADI
-37 FKEANNLGA
+37 KKAYAEASNIGMSKNRTL
-46 TKKGTVL
+46 L
-53 SWLAGNFNKD
+53 SWLMGNFNKD
-63 YDFVKDL
+63 YDLAKNLDS
-70 NADTEALQKFMEV
+70 DTVALQKFITEIANGKTKADAMEE
-83 YNAQDPTKKD
+83 
-93 KGAAFNATLTNSSV
+93 TLSNSS
-107 ILQDFV
+107 IALQDYV
-113 NHTDDASISVQ
+113 KNLGDGKASIKG
-124 NFFSSVTGVGKLTNA
+124 FFSSITGYKNAITA
-139 LKGIGMQMLV
+139 LKGFGMQFLV
-149 TFGQMAA
+149 TAGQMVA
-156 VWAVSEVF
+156 VWAISKAVDLAVEAV
-164 NLIGKGIN
+164 NN
-172 YLAHYDDIAKETM
+172 YVNRVEIAKDKM
-185 EESRKAYQDTTDE
+185 ESSRKAYQDTTNE
-198 IKSLNDELG
+198 IESLNSELE
-207 ENNKRIAE
+207 ENSKRIAE
-215 IKAQG
+215 IKSQG
-220 TISYTDQRELKKL
+220 TISYTEQQELKKL
-233 QTANDKLDRQIQ
+233 QTANDKLDHQ
-245 LKEHL
+245 LLVKEQL
-250 AEIEAKQ
+250 AKVNAKQ
-257 AVNDTIDS
+257 AANDAQDL
-265 FNANYG
+265 YD
-271 KDYFWGDFNLN
+271 K
-282 KASRNFLGVE
+282 E
-292 SFGEWESYERRFNDM
+292 FG
-307 FDMNSN
+307 NSN
-313 RYVGADE
+313 YDVSTVNSADVNHKLNSAMGAFFDITNLRDAESAVEMLAGDESDIATYLKSIDLLNQKLKEAQEGFDRNIQNGTGYQRYEDQ
-320 FAETI
+320 I
-325 LNETNDVR
+325 QY
-333 EYSAAIDYLNE
+333 YSAMIDGVNE
-344 KVDTFNQKAA
+344 KLIDQATDLEAIKAA
-354 EAKTADAAQEWLDK
+354 F
-368 AELYQTQ
+368 
-375 LEKINQGILDQAD
+375 D
-388 DLETY
+388 D
-393 KETLDLIGYDNL
+393 IGYDNL
-405 TETQQVVY
+405 TSKQKRT
-413 RQIESALKYDYM
+413 YDNIQKQLAVIY
-425 KADPASWFEQNFN
+425 KQTDPASWFEQNFN
-438 DSKYADVVSKLKDAP
+438 DSKYADVVTWLKGNSENA
-453 ESSAKALS
+453 AKALND
-461 ALKTQADDSKKSLAE
+461 LKTQADAAGKSVTE
-476 MLDVAGNFPDIA
+476 MLDDTQKNK
-488 SGVDDYRQAL
+488 L
-498 KEASEAEEAV
+498 KEALGDGV
-508 TGTAEKY
+508 T
-515 GNVSN
+515 
-520 KNRQIIQWTAENLK
+520 IDMDNLA
-534 NYSDFVK
+534 DF
-541 EQKEPFEEG
+541 
-550 SFSTVV
+550 
-556 GSSNAFDVGDDHELE
+556 
-571 IAYTPILQTDD
+571 IAMMQD
-582 GARPLTSNVLNN
+582 
-594 YIYDLIQKAG
+594 
-604 ENGPW
+604 
-609 KSEDLLKLD
+609 
-618 AQGLDE
+618 
-624 EIDGQT
+624 
-630 VHIKNMLAAV
+630 
-640 EGQILN
+640 
-646 GAELTAADVAAIAGS
+646 
-661 TAEEIAKDWDGATSK
+661 
-676 YAGKSMHDLQI
+676 
-687 PLAKTAEAAEI
+687 
-698 FNTLKD
+698 
-704 KADAAGVSLE
+704 
-714 TLFAMADNDA
+714 
-724 FNDLFSGNIDI
+724 
-735 EALKEF
+735 
-741 IQQMEAAGF
+741 AGF

-828 MQVNTEKA
+828 MQINTEKA
-836 KKLTDKKIEE
+836 KELTDKKIEE

-938 TMYNDAIK
+938 TMYDDAIK

-986 DTLKKYLTDDSKGIT
+986 NTLKKYLTDDSKGVT

-1073 QADELQEKMD
+1073 QADELREKMD
-1083 SVKPDSKSYEEWNN
+1083 SVKADPDSYDEWNK

-1275 TPYTLDLNTTE
+1275 APYTLDLNTTE
-1286 AMTRLGN
+1286 AMTKLGD

-1321 TTGTIG
+1321 TTGTTG

-1371 AEFVNLPRDAI
+1371 AEFVNLPKDAI

-1405 AEGNAYDEGVG
+1405 AEGNAYPGGSDTVR
-1416 TITGGGYIPKNNPAT
+1416 GGGNKPENNPVT

-1448 TEVAQKNL
+1448 TEAAQKNL

-1851 NHATGIM
+1851 SHATGIM

-1929 TSAGSSGVHIG
+1929 ASAGSSGVHIG

>member
-1 MNLFNLVG
+1 MFG
-9 TGQDLS
+9 TGNDLN
-15 TGAFVTVN
+15 TGSFVTLN
-23 GKQWKESLNDLVQV
+23 GKEWRESIADFRKALA
-37 FKEANNLGA
+37 EANDMGV

-53 SWLAGNFNKD
+53 SWLAGNFNND
-63 YDFVKDL
+63 YDFAKNLDSDTKALQAFNEEFEENHDKDAAL
-70 NADTEALQKFMEV
+70 KKLEGASVTLQEFAKNADEGTLSL
-83 YNAQDPTKKD
+83 KK
-93 KGAAFNATLTNSSV
+93 
-107 ILQDFV
+107 
-113 NHTDDASISVQ
+113 
-124 NFFSSVTGVGKLTNA
+124 FFSSITGAGKLTNA
-139 LKGIGMQMLV
+139 IKGIGLQML
-149 TFGQMAA
+149 TTAA
-156 VWAVSEVF
+156 QAAAIWAITEVF
-164 NLIGKGIN
+164 R
-172 YLAHYDDIAKETM
+172 LAVNAIQDYVNRAEIAKEKM
-185 EESRKAYQDTTDE
+185 ENSKKAYQDTTDE
-198 IKSLNDELG
+198 IKSLNDEL
-207 ENNKRIAE
+207 EQNKERMAE
-215 IKAQG
+215 INGQDVI
-220 TISYTDQRELKKL
+220 TYTDQQELNKL
-233 QTANDKLDRQIQ
+233 QTANTKLERQIE

-250 AEIEAKQ
+250 AEMQAKE
-257 AVNDTIDS
+257 AVNDAVNS
-265 FNANYG
+265 FNENYG
-271 KDYFWGDFNLN
+271 EDYFGD
-282 KASRNFLGVE
+282 G
-292 SFGEWESYERRFNDM
+292 
-307 FDMNSN
+307 FDLDKKGPTDFMNYKGLFDSIHP
-313 RYVGADE
+313 DE
-320 FAETI
+320 FGDKI
-325 LNETNDVR
+325 LERSNDIR
-333 EYSAAIDYLNE
+333 EYSAAIDYLND
-344 KVDTFNQKAA
+344 KIDKYNQMAA
-354 EAKTADAAQEWLDK
+354 VAATPDEEQTWLK
-368 AELYQTQ
+368 LAELYQTQ

-393 KETLDLIGYDNL
+393 KETLDLVGFDNL
-405 TETQQVVY
+405 TSTQKKIY
-413 RQIESALKYDYM
+413 NQIEDALKYNYM
-425 KADPASWFEQNFN
+425 KTDPASWFEQNFN

-582 GARPLTSNVLNN
+582 GARPLTSNVLEN

-661 TAEEIAKDWDGATSK
+661 TAEEIAKDWDGATFEH
-676 YAGKSMHDLQI
+676 AGKSMHDLQI

-741 IQQMEAAGF
+741 IQQMEDAGF

-814 DKDYADCLEYVNGT
+814 DKDYADCLKYVNGT

-836 KKLTDKKIEE
+836 KELTDKKIEE

-938 TMYNDAIK
+938 TMYDDAIK

-986 DTLKKYLTDDSKGIT
+986 NTLKKYLTDDSKGIT

-1022 IAGKKTI
+1022 IAGEKTI

-1060 DAFFGETLTSLEM
+1060 DEFFGETLTSLEM

-1083 SVKPDSKSYEEWNN
+1083 SVKPDSDSYKEWND

-1110 GNIDS
+1110 GNIDN
-1115 TDVDALVDAY
+1115 TDVDALVGQYKEALQAYGDAI
-1125 EKAKDAV
+1125 DR
-1132 DQMNSQGGTFDG
+1132 QGEISEEQYKTAQDT
-1144 QADELQSAL
+1144 L

-1221 IQVYAQGLEDAGKST
+1221 IQVYAKGLEDAGKST

-1256 EDKLSQTK
+1256 EDKLSQTH
-1264 DTVTDIANILL
+1264 DTVTDIANMLL
-1275 TPYTLDLNTTE
+1275 TPYTLNLDTTE
-1286 AMTRLGN
+1286 TLEKLGT
-1293 VKELMNQI
+1293 VRELMNQI

-1307 APVPSVPKSYAERI
+1307 APVPSVPKSYAERN
-1321 TTGTIG
+1321 TTGTTG

-1371 AEFVNLPRDAI
+1371 AEFVNLPKDAI

-1405 AEGNAYDEGVG
+1405 AEGNAYPGGSG
-1416 TITGGGYIPKNNPAT
+1416 TVRGGGKKPENNPVT

-1448 TEVAQKNL
+1448 TEAAQKNL

-1556 EALDDSYQPRI
+1556 EALEDSYQPRI

-1851 NHATGIM
+1851 SHATGIM

>member
-9 TGQDLS
+9 TGQDLN

-23 GKQWKESLNDLVQV
+23 GKQWKESLNDLVQA

-70 NADTEALQKFMEV
+70 NADTEALQKFMKV

-124 NFFSSVTGVGKLTNA
+124 NFFSSVTGAGKLTNA
-139 LKGIGMQMLV
+139 IKGIGLQML
-149 TFGQMAA
+149 TTAA
-156 VWAVSEVF
+156 QAAAIWAITEGFRLVVNAVQDYVNRVE
-164 NLIGKGIN
+164 
-172 YLAHYDDIAKETM
+172 IAKDKM
-185 EESRKAYQDTTDE
+185 ESSRKAYQDTTNE
-198 IKSLNDELG
+198 IESLNSELE

-215 IKAQG
+215 IKSQG
-220 TISYTDQRELKKL
+220 TISYTEQQELKKL
-233 QTANDKLDRQIQ
+233 QTANDKLDHQ
-245 LKEHL
+245 LLVKEQL
-250 AEIEAKQ
+250 AKVNAKQ
-257 AVNDTIDS
+257 AANDAQDL
-265 FNANYG
+265 YD
-271 KDYFWGDFNLN
+271 K
-282 KASRNFLGVE
+282 E
-292 SFGEWESYERRFNDM
+292 FG
-307 FDMNSN
+307 NSN
-313 RYVGADE
+313 YDVSTVNSAEVNHKLSSAMASFFDITNFRDAKSAVEMLAGDESDIATYLKSIDLLNQKLKEAQEGFDRNIQNGTGYQRYEDQ
-320 FAETI
+320 I
-325 LNETNDVR
+325 QY
-333 EYSAAIDYLNE
+333 YSAMIDGVNE
-344 KVDTFNQKAA
+344 KLIDQATDLEAIKAA
-354 EAKTADAAQEWLDK
+354 F
-368 AELYQTQ
+368 
-375 LEKINQGILDQAD
+375 D
-388 DLETY
+388 D
-393 KETLDLIGYDNL
+393 IGYDNL
-405 TETQQVVY
+405 TSKQKRT
-413 RQIESALKYDYM
+413 YDNIQKQLAVIY
-425 KADPASWFEQNFN
+425 KQTDPASWFEQNFN
-438 DSKYADVVSKLKDAP
+438 DSKYTDVVTWLKNNSENA
-453 ESSAKALS
+453 AKALND
-461 ALKTQADDSKKSLAE
+461 LKTQADAAGKSVTE
-476 MLDVAGNFPDIA
+476 MLDDTQKNK
-488 SGVDDYRQAL
+488 L
-498 KEASEAEEAV
+498 KEALGDGV
-508 TGTAEKY
+508 T
-515 GNVSN
+515 
-520 KNRQIIQWTAENLK
+520 IDMDNLA
-534 NYSDFVK
+534 DF
-541 EQKEPFEEG
+541 
-550 SFSTVV
+550 
-556 GSSNAFDVGDDHELE
+556 
-571 IAYTPILQTDD
+571 IAMMQD
-582 GARPLTSNVLNN
+582 
-594 YIYDLIQKAG
+594 
-604 ENGPW
+604 
-609 KSEDLLKLD
+609 
-618 AQGLDE
+618 
-624 EIDGQT
+624 
-630 VHIKNMLAAV
+630 
-640 EGQILN
+640 
-646 GAELTAADVAAIAGS
+646 
-661 TAEEIAKDWDGATSK
+661 
-676 YAGKSMHDLQI
+676 
-687 PLAKTAEAAEI
+687 
-698 FNTLKD
+698 
-704 KADAAGVSLE
+704 
-714 TLFAMADNDA
+714 
-724 FNDLFSGNIDI
+724 
-735 EALKEF
+735 
-741 IQQMEAAGF
+741 AGF
-750 TIEDV
+750 SIEDV
-755 INELESLS
+755 INELESLN

-814 DKDYADCLEYVNGT
+814 DKDYADCLEYVNDT
-828 MQVNTEKA
+828 MQINTEKA

-877 KNNDLS
+877 KNNNLS

-938 TMYNDAIK
+938 TMYNDAIQ

-967 AVEFLVPKSVDEN
+967 AIEFLVPKSVDEN

-1083 SVKPDSKSYEEWNN
+1083 SVKPDSDSYKEWND

-1110 GNIDS
+1110 GNIDN
-1115 TDVDALVDAY
+1115 TDVDALIGQYKEALQAYGDAI
-1125 EKAKDAV
+1125 DR
-1132 DQMNSQGGTFDG
+1132 QGEISEEQYKTAQDT
-1144 QADELQSAL
+1144 L

-1185 FNSGDFSVATE
+1185 FNSSDFSVATE
-1196 LEAAQDKL
+1196 LETAQDKL

-1221 IQVYAQGLEDAGKST
+1221 IQVYAKGLEDAGKST

-1264 DTVTDIANILL
+1264 DTVTDIANILQA
-1275 TPYTLDLNTTE
+1275 PYTLDLNTTE
-1286 AMTRLGN
+1286 AMTKLGN

-1371 AEFVNLPRDAI
+1371 AEFVNLPKDAI

-1405 AEGNAYDEGVG
+1405 AEGNAYPGGSDTVR
-1416 TITGGGYIPKNNPAT
+1416 GGGNKPENNPVT

-1448 TEVAQKNL
+1448 TEAAQKNL

-1865 ARVDEAGPEI
+1865 AHVDEAGPEI

-1929 TSAGSSGVHIG
+1929 ASAGSSGVHIG

>member
-1 MNLFNLVG
+1 LFG
-9 TGQDLS
+9 TGNDLN
-15 TGAFVTVN
+15 TGTFLTLN
-23 GKQWKESLNDLVQV
+23 GKRAKDSIEDFRKAFS
-37 FKEANNLGA
+37 EANDMGV
-46 TKKGTVL
+46 TKKGTL
-53 SWLAGNFNKD
+53 FSWLTGNFNND
-63 YDFVKDL
+63 YDLAKNLDSDTKALQAFNEEFGKRHDKDAAL
-70 NADTEALQKFMEV
+70 KKLEGASVTLQEFAKNADE
-83 YNAQDPTKKD
+83 
-93 KGAAFNATLTNSSV
+93 GTLS
-107 ILQDFV
+107 LK
-113 NHTDDASISVQ
+113 
-124 NFFSSVTGVGKLTNA
+124 NFFSSVTGAGKLTNA
-139 LKGIGMQMLV
+139 IKGIGLQML
-149 TFGQMAA
+149 TTAA
-156 VWAVSEVF
+156 QAAAIWAITEGFRLVV
-164 NLIGKGIN
+164 NAIKDYIN
-172 YLAHYDDIAKETM
+172 RAEIAKEKM
-185 EESRKAYQDTTDE
+185 ENSKKAYQDTTDE
-198 IKSLNDELG
+198 IKSLNDEL
-207 ENNKRIAE
+207 EQNKERMAE
-215 IKAQG
+215 INGQDVI
-220 TISYTDQRELKKL
+220 TYTDQQELNKL
-233 QTANDKLDRQIQ
+233 ETANTRLERQIE

-250 AEIEAKQ
+250 AEIEARD
-257 AVNDTIDS
+257 A
-265 FNANYG
+265 AN
-271 KDYFWGDFNLN
+271 KT
-282 KASRNFLGVE
+282 VE
-292 SFGEWESYERRFNDM
+292 SFKENYGLDYFGEG
-307 FDMNSN
+307 FDFDKKGPNVFTN
-313 RYVGADE
+313 YKELFDRIKPDE
-320 FAETI
+320 FGDKV
-325 LNETNDVR
+325 LGHSNDIR

-344 KVDTFNQKAA
+344 KIDTFNKRAKEAETAYEAQNWLNKAN
-354 EAKTADAAQEWLDK
+354 Q
-368 AELYQTQ
+368 YQTQ
-375 LEKINQGILDQAD
+375 LEKINQGILDQTD

-393 KETLDLIGYDNL
+393 KETLDLVGYNNL
-405 TETQQVVY
+405 TLTQQGIY
-413 RQIESALKYDYM
+413 KQIENALKYDYM

-438 DSKYADVVSKLKDAP
+438 DSKYADVVTWLKNNSENA
-453 ESSAKALS
+453 AKALND
-461 ALKTQADDSKKSLAE
+461 LKTQADAAGKSVTE
-476 MLDVAGNFPDIA
+476 MLDDTQKNK
-488 SGVDDYRQAL
+488 L
-498 KEASEAEEAV
+498 KEALGDGV
-508 TGTAEKY
+508 T
-515 GNVSN
+515 
-520 KNRQIIQWTAENLK
+520 IDMDNLT
-534 NYSDFVK
+534 DF
-541 EQKEPFEEG
+541 
-550 SFSTVV
+550 
-556 GSSNAFDVGDDHELE
+556 
-571 IAYTPILQTDD
+571 IAMMQD
-582 GARPLTSNVLNN
+582 
-594 YIYDLIQKAG
+594 
-604 ENGPW
+604 
-609 KSEDLLKLD
+609 
-618 AQGLDE
+618 
-624 EIDGQT
+624 
-630 VHIKNMLAAV
+630 
-640 EGQILN
+640 
-646 GAELTAADVAAIAGS
+646 
-661 TAEEIAKDWDGATSK
+661 
-676 YAGKSMHDLQI
+676 
-687 PLAKTAEAAEI
+687 
-698 FNTLKD
+698 
-704 KADAAGVSLE
+704 
-714 TLFAMADNDA
+714 
-724 FNDLFSGNIDI
+724 
-735 EALKEF
+735 
-741 IQQMEAAGF
+741 AGF
-750 TIEDV
+750 SIEDV
-755 INELESLS
+755 INELKSLNQT
-763 KAGVEANS
+763 GVEANS

-785 TISAVTAALQAQTTG
+785 TISAVTSALQAQTTG

-814 DKDYADCLEYVNGT
+814 DKDYADCLKYVNGT
-828 MQVNTEKA
+828 MQINTEKA
-836 KKLTDKKIEE
+836 KELTDKKIEE

-912 VLYSQLVQVSGA
+912 LLYSQLVQVSGA

-938 TMYNDAIK
+938 TMYNDAIQ

-967 AVEFLVPKSVDEN
+967 AIEFLVPKSVDEN

-1029 QDFCDAMKLT
+1029 DDFCDAMKLT
-1039 PEMVRAIF
+1039 PDMVRAIF
-1047 GELQEYGFDWEWD
+1047 GELQEYGFDFNWD

-1083 SVKPDSKSYEEWNN
+1083 SVKPDSDSYKEWNN

-1132 DQMNSQGGTFDG
+1132 DQMNSQGSTFDG

-1221 IQVYAQGLEDAGKST
+1221 IQVYAKGLEDAGKST

-1246 KILNVETDDS
+1246 KILNVKTDDS
-1256 EDKLSQTK
+1256 EDKLSQTH
-1264 DTVTDIANILL
+1264 DTVTDIANMLL

-1286 AMTRLGN
+1286 ALEKLDT
-1293 VKELMNQI
+1293 VAKLMNRI

-1307 APVPSVPKSYAERI
+1307 VPTPNISTPSSSQPYKPGKSYAERNGAGS
-1321 TTGTIG
+1321 TGIST
-1327 TGSAN
+1327 AH

-1371 AEFVNLPRDAI
+1371 AEFVNLPKDAI

-1405 AEGNAYDEGVG
+1405 AEGNAYNQGVG

-1448 TEVAQKNL
+1448 TEAAQKNL

-1784 RTDVLDDF
+1784 RTDVLDNF

-1929 TSAGSSGVHIG
+1929 ASAGSSGVHIG

-1957 ILHQNIGSIMAQEF
+1957 ILHQNISSIMAQEF

>member
-1 MNLFNLVG
+1 M
-9 TGQDLS
+9 S
-15 TGAFVTVN
+15 
-23 GKQWKESLNDLVQV
+23 NDQV
-37 FKEANNLGA
+37 A
-46 TKKGTVL
+46 
-53 SWLAGNFNKD
+53 
-63 YDFVKDL
+63 
-70 NADTEALQKFMEV
+70 ADTAALQNYIE
-83 YNAQDPTKKD
+83 Q
-93 KGAAFNATLTNSSV
+93 
-107 ILQDFV
+107 
-113 NHTDDASISVQ
+113 
-124 NFFSSVTGVGKLTNA
+124 
-139 LKGIGMQMLV
+139 LKG
-149 TFGQMAA
+149 FDESKRA
-156 VWAVSEVF
+156 SE
-164 NLIGKGIN
+164 K
-172 YLAHYDDIAKETM
+172 
-185 EESRKAYQDTTDE
+185 
-198 IKSLNDELG
+198 
-207 ENNKRIAE
+207 
-215 IKAQG
+215 
-220 TISYTDQRELKKL
+220 QR
-233 QTANDKLDRQIQ
+233 
-245 LKEHL
+245 
-250 AEIEAKQ
+250 
-257 AVNDTIDS
+257 
-265 FNANYG
+265 
-271 KDYFWGDFNLN
+271 
-282 KASRNFLGVE
+282 
-292 SFGEWESYERRFNDM
+292 
-307 FDMNSN
+307 
-313 RYVGADE
+313 
-320 FAETI
+320 I
-325 LNETNDVR
+325 LNETLKDSSQVAKDVAQNTNNLDDVMKVYTASTR
-333 EYSAAIDYLNE
+333 TATSVAKAFGKTLWGIGKAAAIAIAVGAVITGVS
-344 KVDTFNQKAA
+344 KVLQWADGKWVHPYEHARDKAA
-354 EAKTADAAQEWLDK
+354 EMSQAHEEAAQKVEELTKQVDELKAKMDECRSTTTGDIVDQKSYDALEQQRKQLQTNLELKQKLAEEDANEAREAVYDQQNTNQGVYLYSPGYHHAGTYDGNQSDRAKEMMDDYISTFEEEKKLEQDFANNKILKFAYDSRKKDLEDWRKVLRTNIKAIGDDYTTEMNTLLNNAPNEFASDDDK
-368 AELYQTQ
+368 SKYQERIKNLSDNQQAFLNFWNLYINNIPLITQATNDFTQSVANGNDSVKALNDAINSGQAIKEGSDAYKEAADLADKYGVSVEGLIAELKSQ
-375 LEKINQGILDQAD
+375 NQ
-388 DLETY
+388 
-393 KETLDLIGYDNL
+393 
-405 TETQQVVY
+405 
-413 RQIESALKYDYM
+413 
-425 KADPASWFEQNFN
+425 
-438 DSKYADVVSKLKDAP
+438 
-453 ESSAKALS
+453 
-461 ALKTQADDSKKSLAE
+461 
-476 MLDVAGNFPDIA
+476 
-488 SGVDDYRQAL
+488 
-498 KEASEAEEAV
+498 
-508 TGTAEKY
+508 
-515 GNVSN
+515 
-520 KNRQIIQWTAENLK
+520 
-534 NYSDFVK
+534 
-541 EQKEPFEEG
+541 
-550 SFSTVV
+550 
-556 GSSNAFDVGDDHELE
+556 
-571 IAYTPILQTDD
+571 
-582 GARPLTSNVLNN
+582 
-594 YIYDLIQKAG
+594 
-604 ENGPW
+604 
-609 KSEDLLKLD
+609 
-618 AQGLDE
+618 
-624 EIDGQT
+624 
-630 VHIKNMLAAV
+630 
-640 EGQILN
+640 
-646 GAELTAADVAAIAGS
+646 
-661 TAEEIAKDWDGATSK
+661 
-676 YAGKSMHDLQI
+676 
-687 PLAKTAEAAEI
+687 
-698 FNTLKD
+698 
-704 KADAAGVSLE
+704 
-714 TLFAMADNDA
+714 
-724 FNDLFSGNIDI
+724 
-735 EALKEF
+735 
-741 IQQMEAAGF
+741 
-750 TIEDV
+750 
-755 INELESLS
+755 
-763 KAGVEANS
+763 AGVEAHS
-771 VTIDAD
+771 VIIDAD
-777 TAVKNVTT
+777 TAVKKVTT

-814 DKDYADCLEYVNGT
+814 DKDYADCLKYVNGT

-836 KKLTDKKIEE
+836 KELTDKKIEE

-877 KNNDLS
+877 KNNNLS

-912 VLYSQLVQVSGA
+912 LLYSQLVQVSGA

-938 TMYNDAIK
+938 TMYDDAIQ

-967 AVEFLVPKSVDEN
+967 AIEFLVPKSVDEN

-1029 QDFCDAMKLT
+1029 DDFCDAMKLT
-1039 PEMVRAIF
+1039 PDMVRAIF
-1047 GELQEYGFDWEWD
+1047 GELQEYGFDFNWD
-1060 DAFFGETLTSLEM
+1060 DEFFGETLTSLEM
-1073 QADELQEKMD
+1073 QADELKEKMD
-1083 SVKPDSKSYEEWNN
+1083 SVKADPDSYDEWNN
-1097 QLKEVNEKIENIK
+1097 QLKKVNEKIENIK

-1132 DQMNSQGGTFDG
+1132 DQMNSQGSTFDG

-1286 AMTRLGN
+1286 AMTKLGN

-1301 SETTIT
+1301 SGTTIT
-1307 APVPSVPKSYAERI
+1307 APVPNVPTSYAERI
-1321 TTGTIG
+1321 TTGTTG

-1371 AEFVNLPRDAI
+1371 AEFVNLPKDAI

-1405 AEGNAYDEGVG
+1405 AEGNAYVEGVG
-1416 TITGGGYIPKNNPAT
+1416 TITGGGYIPKDNPVT

-1448 TEVAQKNL
+1448 TEAAQKNL
-1456 ERIEAEADAVKEAY
+1456 ERIESEADAVKEAY

-1556 EALDDSYQPRI
+1556 EALEDSYQPRI

-1637 KEHED
+1637 KEQED

-1760 ETEQNRINTVAR
+1760 ETEQNRINMVAR

-1784 RTDVLDDF
+1784 RTDVLDNF

-1851 NHATGIM
+1851 SHATGIM

-1929 TSAGSSGVHIG
+1929 ASADSSGVHIG

>member
-1 MNLFNLVG
+1 MNLFNLFG
-9 TGQDLS
+9 TGNDLN
-15 TGAFVTVN
+15 TGTFLTLN
-23 GKQWKESLNDLVQV
+23 GKRAKDSIKD
-37 FKEANNLGA
+37 FRKAFSEANLLGG
-46 TKKGTVL
+46 TKKGTL
-53 SWLAGNFNKD
+53 FSWLTGNFNND
-63 YDFVKDL
+63 YDFAKDL
-70 NADTEALQKFMEV
+70 DNDVVALQAFMEAV
-83 YNAQDPTKKD
+83 KNGIKPTKAINDNLKD
-93 KGAAFNATLTNSSV
+93 ASV
-107 ILQDFV
+107 VLQDFV
-113 NHTDDASISVQ
+113 AHTDNASISVQ
-124 NFFSSVTGVGKLTNA
+124 NFFSSVTGAGKLTNA
-139 LKGIGMQMLV
+139 IKGIGMQMLV

-156 VWAVSEVF
+156 VWAITEGFRLAV
-164 NLIGKGIN
+164 NAIKDYIN
-172 YLAHYDDIAKETM
+172 RAEIAKEKM
-185 EESRKAYQDTTDE
+185 ENSKKAYQDTTDE
-198 IKSLNDELG
+198 IKSLNDEL
-207 ENNKRIAE
+207 EQNKERIAE
-215 IKAQG
+215 INSQDVI
-220 TISYTDQRELKKL
+220 TYTDQQELEKL
-233 QTANDKLDRQIQ
+233 ETANTRLERQIE

-257 AVNDTIDS
+257 AANDT
-265 FNANYG
+265 
-271 KDYFWGDFNLN
+271 
-282 KASRNFLGVE
+282 VE
-292 SFGEWESYERRFNDM
+292 SFKENYGLDYFGKG
-307 FDMNSN
+307 FDFDKKGPNVFAN
-313 RYVGADE
+313 YKEVFDKIKPDE
-320 FAETI
+320 FAEKV
-325 LNETNDVR
+325 LERSNDIR

-344 KVDTFNQKAA
+344 HIDTFNKRAKEA
-354 EAKTADAAQEWLDK
+354 ETAYEAQNWLNK

-393 KETLDLIGYDNL
+393 KETLDLVGYDNL
-405 TETQQVVY
+405 TSTQQSIY
-413 RQIESALKYDYM
+413 NQIEDALKYDYM

-438 DSKYADVVSKLKDAP
+438 DSKYANVVTWLKGNSENA
-453 ESSAKALS
+453 AKALND
-461 ALKTQADDSKKSLAE
+461 LKTQADAAGKSVTE
-476 MLDVAGNFPDIA
+476 MLDDTQK
-488 SGVDDYRQAL
+488 SKL
-498 KEASEAEEAV
+498 KEALGDGV
-508 TGTAEKY
+508 T
-515 GNVSN
+515 
-520 KNRQIIQWTAENLK
+520 IDMDNLA
-534 NYSDFVK
+534 DF
-541 EQKEPFEEG
+541 
-550 SFSTVV
+550 
-556 GSSNAFDVGDDHELE
+556 
-571 IAYTPILQTDD
+571 IAMMQD
-582 GARPLTSNVLNN
+582 
-594 YIYDLIQKAG
+594 
-604 ENGPW
+604 
-609 KSEDLLKLD
+609 
-618 AQGLDE
+618 
-624 EIDGQT
+624 
-630 VHIKNMLAAV
+630 
-640 EGQILN
+640 
-646 GAELTAADVAAIAGS
+646 
-661 TAEEIAKDWDGATSK
+661 
-676 YAGKSMHDLQI
+676 
-687 PLAKTAEAAEI
+687 
-698 FNTLKD
+698 
-704 KADAAGVSLE
+704 
-714 TLFAMADNDA
+714 
-724 FNDLFSGNIDI
+724 
-735 EALKEF
+735 
-741 IQQMEAAGF
+741 AGF

-828 MQVNTEKA
+828 MQINTEKA
-836 KKLTDKKIEE
+836 KKLTDNKIEE

-912 VLYSQLVQVSGA
+912 VLYSQLIQASGA

-938 TMYNDAIK
+938 TMYDDAIK

-967 AVEFLVPKSVDEN
+967 AIEFLVPKSVDEN

-986 DTLKKYLTDDSKGIT
+986 DTLKKYLTDDSKGVT

-1029 QDFCDAMKLT
+1029 DDFCDAMKLT
-1039 PEMVRAIF
+1039 PDMVRAIF
-1047 GELQEYGFDWEWD
+1047 GELQEYGFDFNWD
-1060 DAFFGETLTSLEM
+1060 DAFFGDTLTSLEM

-1083 SVKPDSKSYEEWNN
+1083 SVKPDSDSYDEWNE
-1097 QLKEVNEKIENIK
+1097 QLKKVNEKIENIK
-1110 GNIDS
+1110 GNIDN
-1115 TDVDALVDAY
+1115 TDVDALVGQYKEALQAYGDAIDRQGEISEEQY
-1125 EKAKDAV
+1125 KTAQDAFKKA
-1132 DQMNSQGGTFDG
+1132 
-1144 QADELQSAL
+1144 E
-1153 DKAADNLNKNG
+1153 DNLNKNN

-1171 ASEAEKTVDDLTQR
+1171 ASEAEKTVNDLTQR

-1221 IQVYAQGLEDAGKST
+1221 IQVYAKGLEDAGKST

-1256 EDKLSQTK
+1256 EDKLSQTH
-1264 DTVTDIANILL
+1264 DTVTDIANMLL
-1275 TPYTLDLNTTE
+1275 TPYTLDVNTTE
-1286 AMTRLGN
+1286 AMTKLGT
-1293 VKELMNQI
+1293 VRELMNQI

-1307 APVPSVPKSYAERI
+1307 VPTPNISTPSSSQPYKPGKSYAERN
-1321 TTGTIG
+1321 G
-1327 TGSAN
+1327 TGFTGLSVAR

-1371 AEFVNLPRDAI
+1371 AEFVNLPKDAI

-1405 AEGNAYDEGVG
+1405 AEGNAYDQGVG
-1416 TITGGGYIPKNNPAT
+1416 TITGGGNKPENNPAT

-1448 TEVAQKNL
+1448 TEAAQKNL

-1784 RTDVLDDF
+1784 RTDVLDNF

-1929 TSAGSSGVHIG
+1929 ASAGSSGVHIG

-1957 ILHQNIGSIMAQEF
+1957 ILHQNISSIMAQEF

>member
-1 MNLFNLVG
+1 MFG
-9 TGQDLS
+9 TGEDLN
-15 TGAFVTVN
+15 TGAFVTLN
-23 GKQWKESLNDLVQV
+23 GKRFSESISDI
-37 FKEANNLGA
+37 
-46 TKKGTVL
+46 KKVLSEVDGMGTSKTGTVL
-53 SWLAGNFNKD
+53 SWLMGNFNKD

-70 NADTEALQKFMEV
+70 TADTFALQKFKAAYET
-83 YNAQDPTKKD
+83 PTSKTYGD
-93 KGAAFNATLTNSSV
+93 KGASFDKTLKNSSV

-113 NHTDDASISVQ
+113 NHTDDANISVQ
-124 NFFSSVTGVGKLTNA
+124 NFFKSVTGTSSLMTS
-139 LKGIGMQMLV
+139 LKGIGLQMLT
-149 TFGQMAA
+149 TFGQMA
-156 VWAVSEVF
+156 VIWAISEGVK
-164 NLIGKGIN
+164 LIVNGVKDLIN
-172 YLAHYDDIAKETM
+172 QADIAKQKM
-185 EESRKAYQDTTDE
+185 EESNKAYRNTTDE
-198 IKSLNDELG
+198 IKSLNSELD

-215 IKAQG
+215 INAQDVI
-220 TISYTDQRELKKL
+220 TYTDQQELTKL
-233 QTANDKLDRQIQ
+233 QTANNKLKRQIE

-257 AVNDTIDS
+257 AADDTEDSFYKNYGYGYFNPNFETEKTTVRGHSFIKLDSVFDKYSQDIDS
-265 FNANYG
+265 FSENVL
-271 KDYFWGDFNLN
+271 D
-282 KASRNFLGVE
+282 R
-292 SFGEWESYERRFNDM
+292 
-307 FDMNSN
+307 
-313 RYVGADE
+313 
-320 FAETI
+320 
-325 LNETNDVR
+325 TNDVR
-333 EYSAAIDYLNE
+333 EYSAAIDYLNGKIE
-344 KVDTFNQKAA
+344 TFTQKA
-354 EAKTADAAQEWLDK
+354 EQAKTADESQKWLDK
-368 AELYQTQ
+368 ADQYQTQ

-393 KETLDLIGYDNL
+393 KETLDLVGFDNL
-405 TETQQVVY
+405 TSTQKKIY
-413 RQIESALKYDYM
+413 NQIESALKYDYM
-425 KADPASWFEQNFN
+425 KADPAGWFEQNFN
-438 DSKYADVVSKLKDAP
+438 DSKYADVASKLKDAP

-476 MLDVAGNFPDIA
+476 MLDVAGDFPDIA

-520 KNRQIIQWTAENLK
+520 KNRQVIQWTAENLK

-541 EQKEPFEEG
+541 EQKKPFEEG

-582 GARPLTSNVLNN
+582 GARPLTSNVLKN

-661 TAEEIAKDWDGATSK
+661 TADDIAKDWDGATSE

-741 IQQMEAAGF
+741 IQQMEDAGF

-755 INELESLS
+755 INELESFS
-763 KAGVEANS
+763 QAGVEANS

-777 TAVKNVTT
+777 TAIKNVTT

-828 MQVNTEKA
+828 MQINTKKA
-836 KKLTDKKIEE
+836 KELTDKKIEE

-938 TMYNDAIK
+938 TMYNDAIQ

-952 DALESGKIGTQKYKA
+952 DALESGKVGTQKYKA
-967 AVEFLVPKSVDEN
+967 AVEFLVPDNVDET

-986 DTLKKYLTDDSKGIT
+986 DTLKKYLTDDYKGVT

-1014 EDSSGYVA
+1014 ADSSGYVA
-1022 IAGKKTI
+1022 IAGEKTI

-1039 PEMVRAIF
+1039 PDMVRAIF

-1060 DAFFGETLTSLEM
+1060 DAFFGETLVDLEM
-1073 QADELQEKMD
+1073 QADELEEKMA
-1083 SVKPDSKSYEEWNN
+1083 SVKPDSDSYDKWNE
-1097 QLKEVNEKIENIK
+1097 QLQDVNAKIEKAKEDIN
-1110 GNIDS
+1110 S
-1115 TDVDALVDAY
+1115 TDVDALIDAY
-1125 EKAKDAV
+1125 KEADMAFGKAMD
-1132 DQMNSQGGTFDG
+1132 DYSELPEG
-1144 QADELQSAL
+1144 QAEALQNAVK
-1153 DKAADNLNKNG
+1153 KAADDLNQNG

-1196 LEAAQDKL
+1196 LETAQDKL
-1204 ADLNTQ
+1204 ADLTAK
-1210 KEKLGAPTEVE
+1210 KEELGAPTEVE
-1221 IQVYAQGLEDAGKST
+1221 IQVYADGLENAGKTT

-1246 KILNVETDDS
+1246 KILNVETDDGQ
-1256 EDKLSQTK
+1256 DKL
-1264 DTVTDIANILL
+1264 DTALDTANDLVDILM
-1275 TPYTLDLNTTE
+1275 TPYTLTVHNTE
-1286 AMTRLGN
+1286 ALESLGK
-1293 VKELMNQI
+1293 VKDLMDQI
-1301 SETTIT
+1301 TQTTIT
-1307 APVPSVPKSYAERI
+1307 APVPSVAKSYAEQNATG
-1321 TTGTIG
+1321 TTGIG
-1327 TGSAN
+1327 N
-1332 AAGTNGG
+1332 AHASGTRNGLPQG
-1339 LARAERALV
+1339 ERALV

-1371 AEFVNLPRDAI
+1371 AEFVNLPKDAI

-1405 AEGNAYDEGVG
+1405 AEGNAYPGGKETVR
-1416 TITGGGYIPKNNPAT
+1416 GGGHNPTDNPVT

-1448 TEVAQKNL
+1448 TEAAQKNL
-1456 ERIEAEADAVKEAY
+1456 ERIEEEADAVKEAY

-1637 KEHED
+1637 KEQED
-1642 AQKALEDQKAALEKE
+1642 AKKALEDQKAALEKE

-1784 RTDVLDDF
+1784 RTDVLDNF

-1851 NHATGIM
+1851 SHATGIM

>member
-1 MNLFNLVG
+1 MNLFNLFG
-9 TGQDLS
+9 TGNDLN
-15 TGAFVTVN
+15 TGTFLTLN
-23 GKQWKESLNDLVQV
+23 GKRAKDSIEDFRKAFS
-37 FKEANNLGA
+37 EANLLGG
-46 TKKGTVL
+46 TKKGTL
-53 SWLAGNFNKD
+53 FSWLTGNFNND
-63 YDFVKDL
+63 YNLAKDL
-70 NADTEALQKFMEV
+70 DNDVVALQAFMEAV
-83 YNAQDPTKKD
+83 KNGATPTDAIKD
-93 KGAAFNATLTNSSV
+93 NLKDTSV
-107 ILQDFV
+107 VLQDFV
-113 NHTDDASISVQ
+113 AHTDDASISVE
-124 NFFSSVTGVGKLTNA
+124 NFFKSVTGASKLTNA
-139 LKGIGMQMLV
+139 IKGIGLQML
-149 TFGQMAA
+149 TTAA
-156 VWAVSEVF
+156 QAAAIWAVIEGFRLLVNWLDELSRAGE
-164 NLIGKGIN
+164 
-172 YLAHYDDIAKETM
+172 IAKEKM
-185 EESRKAYQDTTDE
+185 EESKKAYQDTTDE
-198 IKSLNDELG
+198 IKSLNDELD

-215 IKAQG
+215 INGQDII
-220 TISYTDQRELKKL
+220 TYTDKQELEKLETANTRLERQIELKK
-233 QTANDKLDRQIQ
+233 
-245 LKEHL
+245 HL
-250 AEIEAKQ
+250 AEMQAKE
-257 AVNDTIDS
+257 AVNDAVNS
-265 FNANYG
+265 FNENYG
-271 KDYFWGDFNLN
+271 EDYFGDGFDLN
-282 KASRNFLGVE
+282 KKGPTDFMNYKGL
-292 SFGEWESYERRFNDM
+292 
-307 FDMNSN
+307 FDSIHP
-313 RYVGADE
+313 DE
-320 FAETI
+320 FGDKI
-325 LNETNDVR
+325 LERSNDIR
-333 EYSAAIDYLNE
+333 EYSAAIDYLND
-344 KVDTFNQKAA
+344 KIDKYNQMAA
-354 EAKTADAAQEWLDK
+354 VAATPDEEQTWLK
-368 AELYQTQ
+368 QAELYRTQ

-393 KETLDLIGYDNL
+393 KETLDLVGFDNL
-405 TETQQVVY
+405 TSTQKKIY
-413 RQIESALKYDYM
+413 NQIEDALKYNYM
-425 KADPASWFEQNFN
+425 KTDPASWFEQNFN

-453 ESSAKALS
+453 ESAAKVLS
-461 ALKTQADDSKKSLAE
+461 NLKTQAEASGKSLAE
-476 MLDVAGNFPDIA
+476 MLDIA
-488 SGVDDYRQAL
+488 QGVSGVTDEFDNYSQAL
-498 KEASEAEEAV
+498 KDASEAEKAV
-508 TGTAEKY
+508 AGTAEKY

-520 KNRQIIQWTAENLK
+520 KNRQVIQWTTENLK
-534 NYSDFVK
+534 KYSDFVK
-541 EQKEPFEEG
+541 EQDEPFEKG
-550 SFSTVV
+550 SFSTVI
-556 GSSNAFDVGDDHELE
+556 GASNGFEVGDDRALE

-582 GARPLTSNVLNN
+582 GARPLTGDVLNN
-594 YIYDLIQKAG
+594 YINDLIQKAG

-630 VHIKNMLAAV
+630 VHIKNMIAAV
-640 EGQILN
+640 EGQVLD

-661 TAEEIAKDWDGATSK
+661 TADEIAKDWDGATSK

-687 PLAKTAEAAEI
+687 PLAETAKATEI
-698 FNTLKD
+698 LNTLKD
-704 KADAAGVSLE
+704 AAEEAGVSIG
-714 TLFAMADNDA
+714 TLFAVGNNDA
-724 FNDLFSGNIDI
+724 FKDLFSENIDI

-741 IQQMEAAGF
+741 IQQMEDAGF
-750 TIEDV
+750 SIEDV
-755 INELESLS
+755 INELESLN
-763 KAGVEANS
+763 KVGVEANS
-771 VTIDAD
+771 VTIDASS
-777 TAVKNVTT
+777 AAEKVTT

-814 DKDYADCLEYVNGT
+814 DSNYASCLEYVNGT
-828 MQVNTEKA
+828 MQVNTKKA
-836 KKLTDKKIEE
+836 KELTDKKIEE
-846 AKATVRVARSQAQLK
+846 AEATIRVARSQAQLK

-870 RLNDALK
+870 RLNDELK

-883 EEQQS
+883 DEQQA

-902 KLREQCQNYE
+902 KLREQCQNFE
-912 VLYSQLVQVSGA
+912 LLYSQLVQMSGA

-938 TMYNDAIK
+938 TMYDDAIK

-952 DALESGKIGTQKYKA
+952 DALESGKVGTQKYKA
-967 AVEFLVPKSVDEN
+967 AVEFLVPDNVDET

-986 DTLKKYLTDDSKGIT
+986 DTLKKYLTDDYKGVT

-1014 EDSSGYVA
+1014 ADSSGYVT
-1022 IAGKKTI
+1022 IAGEKTI
-1029 QDFCDAMKLT
+1029 EDFCNAMKLT
-1039 PEMVRAIF
+1039 PDMVRAIF

-1060 DAFFGETLTSLEM
+1060 DAFFGETLVDLEM
-1073 QADELQEKMD
+1073 QADELEEKIKDIKFDQE
-1083 SVKPDSKSYEEWNN
+1083 SVEEYQK
-1097 QLKEVNEKIENIK
+1097 QLDEVNAKIEK
-1110 GNIDS
+1110 AKEDIDS

-1125 EKAKDAV
+1125 KQASDAV

-1144 QADELQSAL
+1144 QAEALQNAVN
-1153 DKAADNLNKNG
+1153 KAADDLNQNG

-1196 LEAAQDKL
+1196 LETAQDKL
-1204 ADLNTQ
+1204 ADLTAK
-1210 KEKLGAPTEVE
+1210 KEELGAPTEVE
-1221 IQVYAQGLEDAGKST
+1221 IQVYADGLENVGKTT

-1246 KILNVETDDS
+1246 KILNVKTDDGQ
-1256 EDKLSQTK
+1256 DKL
-1264 DTVTDIANILL
+1264 DTALDTANDLVDILM
-1275 TPYTLDLNTTE
+1275 TPYTLTVNNTDALESLGKVKDL
-1286 AMTRLGN
+1286 MD
-1293 VKELMNQI
+1293 QI
-1301 SETTIT
+1301 TQTTIT
-1307 APVPSVPKSYAERI
+1307 APVPSVAKSYAEQNATG
-1321 TTGTIG
+1321 TTGI
-1327 TGSAN
+1327 GSAY
-1332 AAGTNGG
+1332 AGGARNGLPQG
-1339 LARAERALV
+1339 ERALV

-1371 AEFVNLPRDAI
+1371 AEFVNLPKDAI

-1405 AEGNAYDEGVG
+1405 AEGNAYPGGKETVR
-1416 TITGGGYIPKNNPAT
+1416 GGGQNPTNNPVT

-1438 AKAAAATATA
+1438 AKAAAATAAA
-1448 TEVAQKNL
+1448 TEAAQKNL

-1494 QKTLD
+1494 QKILD
-1499 GIVKTIT
+1499 GIVKTVT

-1700 ANADQMILNMDQA
+1700 ADADQMILNMDQA

-1745 LEDYKSKWEEVADAY
+1745 LEEYKSKWEEVADAY

-1837 AQAEVKTTKSSSTS
+1837 AQAEVKATKSSSTS
-1851 NHATGIM
+1851 SHATGIM

-1929 TSAGSSGVHIG
+1929 ASAGSSGVHIG

>member
-1 MNLFNLVG
+1 MFG
-9 TGQDLS
+9 TGNDLN
-15 TGAFVTVN
+15 TGSFVTLN
-23 GKQWKESLNDLVQV
+23 GKEWRESITD
-37 FKEANNLGA
+37 FRKAFAEANDMGV

-53 SWLAGNFNKD
+53 SWLTGNFNND
-63 YDFVKDL
+63 YDLAKNLDS
-70 NADTEALQKFMEV
+70 DTKALQ
-83 YNAQDPTKKD
+83 
-93 KGAAFNATLTNSSV
+93 AFNEEFEISHDKDAALKKLEGASVTLQEFAKNANEGTLS
-107 ILQDFV
+107 LK
-113 NHTDDASISVQ
+113 
-124 NFFSSVTGVGKLTNA
+124 NFFSSVTGAGKLTNA
-139 LKGIGMQMLV
+139 IKGIGLQML
-149 TFGQMAA
+149 TTAA
-156 VWAVSEVF
+156 QAAAIWAITEGFKLLVNWVDKLYRSGE
-164 NLIGKGIN
+164 
-172 YLAHYDDIAKETM
+172 IAKEKM
-185 EESRKAYQDTTDE
+185 EESKKTYQDTTDE
-198 IKSLNDELG
+198 IKSLNDELE
-207 ENNKRIAE
+207 ENKKRIAE
-215 IKAQG
+215 INGQDII
-220 TISYTDQRELKKL
+220 TYTDKQELEKL
-233 QTANDKLDRQIQ
+233 ETANTRLKRQIE

-250 AEIEAKQ
+250 AEMQAKE
-257 AVNDTIDS
+257 AVNDAVNS
-265 FNANYG
+265 FNENYG
-271 KDYFWGDFNLN
+271 EDYFGDGFDFDKKGPTDFINYKGLFDSIHPD
-282 KASRNFLGVE
+282 K
-292 SFGEWESYERRFNDM
+292 FGDKILERSND
-307 FDMNSN
+307 
-313 RYVGADE
+313 
-320 FAETI
+320 I
-325 LNETNDVR
+325 R
-333 EYSAAIDYLNE
+333 EYSAAIDYLND
-344 KVDTFNQKAA
+344 KIDKYNQMAA
-354 EAKTADAAQEWLDK
+354 VAATPDEEQTWLK
-368 AELYQTQ
+368 QAELYQTQ

-393 KETLDLIGYDNL
+393 KETLDFVGFDNL
-405 TETQQVVY
+405 TSTQKKIY
-413 RQIESALKYDYM
+413 NQIVDALKYNYM
-425 KADPASWFEQNFN
+425 KTDPASWFEQNFN
-438 DSKYADVVSKLKDAP
+438 DSKYADVVTWLKGNSENA
-453 ESSAKALS
+453 AKALND
-461 ALKTQADDSKKSLAE
+461 LKTQADAAGKSVTE
-476 MLDVAGNFPDIA
+476 MLDDTQK
-488 SGVDDYRQAL
+488 SKL
-498 KEASEAEEAV
+498 KEALGDGV
-508 TGTAEKY
+508 T
-515 GNVSN
+515 
-520 KNRQIIQWTAENLK
+520 IDMDNLA
-534 NYSDFVK
+534 DF
-541 EQKEPFEEG
+541 
-550 SFSTVV
+550 
-556 GSSNAFDVGDDHELE
+556 
-571 IAYTPILQTDD
+571 IA
-582 GARPLTSNVLNN
+582 
-594 YIYDLIQKAG
+594 
-604 ENGPW
+604 
-609 KSEDLLKLD
+609 
-618 AQGLDE
+618 
-624 EIDGQT
+624 
-630 VHIKNMLAAV
+630 
-640 EGQILN
+640 
-646 GAELTAADVAAIAGS
+646 
-661 TAEEIAKDWDGATSK
+661 
-676 YAGKSMHDLQI
+676 
-687 PLAKTAEAAEI
+687 
-698 FNTLKD
+698 
-704 KADAAGVSLE
+704 
-714 TLFAMADNDA
+714 
-724 FNDLFSGNIDI
+724 
-735 EALKEF
+735 
-741 IQQMEAAGF
+741 QMENAGF

-755 INELESLS
+755 ITELKSFS
-763 KAGVEANS
+763 KAGVKANS

-828 MQVNTEKA
+828 MQINT
-836 KKLTDKKIEE
+836 KKTKELTDKKIEE

-870 RLNDALK
+870 RLNEALK
-877 KNNDLS
+877 KNNNLS

-912 VLYSQLVQVSGA
+912 LLYSQLVQVSGA

-938 TMYNDAIK
+938 TMYNDAIQ

-1029 QDFCDAMKLT
+1029 DDFCDAMKLT
-1039 PEMVRAIF
+1039 PDMVRAIF
-1047 GELQEYGFDWEWD
+1047 GELQEYGFDFNWD

-1083 SVKPDSKSYEEWNN
+1083 SVKPDSDSYKEWND

-1110 GNIDS
+1110 GNIDN
-1115 TDVDALVDAY
+1115 TDVDALVGQYKEALQAYGDAI
-1125 EKAKDAV
+1125 DR
-1132 DQMNSQGGTFDG
+1132 QGEISEEQYKTAQDT
-1144 QADELQSAL
+1144 L

-1196 LEAAQDKL
+1196 LETAQDKL

-1221 IQVYAQGLEDAGKST
+1221 IQVYAKGLEDAGKST

-1256 EDKLSQTK
+1256 EDKLSQTH
-1264 DTVTDIANILL
+1264 DTVTDIANMLL
-1275 TPYTLDLNTTE
+1275 TPYTLDLDTTE
-1286 AMTRLGN
+1286 ALEKLGP
-1293 VKELMNQI
+1293 VAELMKQI

-1307 APVPSVPKSYAERI
+1307 AHVPSVPKSYAERI

-1371 AEFVNLPRDAI
+1371 AEFVNLPKDAI

-1405 AEGNAYDEGVG
+1405 AEGNAYDQGVG

-1448 TEVAQKNL
+1448 TEAAQKNL

-1556 EALDDSYQPRI
+1556 EALEDSYQPRI
-1567 DALQDE
+1567 DALQNE

-1592 KKAAMDAAKANRSVR
+1592 KKAAMDAAKANRSVH

-1613 GFVWEADESEVKST
+1613 GSVWEADESDVKST

-1700 ANADQMILNMDQA
+1700 ADADQMILNMDQA

-1792 KNHYIDILR
+1792 KNHYIDIFR

-1851 NHATGIM
+1851 SHATGIM

>member
-1 MNLFNLVG
+1 MNLFNLFG
-9 TGQDLS
+9 TGNDLN
-15 TGAFVTVN
+15 TGTFLTLN
-23 GKQWKESLNDLVQV
+23 GKRAKDSIEDFRKAFS
-37 FKEANNLGA
+37 EANLLGG
-46 TKKGTVL
+46 TKKGTL
-53 SWLAGNFNKD
+53 FSWLTGNFNND
-63 YDFVKDL
+63 YDLAKDL
-70 NADTEALQKFMEV
+70 DNDVVALQAFMSEV
-83 YNAQDPTKKD
+83 KKGKDPTDAINDNLK
-93 KGAAFNATLTNSSV
+93 NASV

-113 NHTDDASISVQ
+113 AHTDKANISVE
-124 NFFSSVTGVGKLTNA
+124 NFFSSITGAGKLTNA
-139 LKGIGMQMLV
+139 IKGIGLQML
-149 TFGQMAA
+149 TTAA
-156 VWAVSEVF
+156 QAAAIWAITEVF
-164 NLIGKGIN
+164 R
-172 YLAHYDDIAKETM
+172 LAVNAIQDYVNRAEIAKEKM
-185 EESRKAYQDTTDE
+185 ENSKKAYQDTTDE
-198 IKSLNDELG
+198 IKSLNDEL
-207 ENNKRIAE
+207 EQNKERMAE
-215 IKAQG
+215 INSQDVI
-220 TISYTDQRELKKL
+220 TYTDQQELEKL
-233 QTANDKLDRQIQ
+233 ETANTRLERQIE

-250 AEIEAKQ
+250 AEIEARD
-257 AVNDTIDS
+257 AANDT
-265 FNANYG
+265 
-271 KDYFWGDFNLN
+271 
-282 KASRNFLGVE
+282 VE
-292 SFGEWESYERRFNDM
+292 SFKENYGLDYFDEGFDFDKKGPNWLTSYKEV
-307 FDMNSN
+307 FDKIEPNS
-313 RYVGADE
+313 
-320 FAETI
+320 FAEKV
-325 LNETNDVR
+325 LGRSNDIR

-344 KVDTFNQKAA
+344 NIDTFNKRAKEA
-354 EAKTADAAQEWLDK
+354 ETAYEAQNWLDK
-368 AELYQTQ
+368 ANQYQTQ
-375 LEKINQGILDQAD
+375 LEKINQGILDQTD

-393 KETLDLIGYDNL
+393 KETLDLVGYDNL
-405 TETQQVVY
+405 TSTQKRIY
-413 RQIESALKYDYM
+413 NQIEDALKYNYM
-425 KADPASWFEQNFN
+425 KADPDDWFEQNFN
-438 DSKYADVVSKLKDAP
+438 DSKYADVVSKLKENP
-453 ESSAKALS
+453 EGAAKALT
-461 ALKTQADDSKKSLAE
+461 ALNTQAKNSGKSLGE
-476 MLDVAGNFPDIA
+476 MLDIA
-488 SGVDDYRQAL
+488 KEFFGVTSGVDDYSQAL
-498 KEASEAEEAV
+498 K
-508 TGTAEKY
+508 
-515 GNVSN
+515 
-520 KNRQIIQWTAENLK
+520 
-534 NYSDFVK
+534 
-541 EQKEPFEEG
+541 
-550 SFSTVV
+550 
-556 GSSNAFDVGDDHELE
+556 
-571 IAYTPILQTDD
+571 
-582 GARPLTSNVLNN
+582 
-594 YIYDLIQKAG
+594 
-604 ENGPW
+604 
-609 KSEDLLKLD
+609 D
-618 AQGLDE
+618 A
-624 EIDGQT
+624 
-630 VHIKNMLAAV
+630 
-640 EGQILN
+640 
-646 GAELTAADVAAIAGS
+646 
-661 TAEEIAKDWDGATSK
+661 
-676 YAGKSMHDLQI
+676 
-687 PLAKTAEAAEI
+687 
-698 FNTLKD
+698 KD
-704 KADAAGVSLE
+704 KADAAGVSLGA
-714 TLFAMADNDA
+714 LFNIADNEA
-724 FNDLFSGNIDI
+724 FNNLFSSGID
-735 EALKEF
+735 LDLLTEF
-741 IQQMEAAGF
+741 IKYMQDAGF
-750 TIEDV
+750 SIENV
-755 INELESLS
+755 ITELESLNQT
-763 KAGVEANS
+763 GVEANS

-846 AKATVRVARSQAQLK
+846 AEATVRVARSQAQLK

-870 RLNDALK
+870 RLNDELK

-912 VLYSQLVQVSGA
+912 VLYSQLVQVSRA

-938 TMYNDAIK
+938 TMYDDAIK

-967 AVEFLVPKSVDEN
+967 AVEFLVPDNVDET

-986 DTLKKYLTDDSKGIT
+986 DTLKKYLTDDYKGVT

-1014 EDSSGYVA
+1014 ADSSGYVT

-1029 QDFCDAMKLT
+1029 DDFCDALKLT
-1039 PEMVRAIF
+1039 PDMVRAIF
-1047 GELQEYGFDWEWD
+1047 GELQEYGFDFNWE

-1073 QADELQEKMD
+1073 QADELQEKMN
-1083 SVKPDSKSYEEWNN
+1083 SVKPDSDSYKEWND
-1097 QLKEVNEKIENIK
+1097 QLKEVNKKIENIK

-1125 EKAKDAV
+1125 EKAKDLV
-1132 DQMNSQGGTFDG
+1132 DKANKQGDLPGKR
-1144 QADELQSAL
+1144 AEVLQSAL

-1221 IQVYAQGLEDAGKST
+1221 IQVYAQGLEDAGKTT

-1246 KILNVETDDS
+1246 KILNVETDD

-1286 AMTRLGN
+1286 AMNKLDT
-1293 VKELMNQI
+1293 VAKLMNQI

-1307 APVPSVPKSYAERI
+1307 VPTPDISTPSSSQPYKPGKSYAERN
-1321 TTGTIG
+1321 G
-1327 TGSAN
+1327 TGFTGLSVAH

-1371 AEFVNLPRDAI
+1371 AEFVNLPKDAI

-1405 AEGNAYDEGVG
+1405 AEGNAYNQGVG

-1448 TEVAQKNL
+1448 TEAAQKNL

-1760 ETEQNRINTVAR
+1760 ETEQNRINTAAR

-1784 RTDVLDDF
+1784 RTDVLDNF

-1851 NHATGIM
+1851 SHATGIM